1 MADTNDIQKR
11 RAALLTSFGVNPDE
25 VAEINRKAAS
35 LKVPVGVVKEMPQTA
50 NSRLKLDQIEA
61 QIGGLTILP
70 KRLSDPEFSD
80 IAHDDISQ
88 LSEIER
94 KRGVMTAG
102 KEDNFFVDLY
112 RSVARGWYTGKKN
125 LNGLIVRS
133 DLFGLEKQREAAAK
147 AAGTYYNRN
156 LDIAQQQAQH
166 QREIDKYAPDATL
179 QRQQRELGSQ
189 TTLSGSASYLVRN
202 PSLLFNTSA
211 ESLGQNALGLAA
223 GAATGGLA
231 AVGTV
236 GFSSGAQEYAA
247 TMEEVLEKHAHELGG
262 MTPTERYAYA
272 LSREDWMA
280 EAKQKAWK
288 RGISIGLFDAAT
300 AGLAGRLLGG
310 ATGKLSAAARTAGEA
325 GIQAGGGAAGEATAQ
340 ALTGEYKPG
349 DIIMEAFA
357 EIPTGAFE
365 ARSNYKEARAQM
377 ESRQAQAKA
386 AEEARAHLKEQAM
399 AVTSSRMT
407 QRDPD
412 KQAAFVNDVYG
423 EDQKIYFDGGALMQS
438 GRAAAVAQAMPD
450 MAAKIQEAAETG
462 GMVEMTRGDFHARLT
477 QEDQNALAEIA
488 METPDSITAAE
499 AEEIRKSGFDAMMD
513 EAYQAD
519 LTRHQEE
526 QAQAEQDRRV
536 AEFEAFKEEAKAQL
550 TATGIMDGAQAEA
563 NATLYARAVET
574 LAGRLNMGIRDFD
587 AAYGGLNVVGES
599 LIDDGV
605 LNQAL
610 ASNPPRGWVHSENPQ
625 DAADLWNGNNK
636 AEAVFWTNGNP
647 RLAGEFPA
655 LEGYS
660 HSVSKADINHI
671 KKEHGDA
678 QAEAARGQIA
688 ITDKDIARIPDI
700 VSDYGAIRDDL
711 VSEQG
716 SKRIMFAKSFDDG
729 TVVYL
734 GQVSRKKKDIKT
746 VSMWKYP
753 SAIDEQRAIEI
764 AVTSNQTFGTEAG
777 ISHKETVPDNS
788 TPNADT
794 NQDILFQSATEEQ
807 RQFSETATQY
817 GGKAA
822 YDQAKADGK
831 TELTYRQWIQV
842 RTPAFKAWF
851 GDWENDPNNAS
862 KVVNPETGE
871 PLVVYH
877 GTDAEFNVFDRSKA
891 GSNTDNGM
899 RGKGFYMAT
908 DRRTAE
914 GYGNRLIESFTD
926 LKNPF
931 YPSDFESAEA
941 IAQYL
946 TEKLEAK
953 GFDEYTVDEA
963 MFKIRDGR
971 FTVGQSY
978 SGTFAGILKD
988 AGFDGVVYQK
998 AEEVIAFRPN
1008 QIKSATDNTGAFS
1021 PENDSILYQGGT
1033 DRGMFSREHNLIALL
1048 KNADA
1053 STFVHELGH
1062 FFLETNTRI
1071 ARDLTAK
1078 PAENLTGQERQF
1090 LSDVQTTL
1098 DWFGVKDLAAW
1109 DAMSLNE
1116 QRENHEKWARGF
1128 EAYLYEG
1135 KAPSEELRG
1144 VFRRFCSWLKQVYQS
1159 LKNLNVEL
1167 TDEVRSVFDRMFA
1180 SDEQIQQTQ
1189 YINGMTPMFE
1199 DAAQAGMDDT
1209 DYAQYRHNTER
1220 ATAEAQDD
1228 LTARALRDMAFIRNL
1243 RARKIR
1249 EMRKQHKADFQRAE
1263 MAARG
1268 SIMSQPVYRA
1278 WQLLTSRMTEEN
1290 RIGDGKP
1297 KFDKQV
1303 DAAHDSL
1310 FEAIAKLGGVN
1321 KDEMISQFGLDPKDK
1336 IPAVHIGYPVLRKTN
1351 GRSIDGMIEALTEEG
1366 YLPVDDTGK
1375 ADPRD
1380 FEERFFDEMRGTKRY
1395 SSAYVPHEQKAG
1407 DHVANPYALTAVRFD
1422 HDSLVAMGVGGQT
1435 LERLIDFDMT
1445 RKNGGMHPDLVSDL
1459 ILNEEGEPVFSGG
1472 EDLIRALTEAQPPQE
1487 AIEETAYLNIL
1498 AEKGEVPTQA
1508 DFEEAADLAAH
1519 SEIRQRIIAAEFKAL
1534 SKATG
1539 AASLIRKAASVYAK
1553 EKVEQIKVRDLRPS
1567 VYTRAEAKAAKA
1579 SMEAF
1584 RKGDIPTAATQ
1595 KRNQLL
1601 QNSMAREVLKAREEM
1616 ESARKY
1622 LGKFNRVVKSID
1634 IEYREQIEA
1643 LLESVELSNAPSL
1656 KDLDK
1661 RTSLLQFVKKMEEQG
1676 RTHNIDAEY
1685 IAEIQAKRNY
1695 REMTVEE
1702 MRVLVDT
1709 VKGIEHLGRLKNKM
1723 LTARDKRTYQ
1733 EIRDK
1738 IVESIRDNARDHD
1751 KRTST
1756 AANNIERVEDGF
1768 SGFVWGHIKISSI
1781 ARILDG
1787 GKDAGAFWNYFIR
1800 PINEAADRE
1809 ATMTAETAQK
1819 LEEILKPLNDNL
1831 THREYWRNAEYQIG
1845 GQKFTR
1851 RQLFAIALNLGNEGN
1866 IQRLLSGGH
1875 GSVRNWNMAEV
1886 MDAMQNLTSKEWQA
1900 VQKVW
1905 DLFESFRPQIAEL
1918 ERKVVGIEP
1927 QWVEAKPLTVRTAD
1941 GEMLTLRGGYY
1952 PAKYDP
1958 ASTQAAESG
1967 NALSDIEDIKSAV
1980 KMAANTRHSFTKDR
1994 AAAVKNR
2001 PLLLDLSVTYNGLNE
2016 IIHDL
2021 THREAVIDA
2030 ARLLKSSSID
2040 KAIRETLGAQA
2051 KQQLNKALEDIARGN
2066 TAPVK
2071 GFDKFS
2077 GLLRQNVSMT
2087 GLGFNV
2093 VSAAVQLTGFI
2104 PAVARLGGKY
2114 AWAGLSQYTTHP
2126 IKATQSAM
2134 EQSEFMRNRGNTRLR
2149 EIREVAA
2156 TINGAGKIRKFLNKY
2171 SYWLM
2176 MKMQQVV
2183 DTAIWHGALAKAMD
2197 SGKDLDTAIKLAD
2210 QTVLDTQGGGQI
2222 KDLSEFERGSNTQK
2236 LFTVFYAYMNTA
2248 LNQGFVEAK
2257 TQKSKAKLTADLM
2270 MIYVVPTALTAL
2282 MKSALIPGDDD
2293 DDLAKK
2299 LAKEQISFL
2308 LGLFV
2313 GGRELTQLANI
2324 ATGDRFYGYTGPSGL
2339 RPIDDTFKLAQQA
2352 VQGEF
2357 DSAFV
2362 RASVNLLGDAFG
2374 LPSAQINRTIKGAQA
2389 LQDDETDNPAAL
2401 LFGYQSN

>member
-25 VAEINRKAAS
+25 VAEINRKAAG
-35 LKVPVGVVKEMPQTA
+35 LKVPVGVVKAMPQTA
-50 NSRLKLDQIEA
+50 NSRLKLNQIEA
-61 QIGGLTILP
+61 QIGGLSILP
-70 KRLSDPEFSD
+70 QRLSDPEFSD

-125 LNGLIVRS
+125 LNGLIARS
-133 DLFGLEKQREAAAK
+133 DFFGLEKQREAAAK
-147 AAGTYYNRN
+147 ANGTYYNRN

-189 TTLSGSASYLVRN
+189 NTLSGSASYLVRN
-202 PSLLFNTSA
+202 PSLLFNTTA

-223 GAATGGLA
+223 GAATGGWA

-236 GFSSGAQEYAA
+236 GLSSGAQEYSA
-247 TMEEVLEKHAHELGG
+247 TMEEVLEKHAGELGG

-272 LSREDWMA
+272 LSREDWME
-280 EAKQKAWK
+280 EARSKAWK
-288 RGISIGLFDAAT
+288 RGISVGAFDAAT
-300 AGLAGRLLGG
+300 AGVAGRLLGG

-340 ALTGEYKPG
+340 ALTGEYNPSA
-349 DIIMEAFA
+349 IVMEAFA

-365 ARSNYKEARAQM
+365 ARSNYKEARAKM

-399 AVTSSRMT
+399 AVTRSRMT
-407 QRDPD
+407 KRDPD

-423 EDQKIYFDGGALMQS
+423 EDQKIYFDVGALMQS

-488 METPDSITAAE
+488 METPDSMTAAE

-519 LTRHQEE
+519 LARHQEE
-526 QAQAEQDRRV
+526 QSQAEQDRRV

-550 TATGIMDGAQAEA
+550 TAAGTMDAAQAEA

-777 ISHKETVPDNS
+777 ISHKETVSDNS
-788 TPNADT
+788 TPNADA

-807 RQFSETATQY
+807 RQFGETATQY

-877 GTDAEFNVFDRSKA
+877 GTQRRNN
-891 GSNTDNGM
+891 GSNDFSTF
-899 RGKGFYMAT
+899 KKIEEESTAGFYFSDDPNVVNEFTGRYEDTGGTVYPAFINIRLPLDVEANGERWNNVPWKGT
-908 DRRTAE
+908 GISTNSIASFAE
-914 GYGNRLIESFTD
+914 NMHIMGGN
-926 LKNPF
+926 KNLDIPAYNGIIF
-931 YPSDFESAEA
+931 RNIKEGGSDIVANDYVA
-941 IAQYL
+941 
-946 TEKLEAK
+946 
-953 GFDEYTVDEA
+953 FD
-963 MFKIRDGR
+963 
-971 FTVGQSY
+971 S
-978 SGTFAGILKD
+978 
-988 AGFDGVVYQK
+988 
-998 AEEVIAFRPN
+998 N
-1008 QIKSATDNTGAFS
+1008 QIKSAIGNTGAFS
-1021 PENDSILYQGGT
+1021 SENDSILFQGGA

-1078 PAENLTGQERQF
+1078 PAENLTEQERQF

-1144 VFRRFCSWLKQVYQS
+1144 VFRRFRSWLKQVYQS

-1209 DYAQYRHNTER
+1209 DYAQYRHNAER

-1249 EMRKQHKADFQRAE
+1249 EMRKQYKADFQRAE

-1268 SIMSQPVYRA
+1268 SIMRQPVYRA
-1278 WQLLTSRMTEEN
+1278 WQLLTARMTEEN
-1290 RIGDGKP
+1290 HIGDGKP

-1321 KDEMISQFGLDPKDK
+1321 KDEMVSQFGLDPKDK

-1351 GRSIDGMIEALTEEG
+1351 GRSIDRMIEALTEEG

-1487 AIEETAYLNIL
+1487 AIEETAYLNVL

-1539 AASLIRKAASVYAK
+1539 SANLIRKAASVYAQ

-1616 ESARKY
+1616 EKARKY

-1656 KDLDK
+1656 KDLDR
-1661 RTSLLQFVKKMEEQG
+1661 RTSLLQFIKKMEEQG
-1676 RTHNIDAEY
+1676 RAHNIDAEY

-1768 SGFVWGHIKISSI
+1768 SGFMWGHIKISSI

-1819 LEEILKPLNDNL
+1819 LEEILKPLNDKL
-1831 THREYWRNAEYQIG
+1831 GFKEYWNKGKDYIG
-1845 GQKFTR
+1845 LGRLNR
-1851 RQLFAIALNLGNEGN
+1851 RQLFAIALNMGNEGN

-1875 GSVRNWNMAEV
+1875 GNVRNWKQDHVLGALQDLTKAEW
-1886 MDAMQNLTSKEWQA
+1886 EA

-1941 GEMLTLRGGYY
+1941 GEILTLRGGYY

-1967 NALSDIEDIKSAV
+1967 NALTDIEDIKSAA

-1994 AAAVKNR
+1994 AAAVENR

-2126 IKATQSAM
+2126 IKATKAAM

-2149 EIREVAA
+2149 EIREIAA

-2257 TQKSKAKLTADLM
+2257 TQKSKAKLAADLM
-2270 MIYVVPTALTAL
+2270 MIYVVPTALTTL

-2299 LAKEQISFL
+2299 LAKEQISFV

-2313 GGRELTQLANI
+2313 FGRELTQLANI
-2324 ATGDRFYGYTGPSGL
+2324 ATGDRFYGYAGPSGL
-2339 RPIDDTFKLAQQA
+2339 RPIDDTFKFVQQA

-2357 DSAFV
+2357 DSTFV

-2401 LFGYQSN
+2401 LFGYQGN

>member
-25 VAEINRKAAS
+25 VAEINRKAAG
-35 LKVPVGVVKEMPQTA
+35 LNVPAGVVKAMPETA
-50 NSRLKLDQIEA
+50 NSRLKLNQIEA
-61 QIGGLTILP
+61 QIGGLSILP
-70 KRLSDPEFSD
+70 QRLSDPEFSD

-125 LNGLIVRS
+125 LNGLIERN
-133 DLFGLEKQREAAAK
+133 DIFGIGKKMEEAAK
-147 AAGTYYNRN
+147 IGGTYYNRN
-156 LDIAQQQAQH
+156 LDIAQQQAEL
-166 QREIDKYAPDATL
+166 QRDIDRYAPDATL

-189 TTLSGSASYLVRN
+189 KTLSGSASYLVRN
-202 PSLLFNTSA
+202 PSLLLNITA

-223 GAATGGLA
+223 GAATGGWA

-236 GFSSGAQEYAA
+236 GLSSGAQEYSA
-247 TMEEVLEKHAHELGG
+247 TMEEVLEKHAGELGG

-272 LSREDWMA
+272 LTREDWME
-280 EAKQKAWK
+280 EARSKAWK
-288 RGISIGLFDAAT
+288 RGISVGAFDAAT
-300 AGLAGRLLGG
+300 AGVAGRLLGG

-325 GIQAGGGAAGEATAQ
+325 GIQAGGGAAGEAVAQ
-340 ALTGEYKPG
+340 AATGEYNPSA
-349 DIIMEAFA
+349 IIMEAFA

-365 ARSNYKEARAQM
+365 ARSNYKEARAKM

-399 AVTSSRMT
+399 AVTRSRMT

-438 GRAAAVAQAMPD
+438 GRAAAIAQAMPD

-488 METPDSITAAE
+488 METPDSMTAAE
-499 AEEIRKSGFDAMMD
+499 AEEIRKAGFDAMMD

-519 LTRHQEE
+519 LARHQEE
-526 QAQAEQDRRV
+526 QVQAEQDRRV

-550 TATGIMDGAQAEA
+550 TAAGTMDAAQAEA
-563 NATLYARAVET
+563 NATLYARAIET

-587 AAYGGLNVVGES
+587 ATYGGLNVVGES

-625 DAADLWNGNNK
+625 DAINIWTTDGREAAKN
-636 AEAVFWTNGNP
+636 EAVFWTLDNAADTGI
-647 RLAGEFPA
+647 ADTQ
-655 LEGYS
+655 GYS
-660 HSVSKADINHI
+660 HSISRFAAHHI
-671 KKEHGDA
+671 YKEHGNA
-678 QAEAARGQIA
+678 KTEEERGQIA
-688 ITDKDIARIPDI
+688 VTAEDLTRIPDMVTSPDKI
-700 VSDYGAIRDDL
+700 VTGFQ
-711 VSEQG
+711 SEQG
-716 SKRIMFAKSFDDG
+716 AERVAYLKRFDDG
-729 TVVYL
+729 LMVYIAEA
-734 GQVSRKKKDIKT
+734 SRKKKDFRAI
-746 VSMWKYP
+746 SMRKYP
-753 SAIDEQRAIEI
+753 PTAISENVIK
-764 AVTSNQTFGTEAG
+764 N
-777 ISHKETVPDNS
+777 ISSQSLNVRNGEGAYDNS
-788 TPNADT
+788 TPNTDT
-794 NQDILFQSATEEQ
+794 NQDIL
-807 RQFSETATQY
+807 
-817 GGKAA
+817 
-822 YDQAKADGK
+822 
-831 TELTYRQWIQV
+831 
-842 RTPAFKAWF
+842 
-851 GDWENDPNNAS
+851 
-862 KVVNPETGE
+862 
-871 PLVVYH
+871 
-877 GTDAEFNVFDRSKA
+877 
-891 GSNTDNGM
+891 
-899 RGKGFYMAT
+899 
-908 DRRTAE
+908 
-914 GYGNRLIESFTD
+914 
-926 LKNPF
+926 
-931 YPSDFESAEA
+931 
-941 IAQYL
+941 
-946 TEKLEAK
+946 
-953 GFDEYTVDEA
+953 
-963 MFKIRDGR
+963 
-971 FTVGQSY
+971 
-978 SGTFAGILKD
+978 
-988 AGFDGVVYQK
+988 
-998 AEEVIAFRPN
+998 
-1008 QIKSATDNTGAFS
+1008 
-1021 PENDSILYQGGT
+1021 YQGGA

-1109 DAMSLNE
+1109 DAMSLDE

-1144 VFRRFCSWLKQVYQS
+1144 VFRRFRSWLKQVYQS
-1159 LKNLNVEL
+1159 LKSLNVEL

-1199 DAAQAGMDDT
+1199 DAAQAGMDDA
-1209 DYAQYRHNTER
+1209 DYAQYRHNAER
-1220 ATAEAQDD
+1220 ATAEAQDE

-1278 WQLLTSRMTEEN
+1278 WQLLTARMTEEN

-1297 KFDKQV
+1297 KFSKQV

-1351 GRSIDGMIEALTEEG
+1351 GRSIDRMIEALTEEG

-1395 SSAYVPHEQKAG
+1395 SSAHVPHEQKAG
-1407 DHVANPYALTAVRFD
+1407 DHVANPYALTAVRFN
-1422 HDSLVAMGVGGQT
+1422 HDSLVEMGVDGQT

-1445 RKNGGMHPDLVSDL
+1445 RKKGGMHPDLVSDL
-1459 ILNEEGEPVFSGG
+1459 ILNEDGEPVFTGG

-1487 AIEETAYLNIL
+1487 AIEETAYLNVL

-1539 AASLIRKAASVYAK
+1539 SANLIRKAASVYAQ

-1579 SMEAF
+1579 SQDAF

-1616 ESARKY
+1616 EKARKY

-1656 KDLDK
+1656 KDLDR
-1661 RTSLLQFVKKMEEQG
+1661 RTSLLQFVRKMEEQG
-1676 RTHNIDAEY
+1676 RAHNIDAEY

-1756 AANNIERVEDGF
+1756 AANNIERMEDGF
-1768 SGFVWGHIKISSI
+1768 SGFMWGHIKISSI

-1809 ATMTAETAQK
+1809 ATMMAETAQK

-1875 GSVRNWNMAEV
+1875 GSVRNWNMPEV
-1886 MDAMQNLTSKEWQA
+1886 MDAMQHLTSKEWQA

-1994 AAAVKNR
+1994 AAAVENR

-2051 KQQLNKALEDIARGN
+2051 KQKLNKALEDIARGN
-2066 TAPVK
+2066 TAPVN
-2071 GFDKFS
+2071 GLDKYS

-2093 VSAAVQLTGFI
+2093 VSAAVQITGFI

-2114 AWAGLSQYTTHP
+2114 AWVGLSQYTTHP
-2126 IKATQSAM
+2126 IKATRTAM

-2176 MKMQQVV
+2176 MKIQQVV

-2222 KDLSEFERGSNTQK
+2222 KDLSEFERGSNTHK

-2248 LNQGFVEAK
+2248 LNQGFVEVK
-2257 TQKSKAKLTADLM
+2257 TQKSKAKLAADLM

-2313 GGRELTQLANI
+2313 FGREMTQLANI
-2324 ATGDRFYGYTGPSGL
+2324 ATGDRFYGYAGPSGL
-2339 RPIDDTFKLAQQA
+2339 RPFDDAFKFVQQA

-2401 LFGYQSN
+2401 LFGHQGN

>member
-1 MADTNDIQKR
+1 MADLNKLIQDTSAKAEELR
-11 RAALLTSFGVNPDE
+11 QAKIRFDAAHGGNPDE
-25 VAEINRKAAS
+25 TAEQIRTARQFA
-35 LKVPVGVVKEMPQTA
+35 VPVGVVQAMPEEMKRRKRAAQLNGILGNNSALLKHMSSTPHFPLLSKDDLEKLNEIGTIAQDRKQGTEGYATQLDRDFVNWAQRNFGDAGGDVARVTVQAPATVMKGVAGGIIGMNAGFNQFLSDWTPLGAIPFMRDYLNNQARQGMIDSAVMQSGAQANYRTTLAKDFGSGLNSAGATLPGLAGTVATGNPVFMMGYGGIQTGLTEYNNA
-50 NSRLKLDQIEA
+50 RQAGLDRSSAFSYGLGQGGIEAATEILPSKAMSKMFSGGSMGKAALRYLGSDVLGEQIATHAQDYNQAATIDSRKNKNWQQDYENSRWDAARGTFVSSLA
-61 QIGGLTILP
+61 
-70 KRLSDPEFSD
+70 
-80 IAHDDISQ
+80 IAGVNTGAGRITHQ
-88 LSEIER
+88 ASELAKAYIAER
-94 KRGVMTAG
+94 KA
-102 KEDNFFVDLY
+102 
-112 RSVARGWYTGKKN
+112 
-125 LNGLIVRS
+125 
-133 DLFGLEKQREAAAK
+133 REAAAFK
-147 AAGTYYNRN
+147 QN
-156 LDIAQQQAQH
+156 LNIQS
-166 QREIDKYAPDATL
+166 DA
-179 QRQQRELGSQ
+179 
-189 TTLSGSASYLVRN
+189 V
-202 PSLLFNTSA
+202 
-211 ESLGQNALGLAA
+211 
-223 GAATGGLA
+223 
-231 AVGTV
+231 
-236 GFSSGAQEYAA
+236 SS
-247 TMEEVLEKHAHELGG
+247 
-262 MTPTERYAYA
+262 
-272 LSREDWMA
+272 S
-280 EAKQKAWK
+280 
-288 RGISIGLFDAAT
+288 
-300 AGLAGRLLGG
+300 
-310 ATGKLSAAARTAGEA
+310 KLT
-325 GIQAGGGAAGEATAQ
+325 
-340 ALTGEYKPG
+340 
-349 DIIMEAFA
+349 
-357 EIPTGAFE
+357 
-365 ARSNYKEARAQM
+365 ARSPE
-377 ESRQAQAKA
+377 
-386 AEEARAHLKEQAM
+386 L
-399 AVTSSRMT
+399 
-407 QRDPD
+407 
-412 KQAAFVNDVYG
+412 QAAYINDVYAG
-423 EDQKIYFDGGALMQS
+423 NQKIYFDGGALMQS

-488 METPDSITAAE
+488 METPDSMTAAE
-499 AEEIRKSGFDAMMD
+499 AEEIRKSGFEAMMD

-536 AEFEAFKEEAKAQL
+536 AEFEAFKEEVKEQL
-550 TATGIMDGAQAEA
+550 TATGMIDTAQAEA
-563 NATLYARAVET
+563 NATLYARAIET

-605 LNQAL
+605 LNQS
-610 ASNPPRGWVHSENPQ
+610 ASAMKSTEANLQRGR
-625 DAADLWNGNNK
+625 DAMNK
-636 AEAVFWTNGNP
+636 ALIE
-647 RLAGEFPA
+647 
-655 LEGYS
+655 
-660 HSVSKADINHI
+660 KADQKRAMYRSDTGWIDFVWGSEGVLKANGKTKGAMGLAHI
-671 KKEHGDA
+671 IESRMRKDGMSYQDV
-678 QAEAARGQIA
+678 AEMLTMQ
-688 ITDKDIARIPDI
+688 ITDTIAKGGSSRIYSNGKSESMFIEHNGYRATLVRNKGSNGWLMNAFELHQSGDTGKSNDSKVPTHDQTTRHRSEVGAPD
-700 VSDYGAIRDDL
+700 VL
-711 VSEQG
+711 
-716 SKRIMFAKSFDDG
+716 
-729 TVVYL
+729 
-734 GQVSRKKKDIKT
+734 
-746 VSMWKYP
+746 
-753 SAIDEQRAIEI
+753 
-764 AVTSNQTFGTEAG
+764 N
-777 ISHKETVPDNS
+777 NS
-788 TPNADT
+788 TPNADA
-794 NQDILFQSATEEQ
+794 NQD
-807 RQFSETATQY
+807 
-817 GGKAA
+817 
-822 YDQAKADGK
+822 
-831 TELTYRQWIQV
+831 
-842 RTPAFKAWF
+842 
-851 GDWENDPNNAS
+851 
-862 KVVNPETGE
+862 
-871 PLVVYH
+871 
-877 GTDAEFNVFDRSKA
+877 
-891 GSNTDNGM
+891 
-899 RGKGFYMAT
+899 
-908 DRRTAE
+908 
-914 GYGNRLIESFTD
+914 
-926 LKNPF
+926 
-931 YPSDFESAEA
+931 
-941 IAQYL
+941 
-946 TEKLEAK
+946 
-953 GFDEYTVDEA
+953 
-963 MFKIRDGR
+963 
-971 FTVGQSY
+971 
-978 SGTFAGILKD
+978 
-988 AGFDGVVYQK
+988 
-998 AEEVIAFRPN
+998 
-1008 QIKSATDNTGAFS
+1008 
-1021 PENDSILYQGGT
+1021 ILYQGGA
-1033 DRGMFSREHNLIALL
+1033 DRGMFSRGHNLIALL

-1078 PAENLTGQERQF
+1078 PAENLTEQERQF

-1144 VFRRFCSWLKQVYQS
+1144 VFRRFRSWLKQVYQS
-1159 LKNLNVEL
+1159 LKSLNVEL

-1189 YINGMTPMFE
+1189 YINGMAPMFE

-1209 DYAQYRHNTER
+1209 DYAQYRHNAER

-1249 EMRKQHKADFQRAE
+1249 EMRKQYKADFQRAE

-1278 WQLLTSRMTEEN
+1278 WQLLTARMTEEN

-1321 KDEMISQFGLDPKDK
+1321 KDEMISRFGLDPKDK

-1351 GRSIDGMIEALTEEG
+1351 GHSIDRMIEALTEEG
-1366 YLPVDDTGK
+1366 YLPIDDTGK

-1395 SSAYVPHEQKAG
+1395 SSAYVPHEKKAG

-1422 HDSLVAMGVGGQT
+1422 HDSLVAMGVDGQT

-1459 ILNEEGEPVFSGG
+1459 ILNEDGEPVFSGG

-1487 AIEETAYLNIL
+1487 AIEETAYLNVL

-1539 AASLIRKAASVYAK
+1539 AANLIRKAASVYAQ

-1601 QNSMAREVLKAREEM
+1601 QNSMAREVLKTREEM

-1622 LGKFNRVVKSID
+1622 LSKFNRVVKSID

-1676 RTHNIDAEY
+1676 RAHNIDAEY

-1733 EIRDK
+1733 EIRDN
-1738 IVESIRDNARDHD
+1738 IVESIRENARTHD

-1768 SGFVWGHIKISSI
+1768 SGFMWGHIKISSI

-1851 RQLFAIALNLGNEGN
+1851 RQLFAIALNMGNEGN

-1875 GSVRNWNMAEV
+1875 GSVRNWNMPEV

-1918 ERKVVGIEP
+1918 ERKVVGTEP

-1994 AAAVKNR
+1994 AEAVKNR

-2016 IIHDL
+2016 IIHDI

-2066 TAPVK
+2066 TAPVE
-2071 GFDKFS
+2071 GLDKYA

-2093 VSAAVQLTGFI
+2093 VSAAVQITGFI

-2126 IKATQSAM
+2126 IKATKSAM

-2197 SGKDLDTAIKLAD
+2197 SGKDLDTAVKLAD

-2222 KDLSEFERGSNTQK
+2222 KDLSAFERGSNTQK

-2257 TQKSKAKLTADLM
+2257 TQKSKAKLAADLM

-2299 LAKEQISFL
+2299 LAKEQISFV

-2313 GGRELTQLANI
+2313 FGRELTQLANI
-2324 ATGDRFYGYTGPSGL
+2324 ATGDRFYGYAGPSGL
-2339 RPIDDTFKLAQQA
+2339 RPIDDGFKFVQQA

-2374 LPSAQINRTIKGAQA
+2374 LPSAQINRTIKGAEA

-2401 LFGYQSN
+2401 LLGHQGN

>member
-1 MADTNDIQKR
+1 MADLNKLIQDTSAKAEELR
-11 RAALLTSFGVNPDE
+11 QAKIRFDAAHGGNPDE
-25 VAEINRKAAS
+25 TAEQIRTARQFA
-35 LKVPVGVVKEMPQTA
+35 VPVGVVQAMPEEMNRRKRAAQLNSILGNNSALLKHMSNTPHFPLLSKDDLEKLNEIGTIAQDRKQGTEGYATQLDRDFVNWAQRNFGDAGGDVARVTVQAPATVMKGVAGGIVGMNAGFNQFLSDWTPLGAIPFVRDYLNNQARQGMIDSAVMQSGAQANYRTTLAKDFGSGLNSAGATLPGLVGTVATGNPVFMMGYGGMQTGLTEYNNA
-50 NSRLKLDQIEA
+50 RQAGLDRSSAFSYGLGQGGIEAATEILPSKAMSKMFSGGSMGKAALRYLGSDVLGEQIATHAQDYNQAATIDSRKNKNWQQDYENSRWDAARGTFVSSLA
-61 QIGGLTILP
+61 
-70 KRLSDPEFSD
+70 
-80 IAHDDISQ
+80 IAGVNTGAGRITHQ
-88 LSEIER
+88 TSELAKAYIAER
-94 KRGVMTAG
+94 KA
-102 KEDNFFVDLY
+102 
-112 RSVARGWYTGKKN
+112 
-125 LNGLIVRS
+125 
-133 DLFGLEKQREAAAK
+133 REAAAFK
-147 AAGTYYNRN
+147 QN
-156 LDIAQQQAQH
+156 LNIQS
-166 QREIDKYAPDATL
+166 DA
-179 QRQQRELGSQ
+179 
-189 TTLSGSASYLVRN
+189 V
-202 PSLLFNTSA
+202 
-211 ESLGQNALGLAA
+211 
-223 GAATGGLA
+223 
-231 AVGTV
+231 
-236 GFSSGAQEYAA
+236 SS
-247 TMEEVLEKHAHELGG
+247 
-262 MTPTERYAYA
+262 
-272 LSREDWMA
+272 S
-280 EAKQKAWK
+280 
-288 RGISIGLFDAAT
+288 
-300 AGLAGRLLGG
+300 
-310 ATGKLSAAARTAGEA
+310 KLT
-325 GIQAGGGAAGEATAQ
+325 
-340 ALTGEYKPG
+340 
-349 DIIMEAFA
+349 
-357 EIPTGAFE
+357 
-365 ARSNYKEARAQM
+365 ARSPE
-377 ESRQAQAKA
+377 
-386 AEEARAHLKEQAM
+386 L
-399 AVTSSRMT
+399 
-407 QRDPD
+407 
-412 KQAAFVNDVYG
+412 QAAYINDVYAG
-423 EDQKIYFDGGALMQS
+423 NQKIYFDGSALMQS

-462 GMVEMTRGDFHARLT
+462 GMVEITRGDFHARLT

-488 METPDSITAAE
+488 METPDSMTAAE

-519 LTRHQEE
+519 LARHQEE

-550 TATGIMDGAQAEA
+550 AATGVMDANQAEA
-563 NATLYARAVET
+563 NATLYARAIEA

-605 LNQAL
+605 LNQS
-610 ASNPPRGWVHSENPQ
+610 ASAMKSTEANLQRGR
-625 DAADLWNGNNK
+625 DAMNK
-636 AEAVFWTNGNP
+636 ALIE
-647 RLAGEFPA
+647 
-655 LEGYS
+655 
-660 HSVSKADINHI
+660 KADQKRAMYRSDTGWIDFVWGSEGVLKANGKTKGAMGLAHI
-671 KKEHGDA
+671 IESRMRKDEMSYQDV
-678 QAEAARGQIA
+678 AEMLTMQ
-688 ITDKDIARIPDI
+688 ITDTIAKGGSSRIYSNGKSESMFIEHNGYRATLVRNKGSNGWLMNAFELHQGGDTGKSNDSKVSTHDQTTRHRSEVGAPD
-700 VSDYGAIRDDL
+700 VL
-711 VSEQG
+711 
-716 SKRIMFAKSFDDG
+716 
-729 TVVYL
+729 
-734 GQVSRKKKDIKT
+734 
-746 VSMWKYP
+746 
-753 SAIDEQRAIEI
+753 
-764 AVTSNQTFGTEAG
+764 N
-777 ISHKETVPDNS
+777 NS

-807 RQFSETATQY
+807 RQFDETAAQY
-817 GGKAA
+817 GGEEVYNK
-822 YDQAKADGK
+822 AKANGE
-831 TELTYRQWIQV
+831 TELTYRQWVQV

-851 GDWENDPNNAS
+851 GDWENDPDNAS
-862 KVVNPETGE
+862 KVVNPKTGE

-877 GTDAEFNVFDRSKA
+877 NTEEQFHTFELSKA
-891 GSNTDNGM
+891 RQNVDIPA
-899 RGKGFYMAT
+899 FFFAT
-908 DRRTAE
+908 NPETAE
-914 GYGNRLIESFTD
+914 GYGSRSMQVFLNIRHPTRKPVIQTGQLGYALRE
-926 LKNPF
+926 
-931 YPSDFESAEA
+931 E
-941 IAQYL
+941 
-946 TEKLEAK
+946 LER
-953 GFDEYTVDEA
+953 E
-963 MFKIRDGR
+963 
-971 FTVGQSY
+971 
-978 SGTFAGILKD
+978 
-988 AGFDGVVYQK
+988 GFDGTIVDDSYEDYIDIEY
-998 AEEVIAFRPN
+998 AAFRPN

-1021 PENDSILYQGGT
+1021 PENDSILYQGGA
-1033 DRGMFSREHNLIALL
+1033 DRGMFSRDHNLIALL

-1062 FFLETNTRI
+1062 FFLETNTSI

-1078 PAENLTGQERQF
+1078 PAENLTEQERQF

-1144 VFRRFCSWLKQVYQS
+1144 VFRRFRSWLKQVYQS
-1159 LKNLNVEL
+1159 LKSLNVEL

-1189 YINGMTPMFE
+1189 YINGMDPLFD
-1199 DAAQAGMDDT
+1199 DAAQAGMDDAEYT
-1209 DYAQYRHNTER
+1209 QYRHNTER
-1220 ATAEAQDD
+1220 ATAEAQDN

-1249 EMRKQHKADFQRAE
+1249 EMRKQYKADFQRAE

-1278 WQLLTSRMTEEN
+1278 WQLLTARMTEEN

-1297 KFDKQV
+1297 KFNKQV

-1351 GRSIDGMIEALTEEG
+1351 GRSIDSMIEALTEEG

-1422 HDSLVAMGVGGQT
+1422 HDSLVAMGMDGHM

-1459 ILNEEGEPVFSGG
+1459 ILNEDGEPVFSGG

-1487 AIEETAYLNIL
+1487 AIEETAYLNVL

-1519 SEIRQRIIAAEFKAL
+1519 SEIRQRVIAAEFKAL

-1622 LGKFNRVVKSID
+1622 LSKFNRVVKSID

-1676 RTHNIDAEY
+1676 RAHNIDAEY

-1733 EIRDK
+1733 EIRDN
-1738 IVESIRDNARDHD
+1738 IVESIKENARTHD

-1768 SGFVWGHIKISSI
+1768 SGFMWGHIKISSI

-1787 GKDAGAFWNYFIR
+1787 GKDAGAFWIYFIR

-1952 PAKYDP
+1952 PAKYDS

-1967 NALSDIEDIKSAV
+1967 NALTDIEDIKSAA

-2051 KQQLNKALEDIARGN
+2051 KQKLNKALEDIARGN
-2066 TAPVK
+2066 TAPVE
-2071 GFDKFS
+2071 GFDEYS
-2077 GLLRQNVSMT
+2077 GLLRQNVSMA
-2087 GLGFNV
+2087 GLAFNI
-2093 VSAAVQLTGFI
+2093 VSAILQSTGFI

-2114 AWAGLSQYTTHP
+2114 AWVGLSQFTTHP
-2126 IKATQSAM
+2126 IKATRTAM

-2156 TINGAGKIRKFLNKY
+2156 TINGAGKIRKFLTKY

-2176 MKMQQVV
+2176 LKIQQIV
-2183 DTAIWHGALAKAMD
+2183 DTSIWHGALAKAMD

-2248 LNQGFVEAK
+2248 LNQGFVEVK
-2257 TQKSKAKLTADLM
+2257 TQKSKAKLAANLI
-2270 MIYVVPTALTAL
+2270 MIYVIPNALNA
-2282 MKSALIPGDDD
+2282 MIRSALIPGDDD
-2293 DDLAKK
+2293 EDLAKK

-2313 GGRELTQLANI
+2313 GGRELAQLANI
-2324 ATGDRFYGYTGPSGL
+2324 ITGDRFYGYTGPSGL
-2339 RPIDDTFKLAQQA
+2339 RPIDDTYKFAQQA
-2352 VQGEF
+2352 AQGEI
-2357 DSAFV
+2357 DHAFV
-2362 RASVNLLGDAFG
+2362 RASINLLGDVFG
-2374 LPSAQINRTIKGAQA
+2374 IPSAQINRTIKGAEA

-2401 LFGYQSN
+2401 LMGHQGN

>member
-61 QIGGLTILP
+61 QIGGLSILP
-70 KRLSDPEFSD
+70 KRLSDTEFSD
-80 IAHDDISQ
+80 IAHDDIGE

-94 KRGVMTAG
+94 KAGVLRAAPEDGFFTDIG
-102 KEDNFFVDLY
+102 KSLK
-112 RSVARGWYTGKKN
+112 RGWLTAEKN
-125 LNGLIVRS
+125 FNGIFMRS
-133 DLFGLEKQREAAAK
+133 DAFGLNRQREAAAK
-147 AAGTYYNRN
+147 ANGVYYNRE
-156 LDIAQQQAQH
+156 LDIAHSQAKL
-166 QREIDKYAPDATL
+166 QRDIDRYAPDATL
-179 QRQQRELGSQ
+179 QKQQRGLAEQ
-189 TTLSGSASYLVRN
+189 KTLAGAAGYLVKN
-202 PSLLFNTSA
+202 PTLLLNTSA

-223 GAATGGLA
+223 GAATGGWA

-236 GFSSGAQEYAA
+236 GLSSGAQEYAA
-247 TMEEVLEKHAHELGG
+247 TMEEMLNEHAHELGG
-262 MTPTERYAYA
+262 MTETQKYAYA
-272 LSREDWMA
+272 LHREDWMA
-280 EAKQKAWK
+280 EAKKKAWK

-357 EIPTGAFE
+357 ELPTGAFE
-365 ARSNYKEARAQM
+365 ARSNYKEARAKV
-377 ESRQAQAKA
+377 EERAAQVQA
-386 AEEARAHLKEQAM
+386 AEQARARLKEQAQ
-399 AVTSSRMT
+399 AVTNSRLT
-407 QRDPD
+407 KRDPD

-488 METPDSITAAE
+488 METPDSMTAAE

-550 TATGIMDGAQAEA
+550 AATGVMDANQAEA
-563 NATLYARAVET
+563 NATLYARAVEA

-605 LNQAL
+605 LNQS
-610 ASNPPRGWVHSENPQ
+610 ASAMKSTEANLQRGR
-625 DAADLWNGNNK
+625 DAMNK
-636 AEAVFWTNGNP
+636 ALIE
-647 RLAGEFPA
+647 
-655 LEGYS
+655 
-660 HSVSKADINHI
+660 KADQKRAMYRSDTGWIDFVWGSEGVLKANGKTKGAMGLAHI
-671 KKEHGDA
+671 IESRMRKDEMSYQDV
-678 QAEAARGQIA
+678 AEMLTMQ
-688 ITDKDIARIPDI
+688 ITDTIAKGGSSRIYSNGKSESMFIEHNGYRATLVRNKGSNGWLMNAFELHQGGDTGKSNDSKVSTHDQTTRHRSEVGAPD
-700 VSDYGAIRDDL
+700 VL
-711 VSEQG
+711 
-716 SKRIMFAKSFDDG
+716 
-729 TVVYL
+729 
-734 GQVSRKKKDIKT
+734 
-746 VSMWKYP
+746 
-753 SAIDEQRAIEI
+753 
-764 AVTSNQTFGTEAG
+764 N
-777 ISHKETVPDNS
+777 NS

-831 TELTYRQWIQV
+831 TELTYRQWVQV

-1021 PENDSILYQGGT
+1021 PENDSILYQGGA

-1078 PAENLTGQERQF
+1078 PAENLTEQERQF

-1144 VFRRFCSWLKQVYQS
+1144 VFRRFRSWLKQVYQS

-1180 SDEQIQQTQ
+1180 SDEQIQQAQ

-1209 DYAQYRHNTER
+1209 DYAQYRHNAER

-1249 EMRKQHKADFQRAE
+1249 EMRKQYKADFQRAE

-1278 WQLLTSRMTEEN
+1278 WQLLTARMTEEN

-1297 KFDKQV
+1297 KFNKQV

-1407 DHVANPYALTAVRFD
+1407 DHVANPYALTAVRFN
-1422 HDSLVAMGVGGQT
+1422 HDSLVAMGVDGQT

-1445 RKNGGMHPDLVSDL
+1445 RKSGGMHPDLVSDL
-1459 ILNEEGEPVFSGG
+1459 ILNEDGEPVFSGG
-1472 EDLIRALTEAQPPQE
+1472 EDLIRALTEARPPQE
-1487 AIEETAYLNIL
+1487 AIEETAYLNVL

-1539 AASLIRKAASVYAK
+1539 AANLIRKAASVYAQ

-1616 ESARKY
+1616 ETARKY

-1676 RTHNIDAEY
+1676 RAHNIDAEY

-1768 SGFVWGHIKISSI
+1768 SGFMWGHIKISSI

-1831 THREYWRNAEYQIG
+1831 THREYWRSAEYQIG

-1918 ERKVVGIEP
+1918 ERKVVGTEP

-1941 GEMLTLRGGYY
+1941 GELLTLRGGYY
-1952 PAKYDP
+1952 PAKYDS

-1967 NALSDIEDIKSAV
+1967 NALTDIEDIKSAA

-2016 IIHDL
+2016 IIHDI

-2071 GFDKFS
+2071 GFDEYS
-2077 GLLRQNVSMT
+2077 GLLRQNVSMA
-2087 GLGFNV
+2087 GLAFNI
-2093 VSAAVQLTGFI
+2093 VSAILQSTGFI

-2114 AWAGLSQYTTHP
+2114 AWVGLSQFTTHP
-2126 IKATQSAM
+2126 IKATRTAM

-2156 TINGAGKIRKFLNKY
+2156 TINGAGKIRKFLTKY

-2176 MKMQQVV
+2176 LKIQQIV
-2183 DTAIWHGALAKAMD
+2183 DTSIWHGALAKAMD

-2257 TQKSKAKLTADLM
+2257 TQKSKAKLAANLI
-2270 MIYVVPTALTAL
+2270 MIYVIPNALNA
-2282 MKSALIPGDDD
+2282 MIRSALIPGDDD
-2293 DDLAKK
+2293 EDLAKK

-2313 GGRELTQLANI
+2313 GGRELAQLANI
-2324 ATGDRFYGYTGPSGL
+2324 ITGDRFYGYTGPSGL
-2339 RPIDDTFKLAQQA
+2339 RPIDDTYKFAQQA
-2352 VQGEF
+2352 AQGEI
-2357 DSAFV
+2357 DHAFV
-2362 RASVNLLGDAFG
+2362 RASINLLGDVFG
-2374 LPSAQINRTIKGAQA
+2374 LPSAQINRTIKGAEA

-2401 LFGYQSN
+2401 LMGHQGN

>member
-50 NSRLKLDQIEA
+50 NTRLKLDQIEA
-61 QIGGLTILP
+61 QIGGLSILP
-70 KRLSDPEFSD
+70 QRLSDPEFSD

-112 RSVARGWYTGKKN
+112 RSVSRGWYTGKKN
-125 LNGLIVRS
+125 LNGLIARS

-189 TTLSGSASYLVRN
+189 TTLSGSASYLFRN

-223 GAATGGLA
+223 GAATGGWA

-236 GFSSGAQEYAA
+236 GASSGAQEYAA

-357 EIPTGAFE
+357 ELPTGAFE
-365 ARSNYKEARAQM
+365 ARSNYKEARAKV
-377 ESRQAQAKA
+377 EERAAQAQA
-386 AEEARAHLKEQAM
+386 AEQARARLKEQAQ
-399 AVTSSRMT
+399 AVTNSRLT
-407 QRDPD
+407 KRDPD

-488 METPDSITAAE
+488 METPDSMTAAE
-499 AEEIRKSGFDAMMD
+499 AEEIRKSGFEAMMD

-550 TATGIMDGAQAEA
+550 AATGVMDANQAEA

-605 LNQAL
+605 LNQS
-610 ASNPPRGWVHSENPQ
+610 ASAMKSTEANLQRGR
-625 DAADLWNGNNK
+625 DAMNK
-636 AEAVFWTNGNP
+636 ALIE
-647 RLAGEFPA
+647 
-655 LEGYS
+655 
-660 HSVSKADINHI
+660 KADQKRAMYRSDTGWIDFVWGSEGVLKANGKTKGAMGLAHI
-671 KKEHGDA
+671 IESRMRKDEMSYQDV
-678 QAEAARGQIA
+678 AEMLTMQ
-688 ITDKDIARIPDI
+688 ITDTIAKGGSSRIYSNGKSESMFIEHNGYRATLVRNKGSNGWLMNAFELHQGGDTGKSNDSKVPTHDQTTRHRSEVGAPD
-700 VSDYGAIRDDL
+700 VL
-711 VSEQG
+711 
-716 SKRIMFAKSFDDG
+716 
-729 TVVYL
+729 
-734 GQVSRKKKDIKT
+734 
-746 VSMWKYP
+746 
-753 SAIDEQRAIEI
+753 
-764 AVTSNQTFGTEAG
+764 N
-777 ISHKETVPDNS
+777 NS
-788 TPNADT
+788 TPNADA
-794 NQDILFQSATEEQ
+794 NQD
-807 RQFSETATQY
+807 
-817 GGKAA
+817 
-822 YDQAKADGK
+822 
-831 TELTYRQWIQV
+831 
-842 RTPAFKAWF
+842 
-851 GDWENDPNNAS
+851 
-862 KVVNPETGE
+862 
-871 PLVVYH
+871 
-877 GTDAEFNVFDRSKA
+877 
-891 GSNTDNGM
+891 
-899 RGKGFYMAT
+899 
-908 DRRTAE
+908 
-914 GYGNRLIESFTD
+914 
-926 LKNPF
+926 
-931 YPSDFESAEA
+931 
-941 IAQYL
+941 
-946 TEKLEAK
+946 
-953 GFDEYTVDEA
+953 
-963 MFKIRDGR
+963 
-971 FTVGQSY
+971 
-978 SGTFAGILKD
+978 
-988 AGFDGVVYQK
+988 
-998 AEEVIAFRPN
+998 
-1008 QIKSATDNTGAFS
+1008 
-1021 PENDSILYQGGT
+1021 ILYQGGA

-1078 PAENLTGQERQF
+1078 PAENLTEQERQF

-1144 VFRRFCSWLKQVYQS
+1144 AFRRFRLWLKQVYQS
-1159 LKNLNVEL
+1159 LKSLNVEL

-1189 YINGMTPMFE
+1189 YINGMAPLFE
-1199 DAAQAGMDDT
+1199 DAAQAGMDDA
-1209 DYAQYRHNTER
+1209 DYAQYRHNAER

-1249 EMRKQHKADFQRAE
+1249 EMRKQYKADFQRAE
-1263 MAARG
+1263 MTARG

-1278 WQLLTSRMTEEN
+1278 WQLLTARMTEEN

-1297 KFDKQV
+1297 KFNKQV
-1303 DAAHDSL
+1303 DATHDSL

-1351 GRSIDGMIEALTEEG
+1351 GRSIDSMIEALTEEG

-1380 FEERFFDEMRGTKRY
+1380 FEERFFYEMRGTKRY

-1422 HDSLVAMGVGGQT
+1422 HDSLVAMGVDGQK

-1459 ILNEEGEPVFSGG
+1459 ILNEDGEPVFSGG

-1487 AIEETAYLNIL
+1487 AIEETAYLNVL

-1519 SEIRQRIIAAEFKAL
+1519 SEIRQRVIASEFKAL

-1553 EKVEQIKVRDLRPS
+1553 EKVDQIKVRDLRPS

-1616 ESARKY
+1616 ETARKY
-1622 LGKFNRVVKSID
+1622 LSKFNRVVKSID

-1676 RTHNIDAEY
+1676 RAHNIDAEY

-1733 EIRDK
+1733 EIRDN
-1738 IVESIRDNARDHD
+1738 IVESIRENARDHD

-1768 SGFVWGHIKISSI
+1768 SGFMWGHIKISSI

-1831 THREYWRNAEYQIG
+1831 THREYWRSAEYQIG

-1851 RQLFAIALNLGNEGN
+1851 RQLFAIALNMGNEGN
-1866 IQRLLSGGH
+1866 IQRLLSGGN
-1875 GSVRNWNMAEV
+1875 GSVRNWNMPEV
-1886 MDAMQNLTSKEWQA
+1886 MDALQNLTSKEWQA

-1952 PAKYDP
+1952 PAKYDST
-1958 ASTQAAESG
+1958 STQAAESG

-1994 AAAVKNR
+1994 AAAVENR

-2051 KQQLNKALEDIARGN
+2051 KRQLNKALEDIARGN
-2066 TAPVK
+2066 TAPVE
-2071 GFDKFS
+2071 GLDKYS

-2104 PAVARLGGKY
+2104 PAVTRLGGKY

-2126 IKATQSAM
+2126 IKATKSAM

-2176 MKMQQVV
+2176 LKVQQVV

-2222 KDLSEFERGSNTQK
+2222 KDLSAFERGSNTQK

-2257 TQKSKAKLTADLM
+2257 TQKSKAKLAADLM

-2293 DDLAKK
+2293 EDLAKK
-2299 LAKEQISFL
+2299 LAKEQISFV

-2313 GGRELTQLANI
+2313 FGRELTQLANI
-2324 ATGDRFYGYTGPSGL
+2324 ATGDRFYGYAGPSGL
-2339 RPIDDTFKLAQQA
+2339 RPIDDGFKFVQQA

-2374 LPSAQINRTIKGAQA
+2374 LPSAQINRTIKGAEA

-2401 LFGYQSN
+2401 LMGHQGN

>member
-11 RAALLTSFGVNPDE
+11 RAALLASFGVNPDE

-61 QIGGLTILP
+61 QVGGLSILP
-70 KRLSDPEFSD
+70 QRLSDQKFSD
-80 IAHDDISQ
+80 LSHDDIGE

-94 KRGVMTAG
+94 KAGVLRAAPEDGFFTDIG
-102 KEDNFFVDLY
+102 KSLK
-112 RSVARGWYTGKKN
+112 RGWLTAEKN
-125 LNGLIVRS
+125 FNGMFMRS
-133 DLFGLEKQREAAAK
+133 DVFGLNRQREAAAK
-147 AAGTYYNRN
+147 ANGVYYNRE
-156 LDIAQQQAQH
+156 LDIAHSQAKL
-166 QREIDKYAPDATL
+166 QRDIDRYAPDTTL
-179 QRQQRELGSQ
+179 QKQQRGLAEQ
-189 TTLSGSASYLVRN
+189 KTLAGAAGYLVKN
-202 PSLLFNTSA
+202 PTLLLNTSA

-223 GAATGGLA
+223 GAATGGWA

-236 GFSSGAQEYAA
+236 GASSGAQEYAA
-247 TMEEVLEKHAHELGG
+247 TMEEMLNEHAHELGG

-340 ALTGEYKPG
+340 ALTGEYNPG

-357 EIPTGAFE
+357 ELPTGAFE
-365 ARSNYKEARAQM
+365 ARSNYKEARAKV
-377 ESRQAQAKA
+377 EERAAQAQA
-386 AEEARAHLKEQAM
+386 AEQARARLKEQAQ
-399 AVTSSRMT
+399 AVTNSRLT
-407 QRDPD
+407 KRDPD

-462 GMVEMTRGDFHARLT
+462 GMVEITRGDFHARLT

-488 METPDSITAAE
+488 METPDSMTAAE
-499 AEEIRKSGFDAMMD
+499 AEEIRKSGFEAMMD

-550 TATGIMDGAQAEA
+550 AATGVMDANQAEA

-605 LNQAL
+605 LNQS
-610 ASNPPRGWVHSENPQ
+610 ASAMKSTEANLQRGR
-625 DAADLWNGNNK
+625 DAMNK
-636 AEAVFWTNGNP
+636 ALIE
-647 RLAGEFPA
+647 
-655 LEGYS
+655 
-660 HSVSKADINHI
+660 KADQKRAMYRSDTGWIDFVWGSEGVLKANGKTKGAMGLAHI
-671 KKEHGDA
+671 IESRMRKDEMSYQDV
-678 QAEAARGQIA
+678 AEMLTMQ
-688 ITDKDIARIPDI
+688 ITDTIAKGGSSRIYSNGKSESMFIEHNGYRATLVRNKGSNGWLMNAFELHQGGDTGKSNDSKVSTHDQTTRHRSEVGAPD
-700 VSDYGAIRDDL
+700 VL
-711 VSEQG
+711 
-716 SKRIMFAKSFDDG
+716 
-729 TVVYL
+729 
-734 GQVSRKKKDIKT
+734 
-746 VSMWKYP
+746 
-753 SAIDEQRAIEI
+753 
-764 AVTSNQTFGTEAG
+764 N
-777 ISHKETVPDNS
+777 NS
-788 TPNADT
+788 TPNADA
-794 NQDILFQSATEEQ
+794 NQD
-807 RQFSETATQY
+807 
-817 GGKAA
+817 
-822 YDQAKADGK
+822 
-831 TELTYRQWIQV
+831 
-842 RTPAFKAWF
+842 
-851 GDWENDPNNAS
+851 
-862 KVVNPETGE
+862 
-871 PLVVYH
+871 
-877 GTDAEFNVFDRSKA
+877 
-891 GSNTDNGM
+891 
-899 RGKGFYMAT
+899 
-908 DRRTAE
+908 
-914 GYGNRLIESFTD
+914 
-926 LKNPF
+926 
-931 YPSDFESAEA
+931 
-941 IAQYL
+941 
-946 TEKLEAK
+946 
-953 GFDEYTVDEA
+953 
-963 MFKIRDGR
+963 
-971 FTVGQSY
+971 
-978 SGTFAGILKD
+978 
-988 AGFDGVVYQK
+988 
-998 AEEVIAFRPN
+998 
-1008 QIKSATDNTGAFS
+1008 
-1021 PENDSILYQGGT
+1021 ILYQGGA

-1078 PAENLTGQERQF
+1078 PAENLTEQERQF

-1144 VFRRFCSWLKQVYQS
+1144 VFRRFRSWLKQVYQS
-1159 LKNLNVEL
+1159 LKSLNVEL

-1189 YINGMTPMFE
+1189 YINGMTLMFE
-1199 DAAQAGMDDT
+1199 DAAQAGMDDA
-1209 DYAQYRHNTER
+1209 DYVQYRHNAER

-1249 EMRKQHKADFQRAE
+1249 EMRKQYKADFQRAE

-1278 WQLLTSRMTEEN
+1278 WQLLTARMTEEN

-1297 KFDKQV
+1297 KFNKQV

-1422 HDSLVAMGVGGQT
+1422 HDSLVAMGVDGQT

-1459 ILNEEGEPVFSGG
+1459 ILNEDGEPVFSGG

-1519 SEIRQRIIAAEFKAL
+1519 SEIRQRVIAAEFKAL

-1539 AASLIRKAASVYAK
+1539 AASLIRKAASVYAQ

-1616 ESARKY
+1616 ETARKY

-1634 IEYREQIEA
+1634 IEYREQIES

-1676 RTHNIDAEY
+1676 RAHNIDAEY

-1733 EIRDK
+1733 EIRDN

-1768 SGFVWGHIKISSI
+1768 SGFMWGHIKISSI

-1866 IQRLLSGGH
+1866 VQRLLSGGH
-1875 GSVRNWNMAEV
+1875 GSVRNWNMTEV

-1927 QWVEAKPLTVRTAD
+1927 QWVEPKPLTVRTAD
-1941 GEMLTLRGGYY
+1941 GELLTLRGGYY
-1952 PAKYDP
+1952 PAKYDS

-1967 NALSDIEDIKSAV
+1967 NALTDIEDIKSAA

-1994 AAAVKNR
+1994 AEAVKNR

-2016 IIHDL
+2016 IIHDI

-2051 KQQLNKALEDIARGN
+2051 KRQLNKALEDIARGN
-2066 TAPVK
+2066 TAPVE
-2071 GFDKFS
+2071 GLDKYS

-2104 PAVARLGGKY
+2104 PAVTRLGGKY

-2222 KDLSEFERGSNTQK
+2222 KDLSAFERGSNTQK

-2257 TQKSKAKLTADLM
+2257 TQKSKAKLAANLM
-2270 MIYVVPTALTAL
+2270 MIYVVPTALTTL

-2313 GGRELTQLANI
+2313 YGRELTQLANI
-2324 ATGDRFYGYTGPSGL
+2324 ATGDRFYGYAGPSGL
-2339 RPIDDTFKLAQQA
+2339 RPIDDGFKFVQQA

-2374 LPSAQINRTIKGAQA
+2374 LPSAQINRTIKGAEA

-2401 LFGYQSN
+2401 LMGHQGN

>member
-11 RAALLTSFGVNPDE
+11 RATLLNSLGVNPDE
-25 VAEINRKAAS
+25 VAEINRKAAK
-35 LKVPVGVVKEMPQTA
+35 LNVPVGVIKEMPQTA
-50 NSRLKLDQIEA
+50 NTRMKLNEIEA
-61 QIGGLTILP
+61 QVGGLSILP
-70 KRLSDPEFSD
+70 QRLSDQKFSD
-80 IAHDDISQ
+80 LSHDDIGE

-94 KRGVMTAG
+94 KAGVLRAAPEDGFFTDIG
-102 KEDNFFVDLY
+102 KSLK
-112 RSVARGWYTGKKN
+112 RGWLTAEKN
-125 LNGLIVRS
+125 FNGMFMRS
-133 DLFGLEKQREAAAK
+133 DVFGLNRQREAAAK
-147 AAGTYYNRN
+147 ANGVYYNRE
-156 LDIAQQQAQH
+156 LDIAHSQAKL
-166 QREIDKYAPDATL
+166 QRDIDRYAPDATL
-179 QRQQRELGSQ
+179 QNQQRGLAEQ
-189 TTLSGSASYLVRN
+189 KTLAGAAGYLVKN
-202 PSLLFNTSA
+202 PTLLLNTSA
-211 ESLGQNALGLAA
+211 ESLGQNALGLVA
-223 GAATGGLA
+223 GLSTGGVA
-231 AVGTV
+231 TIGTV
-236 GFSSGAQEYAA
+236 GASSGAQEYAA
-247 TMEEVLEKHAHELGG
+247 TMEEMLNEHAHELGG
-262 MTPTERYAYA
+262 MTETQKYAYA
-272 LSREDWMA
+272 LTRQDWMD
-280 EAKQKAWK
+280 EAKKKAWK
-288 RGISIGLFDAAT
+288 RGIAIGLFDAAT
-300 AGLAGRLLGG
+300 AGVAGRLLGG

-357 EIPTGAFE
+357 ELPTGAFE
-365 ARSNYKEARAQM
+365 ARSNYKSARAKV
-377 ESRQAQAKA
+377 EERAAQVQA
-386 AEEARAHLKEQAM
+386 AEQARARLKEQAQ
-399 AVTSSRMT
+399 AVTNSRLT
-407 QRDPD
+407 KRAPD
-412 KQAAFVNDVYG
+412 VQASYVNDVYA
-423 EDQKIYFDGGALMQS
+423 DNQKIYFDGGALMQS

-488 METPDSITAAE
+488 METPDSMTAAE

-536 AEFEAFKEEAKAQL
+536 AEFEAFKEEVKEQL

-563 NATLYARAVET
+563 NATLYARAVEA

-625 DAADLWNGNNK
+625 DAINIWTTDGREAAKN
-636 AEAVFWTNGNP
+636 EAVFWTLDNAADTGI
-647 RLAGEFPA
+647 ADTQ
-655 LEGYS
+655 GYS
-660 HSVSKADINHI
+660 HSISRFAAHHI
-671 KKEHGDA
+671 YKEHGNA
-678 QAEAARGQIA
+678 KTEEERGQIA
-688 ITDKDIARIPDI
+688 VTAEDLTRIPDMVTSPDKI
-700 VSDYGAIRDDL
+700 VTGFQ
-711 VSEQG
+711 SEQG
-716 SKRIMFAKSFDDG
+716 AERVAYLKRFDDG
-729 TVVYL
+729 LMVYIAEA
-734 GQVSRKKKDIKT
+734 SRKKKDFRAI
-746 VSMWKYP
+746 SMRKYP
-753 SAIDEQRAIEI
+753 PTAISENVIK
-764 AVTSNQTFGTEAG
+764 N
-777 ISHKETVPDNS
+777 ISSQSLNVRNGEGAYDNS
-788 TPNADT
+788 TPNTDA

-807 RQFSETATQY
+807 RQFDETAMQY
-817 GGKAA
+817 GGEEVYNK
-822 YDQAKADGK
+822 AKANGE
-831 TELTYRQWIQV
+831 TELTYRQWVQV

-877 GTDAEFNVFDRSKA
+877 GTDAEFNVFDRSKV

-1021 PENDSILYQGGT
+1021 PENDSILYQGGA

-1078 PAENLTGQERQF
+1078 PAENLTEQERQF
-1090 LSDVQTTL
+1090 LSDVQTAL

-1144 VFRRFCSWLKQVYQS
+1144 LFRRFRSWLKQVYQS

-1180 SDEQIQQTQ
+1180 SDEQIQQAQ

-1199 DAAQAGMDDT
+1199 DAAQAGMDDA

-1249 EMRKQHKADFQRAE
+1249 EMRKQYKADFQRAE

-1278 WQLLTSRMTEEN
+1278 WQLLTARMTEEN

-1297 KFDKQV
+1297 KFNKQV

-1351 GRSIDGMIEALTEEG
+1351 GRSIDRMIEALTEEG

-1395 SSAYVPHEQKAG
+1395 SSAYVPHEKKAG

-1422 HDSLVAMGVGGQT
+1422 HDSLVAMGVDGQT

-1459 ILNEEGEPVFSGG
+1459 ILNEDGEPVFSGG

-1487 AIEETAYLNIL
+1487 AIEETAYLNVL

-1519 SEIRQRIIAAEFKAL
+1519 SEIRQRIISAEFKAL

-1539 AASLIRKAASVYAK
+1539 AANLIRKAASVYAQ

-1616 ESARKY
+1616 ETARKY
-1622 LGKFNRVVKSID
+1622 LSKFNRVVKSID

-1656 KDLDK
+1656 KDLDR
-1661 RTSLLQFVKKMEEQG
+1661 RTSLLEFVKKMEEQG
-1676 RTHNIDAEY
+1676 RAHNIDAEY

-1733 EIRDK
+1733 EIRDN
-1738 IVESIRDNARDHD
+1738 IVESIKENARTHD

-1768 SGFVWGHIKISSI
+1768 SGFMWGHIKISSI

-1787 GKDAGAFWNYFIR
+1787 GKDGGAFWNYFIR

-1809 ATMTAETAQK
+1809 ATMTAEAAEK
-1819 LEEILKPLNDNL
+1819 LEEILKPLNDKL
-1831 THREYWRNAEYQIG
+1831 GFKEYWSKGKEYIG
-1845 GQKFTR
+1845 LGRLNR
-1851 RQLFAIALNLGNEGN
+1851 RQLFAIALNMGNDGN

-1875 GSVRNWNMAEV
+1875 GNMRDWKLDHVLGALQDLTKAEW
-1886 MDAMQNLTSKEWQA
+1886 EA

-1905 DLFESFRPQIAEL
+1905 DMFESYRPQIAEL
-1918 ERKVVGIEP
+1918 ERKVVGTEP
-1927 QWVEAKPLTVRTAD
+1927 QWVEPKPLTIRASD

-1952 PAKYDP
+1952 PAKYDST
-1958 ASTQAAESG
+1958 STQAAESG
-1967 NALSDIEDIKSAV
+1967 NALADIEDIKSAA
-1980 KMAANTRHSFTKDR
+1980 KMAANTRHNFTKDR
-1994 AAAVKNR
+1994 AEAVKNR
-2001 PLLLDLSVTYNGLNE
+2001 PLLLDLSVTYNGMNE

-2051 KQQLNKALEDIARGN
+2051 KRQLNKALEDIARGN
-2066 TAPVK
+2066 TAPVE
-2071 GFDKFS
+2071 GLDKYS

-2104 PAVARLGGKY
+2104 PAVTRLGGKY

-2222 KDLSEFERGSNTQK
+2222 KDLSAFERGSNTKK

-2257 TQKSKAKLTADLM
+2257 TQKSKAKLAANLM

-2313 GGRELTQLANI
+2313 YGRELTQLANI
-2324 ATGDRFYGYTGPSGL
+2324 VTGDRFYGYAGPSGL
-2339 RPIDDTFKLAQQA
+2339 RPIDDGFKFVQQA

-2374 LPSAQINRTIKGAQA
+2374 LPSAQINRTIKGAEA
-2389 LQDDETDNPAAL
+2389 LQNDETDNPAAL
-2401 LFGYQSN
+2401 LFGYQGN

>member
-11 RAALLTSFGVNPDE
+11 RATLLNSLGVNPDE

-35 LKVPVGVVKEMPQTA
+35 LKVPIGVVKEMPQTA
-50 NSRLKLDQIEA
+50 NTRMKLNQIEA
-61 QIGGLTILP
+61 QIGGLSILP
-70 KRLSDPEFSD
+70 QRLSDQKFSD
-80 IAHDDISQ
+80 LSHDDIGE

-94 KRGVMTAG
+94 KAGVLRAAPEDGFFTDIG
-102 KEDNFFVDLY
+102 KSLK
-112 RSVARGWYTGKKN
+112 RGWLTAEKN
-125 LNGLIVRS
+125 FNGMFMRS
-133 DLFGLEKQREAAAK
+133 DAFGLNRQREAAAK
-147 AAGTYYNRN
+147 ANGVYYNRE
-156 LDIAQQQAQH
+156 LDIAHSQAKL
-166 QREIDKYAPDATL
+166 QRDIDRYAPDATL
-179 QRQQRELGSQ
+179 QKQQRGLAEQ
-189 TTLSGSASYLVRN
+189 KTLAGAAGYLVKN
-202 PSLLFNTSA
+202 PTLLLNTSA

-223 GAATGGLA
+223 GAATGGWA

-236 GFSSGAQEYAA
+236 GASSGAQEYAA
-247 TMEEVLEKHAHELGG
+247 TMEEMLNEHAHELGG

-357 EIPTGAFE
+357 ELPTGAFE
-365 ARSNYKEARAQM
+365 ARSNYKEARAKV
-377 ESRQAQAKA
+377 EERAAQAQA
-386 AEEARAHLKEQAM
+386 AEQARARLKEQAQ
-399 AVTSSRMT
+399 AVTNSRLT
-407 QRDPD
+407 KRDPD

-423 EDQKIYFDGGALMQS
+423 KDQKIYFDGGALMQS

-462 GMVEMTRGDFHARLT
+462 GMVEITRGDFHARLT

-488 METPDSITAAE
+488 METPDSMTAAE

-550 TATGIMDGAQAEA
+550 AATGMMDTAQAEA
-563 NATLYARAVET
+563 NATLYARAVEA

-605 LNQAL
+605 LNQS
-610 ASNPPRGWVHSENPQ
+610 ASAMKSTEANLQRGR
-625 DAADLWNGNNK
+625 DAMNK
-636 AEAVFWTNGNP
+636 ALIE
-647 RLAGEFPA
+647 
-655 LEGYS
+655 
-660 HSVSKADINHI
+660 KADQKRAMYRSDTGWIDFVWGSEGVLKANGKTKGAMGLAHI
-671 KKEHGDA
+671 IESRMRKDGMSYQDV
-678 QAEAARGQIA
+678 AEMLTMQ
-688 ITDKDIARIPDI
+688 ITDTIAKGGSSRIYSNGKSESMFIEHNGYRATLVRNKGSNGWLMNAFELHQGGDTGKSNDSKVSTHDQTTRHRSEVGAPD
-700 VSDYGAIRDDL
+700 VL
-711 VSEQG
+711 
-716 SKRIMFAKSFDDG
+716 
-729 TVVYL
+729 
-734 GQVSRKKKDIKT
+734 
-746 VSMWKYP
+746 
-753 SAIDEQRAIEI
+753 
-764 AVTSNQTFGTEAG
+764 N
-777 ISHKETVPDNS
+777 NS

-807 RQFSETATQY
+807 RQFDETAAQY
-817 GGKAA
+817 GGEEVYNK
-822 YDQAKADGK
+822 AKANGE
-831 TELTYRQWIQV
+831 TELTYRQWVQV
-842 RTPAFKAWF
+842 RTPAFKQWF
-851 GDWENDPNNAS
+851 GDWENDPANAS
-862 KVVNPETGE
+862 KVVNEKTGE

-877 GTDAEFNVFDRSKA
+877 GTTTVDKILDDGFKSNTGKLWVHLTDSKEVADSYQQWKRGNSAGTLELFVRSMHPAVFDAQGNKYSEIGNKVFGA
-891 GSNTDNGM
+891 TYDAQ
-899 RGKGFYMAT
+899 RG
-908 DRRTAE
+908 
-914 GYGNRLIESFTD
+914 GNDSILIKD
-926 LKNPF
+926 
-931 YPSDFESAEA
+931 
-941 IAQYL
+941 
-946 TEKLEAK
+946 
-953 GFDEYTVDEA
+953 
-963 MFKIRDGR
+963 IRDN
-971 FTVGQSY
+971 FDSSVPTKPHLTV
-978 SGTFAGILKD
+978 
-988 AGFDGVVYQK
+988 VV
-998 AEEVIAFRPN
+998 FNSN

-1021 PENDSILYQGGT
+1021 PENDSILYQGGA

-1078 PAENLTGQERQF
+1078 PAENLTEQERQF

-1144 VFRRFCSWLKQVYQS
+1144 VFRRFRSWLKQVYQS

-1180 SDEQIQQTQ
+1180 SDEQIQQAQ

-1209 DYAQYRHNTER
+1209 DYAQYRHNAER
-1220 ATAEAQDD
+1220 ATAEAQDN

-1249 EMRKQHKADFQRAE
+1249 EMRKQYKADFQRAE

-1278 WQLLTSRMTEEN
+1278 WQLLTARMTEEN

-1297 KFDKQV
+1297 KFNKQV
-1303 DAAHDSL
+1303 NAAHDSL

-1422 HDSLVAMGVGGQT
+1422 HDSLVAMGVDGQT

-1459 ILNEEGEPVFSGG
+1459 ILNEDGEPVFSGG

-1487 AIEETAYLNIL
+1487 AIEETAYLNVL

-1519 SEIRQRIIAAEFKAL
+1519 SEIRQRVIASEFKAL

-1539 AASLIRKAASVYAK
+1539 AASLIRKAASVYAQ

-1584 RKGDIPTAATQ
+1584 RKDDIPTAATQ

-1616 ESARKY
+1616 ETARKY

-1676 RTHNIDAEY
+1676 RAHNIDAEY

-1768 SGFVWGHIKISSI
+1768 SGFMWGHIKISSI

-1787 GKDAGAFWNYFIR
+1787 GKDGGAFWNYFIR

-1831 THREYWRNAEYQIG
+1831 THREYWRSAEYQIG

-1918 ERKVVGIEP
+1918 ERKVVGVEP

-1941 GEMLTLRGGYY
+1941 GELLTLRGGYY

-1967 NALSDIEDIKSAV
+1967 NALSDIEDIKSAA
-1980 KMAANTRHSFTKDR
+1980 KMAANTRHNFTKDR
-1994 AAAVKNR
+1994 AEAVKNR

-2071 GFDKFS
+2071 GFDEYS
-2077 GLLRQNVSMT
+2077 GLLRQNVSMA
-2087 GLGFNV
+2087 GLAFNI
-2093 VSAAVQLTGFI
+2093 VSAILQSTGFV

-2114 AWAGLSQYTTHP
+2114 AWVGLSQYTTHP

-2156 TINGAGKIRKFLNKY
+2156 TINGAGEIRKFLTKY

-2176 MKMQQVV
+2176 LKIQQIV

-2197 SGKDLDTAIKLAD
+2197 NGKDLDTAIKLAD
-2210 QTVLDTQGGGQI
+2210 QTVLDTQGGGQV

-2248 LNQGFVEAK
+2248 LNQGFVEVK
-2257 TQKSKAKLTADLM
+2257 TQKSKAKLAANLI
-2270 MIYVVPTALTAL
+2270 MIYVIPNALNA
-2282 MKSALIPGDDD
+2282 MIRSALIPGDDD
-2293 DDLAKK
+2293 EDLAKK

-2313 GGRELTQLANI
+2313 GGRELAQLANI
-2324 ATGDRFYGYTGPSGL
+2324 ITGDRFYGYTGPSGL
-2339 RPIDDTFKLAQQA
+2339 RPIDDTYKFAQQA
-2352 VQGEF
+2352 EQGEI
-2357 DSAFV
+2357 DHAFV
-2362 RASVNLLGDAFG
+2362 RASINLLGDVFG
-2374 LPSAQINRTIKGAQA
+2374 IPSAQINRTIKGAEA

-2401 LFGYQSN
+2401 LMGHQGN

>member
-11 RAALLTSFGVNPDE
+11 RAALLASFGVNPDE

-61 QIGGLTILP
+61 QIGGLSILP
-70 KRLSDPEFSD
+70 QRLSDPEFSD

-94 KRGVMTAG
+94 KAGVLRAAPEDGFFTDIG
-102 KEDNFFVDLY
+102 KSLK
-112 RSVARGWYTGKKN
+112 RGWLTAEKN
-125 LNGLIVRS
+125 FNGMFMRS
-133 DLFGLEKQREAAAK
+133 DVFGLNRQREAAAK
-147 AAGTYYNRN
+147 ANGVYYNRE
-156 LDIAQQQAQH
+156 LDIAHSQAKL
-166 QREIDKYAPDATL
+166 QRDIDRYAPDATL
-179 QRQQRELGSQ
+179 QKQQRGLAEQ
-189 TTLSGSASYLVRN
+189 KTLAGAAGYLVKN
-202 PSLLFNTSA
+202 PTLLLNTSA

-288 RGISIGLFDAAT
+288 RGISIGLFDAAN

-357 EIPTGAFE
+357 ELPTGAFE
-365 ARSNYKEARAQM
+365 ARSNYKEARAKV
-377 ESRQAQAKA
+377 EERAAQAQA
-386 AEEARAHLKEQAM
+386 AEQARARLKEQAQ
-399 AVTSSRMT
+399 AVTNSRLT
-407 QRDPD
+407 KRDPD

-450 MAAKIQEAAETG
+450 VAAKIQEAAETG

-488 METPDSITAAE
+488 METPDSMTAAE

-550 TATGIMDGAQAEA
+550 AATGVMDANQAEA
-563 NATLYARAVET
+563 NATLYARAVEA

-605 LNQAL
+605 LNQS
-610 ASNPPRGWVHSENPQ
+610 ASAMKSTEANLQRGR
-625 DAADLWNGNNK
+625 DAMNK
-636 AEAVFWTNGNP
+636 ALIE
-647 RLAGEFPA
+647 
-655 LEGYS
+655 
-660 HSVSKADINHI
+660 KADQKRAMYRSDTGWIDFVWGSEGVLKANGKTKGAMGLAHI
-671 KKEHGDA
+671 IESRMRKDEMSYQDV
-678 QAEAARGQIA
+678 AEMLTMQ
-688 ITDKDIARIPDI
+688 ITDTIAKGGSSRIYSNGKSESMFIEHNGYRATLVRNKGSNGWLMNAFELHQGGDTGKSNDSKVSTHDQTTRHRSEVGAPD
-700 VSDYGAIRDDL
+700 VL
-711 VSEQG
+711 NN
-716 SKRIMFAKSFDDG
+716 F
-729 TVVYL
+729 
-734 GQVSRKKKDIKT
+734 
-746 VSMWKYP
+746 
-753 SAIDEQRAIEI
+753 
-764 AVTSNQTFGTEAG
+764 
-777 ISHKETVPDNS
+777 

-807 RQFSETATQY
+807 RQFDETAAQY
-817 GGKAA
+817 GGEEVYNK
-822 YDQAKADGK
+822 AKANGE
-831 TELTYRQWIQV
+831 TELTYRQWVQV
-842 RTPAFKAWF
+842 RTPAFKQWF
-851 GDWENDPNNAS
+851 GDWENDPANAS
-862 KVVNPETGE
+862 KVVNEKTGE

-877 GTDAEFNVFDRSKA
+877 GTTAVDKILDDGFKSNTGKLWVHLTDSKEVADSYQQWKRGNSAGTLELFVRSMHPAVFDAQGNKYSEIGNKVFGA
-891 GSNTDNGM
+891 TYDAQ
-899 RGKGFYMAT
+899 RG
-908 DRRTAE
+908 
-914 GYGNRLIESFTD
+914 GNDSILIKD
-926 LKNPF
+926 
-931 YPSDFESAEA
+931 
-941 IAQYL
+941 
-946 TEKLEAK
+946 
-953 GFDEYTVDEA
+953 
-963 MFKIRDGR
+963 IRDN
-971 FTVGQSY
+971 FDSSVPTEPHLTV
-978 SGTFAGILKD
+978 
-988 AGFDGVVYQK
+988 VV
-998 AEEVIAFRPN
+998 FNSN

-1021 PENDSILYQGGT
+1021 PENDSILYQGGA

-1078 PAENLTGQERQF
+1078 PAENLTEQERQF

-1144 VFRRFCSWLKQVYQS
+1144 VFRRFRSWLKQVYQS
-1159 LKNLNVEL
+1159 LKSLNVEL

-1189 YINGMTPMFE
+1189 YINGMTLMFE
-1199 DAAQAGMDDT
+1199 DAAQAGMDDA
-1209 DYAQYRHNTER
+1209 DYVQYRHNAER
-1220 ATAEAQDD
+1220 ATAKAQDN

-1249 EMRKQHKADFQRAE
+1249 EMRKQYKADFQRAE
-1263 MAARG
+1263 MAVRG

-1278 WQLLTSRMTEEN
+1278 WQLLTARMTEEN
-1290 RIGDGKP
+1290 RIGDGKS
-1297 KFDKQV
+1297 KFNKQV

-1351 GRSIDGMIEALTEEG
+1351 GRSIDSMIEALTEEG

-1422 HDSLVAMGVGGQT
+1422 HDSLVAMGVDGQT

-1445 RKNGGMHPDLVSDL
+1445 RKNDGMHPDLVSDL
-1459 ILNEEGEPVFSGG
+1459 ILNEDGEPVFSGG

-1487 AIEETAYLNIL
+1487 AIEETAYLNVL

-1519 SEIRQRIIAAEFKAL
+1519 SEIRQRVIASEFKAL

-1584 RKGDIPTAATQ
+1584 RKGDIQAAATQ

-1622 LGKFNRVVKSID
+1622 LSKFNRVVKSID

-1656 KDLDK
+1656 KDLNR

-1676 RTHNIDAEY
+1676 RAHNIDAEY

-1733 EIRDK
+1733 EIRDN
-1738 IVESIRDNARDHD
+1738 IVESIQENARTHD

-1768 SGFVWGHIKISSI
+1768 SGFMWGHIKISSI

-1875 GSVRNWNMAEV
+1875 GSVRNWNMPEV
-1886 MDAMQNLTSKEWQA
+1886 MDAMQHLTSKEWQA

-1967 NALSDIEDIKSAV
+1967 NALSDIEDIKNAV

-1994 AAAVKNR
+1994 AEAVKNR

-2051 KQQLNKALEDIARGN
+2051 KQKLNKALEDIARGN

-2071 GFDKFS
+2071 GFDEYS

-2093 VSAAVQLTGFI
+2093 VSAAVQITGFI

-2114 AWAGLSQYTTHP
+2114 AWVGLSQYTTHP
-2126 IKATQSAM
+2126 IKATRTAM

-2156 TINGAGKIRKFLNKY
+2156 TINGAGKIRKFLTKY

-2176 MKMQQVV
+2176 LKVQQIV

-2197 SGKDLDTAIKLAD
+2197 NGKDLDTAIKLAD

-2257 TQKSKAKLTADLM
+2257 TQKSKAKLAANLI
-2270 MIYVVPTALTAL
+2270 MIYVIPNALNA
-2282 MKSALIPGDDD
+2282 MIRSALIPGDDD
-2293 DDLAKK
+2293 EDLAKK

-2324 ATGDRFYGYTGPSGL
+2324 ITGDRFYGYTGPSGL
-2339 RPIDDTFKLAQQA
+2339 RPIDDTYKFAQQA
-2352 VQGEF
+2352 AQGEI
-2357 DSAFV
+2357 DHAFV
-2362 RASVNLLGDAFG
+2362 RASINLLGDVFG
-2374 LPSAQINRTIKGAQA
+2374 IPSAQINRTIKGAEA

-2401 LFGYQSN
+2401 LMGHQGN

>member
-1 MADTNDIQKR
+1 MADLNKLIQDTSAKAEELR
-11 RAALLTSFGVNPDE
+11 QAKIRFDAAHGGNPDE
-25 VAEINRKAAS
+25 TAEQIRTARQFA
-35 LKVPVGVVKEMPQTA
+35 VPVGVVQAMPEEMKRRKRAAQLNGILGNNSVLLKHMSSTPHFPLLSKDDLEKLNEISTIAQDRKQGTEGYATQLDRDFVNWAQRNFGDAGGDVARVTVQAPGTVMKGVAGGIVGMNAGFNKLLSDWTPLGAIPFLRDYLNNQAKQGMIDSAVMQSGAQANYRTTLAKDFGSGLNSAGATLPGLVGTAATGNPGFMMGYGGIQTGLTEYNNA
-50 NSRLKLDQIEA
+50 RQAGLDQSSAFSYGLGQGGIEAATEILPSKAMSKMFSGGSMGKAALRYLGSDVLGEQIATHAQDYNQAATIDSLKNKNWQQDYENSRWDAARGTFVSSLA
-61 QIGGLTILP
+61 
-70 KRLSDPEFSD
+70 
-80 IAHDDISQ
+80 IAGVNTGAGRITHQ
-88 LSEIER
+88 ASELAKAYIAER
-94 KRGVMTAG
+94 KA
-102 KEDNFFVDLY
+102 
-112 RSVARGWYTGKKN
+112 
-125 LNGLIVRS
+125 
-133 DLFGLEKQREAAAK
+133 REAAAFK
-147 AAGTYYNRN
+147 QN
-156 LDIAQQQAQH
+156 LNIQS
-166 QREIDKYAPDATL
+166 DA
-179 QRQQRELGSQ
+179 
-189 TTLSGSASYLVRN
+189 V
-202 PSLLFNTSA
+202 
-211 ESLGQNALGLAA
+211 
-223 GAATGGLA
+223 
-231 AVGTV
+231 
-236 GFSSGAQEYAA
+236 SS
-247 TMEEVLEKHAHELGG
+247 
-262 MTPTERYAYA
+262 
-272 LSREDWMA
+272 S
-280 EAKQKAWK
+280 
-288 RGISIGLFDAAT
+288 
-300 AGLAGRLLGG
+300 
-310 ATGKLSAAARTAGEA
+310 KLT
-325 GIQAGGGAAGEATAQ
+325 
-340 ALTGEYKPG
+340 
-349 DIIMEAFA
+349 
-357 EIPTGAFE
+357 
-365 ARSNYKEARAQM
+365 ARSPE
-377 ESRQAQAKA
+377 
-386 AEEARAHLKEQAM
+386 L
-399 AVTSSRMT
+399 
-407 QRDPD
+407 
-412 KQAAFVNDVYG
+412 QAAYINDVYA
-423 EDQKIYFDGGALMQS
+423 DNQKIYFDGVALMQS

-450 MAAKIQEAAETG
+450 MAARIQEAAETG

-488 METPDSITAAE
+488 METPDSMTAAE

-550 TATGIMDGAQAEA
+550 TAAGTMDAAQAEA
-563 NATLYARAVET
+563 NATLYARAIET

-625 DAADLWNGNNK
+625 DAADLWNGTSN
-636 AEAVFWTNGNP
+636 AHAVFTEMNGSKTEN
-647 RLAGEFPA
+647 AFPE
-655 LEGYS
+655 LHGYS
-660 HSVSKADINHI
+660 YSIDRSAVKHI
-671 KKEHGDA
+671 KNQHGNA
-678 QAEAARGQIA
+678 QTEANRGQIA
-688 ITDKDIARIPDI
+688 ITEKDIQKIGDILRDYDDVAYEDIP
-700 VSDYGAIRDDL
+700 GTNNRRFA
-711 VSEQG
+711 
-716 SKRIMFAKSFDDG
+716 FAKQFDDG
-729 TVVYL
+729 LIVYL
-734 GQVSRKKKDIKT
+734 ADSSKKRRDLRT

-753 SAIDEQRAIEI
+753 QSANAQDVLQH
-764 AVTSNQTFGTEAG
+764 AVSLSNLTPEAEGG
-777 ISHKETVPDNS
+777 ISHNSNS
-788 TPNADT
+788 TPNADA
-794 NQDILFQSATEEQ
+794 NQD
-807 RQFSETATQY
+807 
-817 GGKAA
+817 
-822 YDQAKADGK
+822 
-831 TELTYRQWIQV
+831 
-842 RTPAFKAWF
+842 
-851 GDWENDPNNAS
+851 
-862 KVVNPETGE
+862 
-871 PLVVYH
+871 
-877 GTDAEFNVFDRSKA
+877 
-891 GSNTDNGM
+891 
-899 RGKGFYMAT
+899 
-908 DRRTAE
+908 
-914 GYGNRLIESFTD
+914 
-926 LKNPF
+926 
-931 YPSDFESAEA
+931 
-941 IAQYL
+941 
-946 TEKLEAK
+946 
-953 GFDEYTVDEA
+953 
-963 MFKIRDGR
+963 
-971 FTVGQSY
+971 
-978 SGTFAGILKD
+978 
-988 AGFDGVVYQK
+988 
-998 AEEVIAFRPN
+998 
-1008 QIKSATDNTGAFS
+1008 
-1021 PENDSILYQGGT
+1021 ILYQGGA

-1071 ARDLTAK
+1071 ARDLIAK

-1144 VFRRFCSWLKQVYQS
+1144 VFRRFRSWLKQVYQS

-1180 SDEQIQQTQ
+1180 GDEQIQQTQ

-1199 DAAQAGMDDT
+1199 DAAQAGMDDA
-1209 DYAQYRHNTER
+1209 DYAQYQHNAER
-1220 ATAEAQDD
+1220 ATAEAQDE

-1249 EMRKQHKADFQRAE
+1249 EMRKQYKADFQRAE

-1278 WQLLTSRMTEEN
+1278 WQLLTARMTEEN

-1297 KFDKQV
+1297 KFSKQV

-1321 KDEMISQFGLDPKDK
+1321 KDEMISQLGLDPKDK

-1351 GRSIDGMIEALTEEG
+1351 GRSIDRMIEALTEEG

-1395 SSAYVPHEQKAG
+1395 SSAHVPHEQKAG

-1422 HDSLVAMGVGGQT
+1422 HDSLVAMGVDGQT

-1459 ILNEEGEPVFSGG
+1459 ILNEDGEPVFTGG

-1487 AIEETAYLNIL
+1487 AIEETAYLNVL

-1508 DFEEAADLAAH
+1508 DFEEAADLAVH

-1539 AASLIRKAASVYAK
+1539 SANLILKAASVYAQ

-1579 SMEAF
+1579 SQDAF

-1616 ESARKY
+1616 EKARKY

-1676 RTHNIDAEY
+1676 RAHNIDAEY

-1756 AANNIERVEDGF
+1756 AANNIERAEDGF
-1768 SGFVWGHIKISSI
+1768 SGFMWGHIKISSI

-1875 GSVRNWNMAEV
+1875 GSVRNWNMPEV
-1886 MDAMQNLTSKEWQA
+1886 MDAMQHLTSKEWQA

-1918 ERKVVGIEP
+1918 ERKVVGVEP

-1994 AAAVKNR
+1994 AAAVENR

-2051 KQQLNKALEDIARGN
+2051 KQKLNKALEDIARGN
-2066 TAPVK
+2066 TAPVN
-2071 GFDKFS
+2071 GFDAYS

-2087 GLGFNV
+2087 GLGFNI
-2093 VSAAVQLTGFI
+2093 VSSILQSTGFI

-2114 AWAGLSQYTTHP
+2114 AWVGLSQYTTHP
-2126 IKATQSAM
+2126 IKATRTAM

-2156 TINGAGKIRKFLNKY
+2156 TINGAGKIRKFLTQY

-2176 MKMQQVV
+2176 LKIQQIV

-2248 LNQGFVEAK
+2248 LNQGFVEVK
-2257 TQKSKAKLTADLM
+2257 TQKSKAKLAANLI
-2270 MIYVVPTALTAL
+2270 MIYVIPNALNAML
-2282 MKSALIPGDDD
+2282 KSALIPGDDD

-2313 GGRELTQLANI
+2313 YGREMTQLANI

-2339 RPIDDTFKLAQQA
+2339 RPIDDTFKLAQQSA
-2352 VQGEF
+2352 QGDF

-2374 LPSAQINRTIKGAQA
+2374 LPSAQINRTIKGAKA

-2401 LFGYQSN
+2401 LFGYQGN

>member
-1 MADTNDIQKR
+1 MADLNKLIQD
-11 RAALLTSFGVNPDE
+11 TSAKAEELRQAKIRFDVAHGGNPDE
-25 VAEINRKAAS
+25 TAEQIRTARQFA
-35 LKVPVGVVKEMPQTA
+35 VPVGVVQAMPEEMNRRKRAAQLNSILGNNSALLKHMSSTPHFPLLSKDDLEKLNEIGTIAQDRKQGTEGYATQLDRDFVNWAQRNFGDAGGDTARVSVQAPATVMKGVMGGIVGMNAGFNRFLSDWTPLGAIPFVRDYLNNQARQGMIDSAVMQSGAQANYRTTLAKDFGSGLNSAGATLPGLAGTVATGNPVFMMGYGGMQTGLTEYNNA
-50 NSRLKLDQIEA
+50 RQAGLDRSSAFSYGLGQGGIEAATEILPSKAMSKMFSGGSMGKAALRYLGSDVLGEQIATHAQDYNQAATIDSRKNKNWQQDYENSRWDAARGTFVSSLA
-61 QIGGLTILP
+61 
-70 KRLSDPEFSD
+70 
-80 IAHDDISQ
+80 IAGVNTGAGRITHQ
-88 LSEIER
+88 ASELAKAYIAER
-94 KRGVMTAG
+94 KA
-102 KEDNFFVDLY
+102 
-112 RSVARGWYTGKKN
+112 
-125 LNGLIVRS
+125 
-133 DLFGLEKQREAAAK
+133 REAATFK
-147 AAGTYYNRN
+147 QN
-156 LDIAQQQAQH
+156 LNIQS
-166 QREIDKYAPDATL
+166 DA
-179 QRQQRELGSQ
+179 
-189 TTLSGSASYLVRN
+189 V
-202 PSLLFNTSA
+202 
-211 ESLGQNALGLAA
+211 
-223 GAATGGLA
+223 
-231 AVGTV
+231 
-236 GFSSGAQEYAA
+236 SS
-247 TMEEVLEKHAHELGG
+247 
-262 MTPTERYAYA
+262 
-272 LSREDWMA
+272 S
-280 EAKQKAWK
+280 
-288 RGISIGLFDAAT
+288 
-300 AGLAGRLLGG
+300 
-310 ATGKLSAAARTAGEA
+310 KLT
-325 GIQAGGGAAGEATAQ
+325 
-340 ALTGEYKPG
+340 
-349 DIIMEAFA
+349 
-357 EIPTGAFE
+357 
-365 ARSNYKEARAQM
+365 ARSPE
-377 ESRQAQAKA
+377 
-386 AEEARAHLKEQAM
+386 L
-399 AVTSSRMT
+399 
-407 QRDPD
+407 
-412 KQAAFVNDVYG
+412 QAAYINDVYG

-488 METPDSITAAE
+488 METPDSMTAAE

-550 TATGIMDGAQAEA
+550 AATGVMDANQAEV
-563 NATLYARAVET
+563 NATLYARAVEA
-574 LAGRLNMGIRDFD
+574 LAGRLNMRIRDFD

-605 LNQAL
+605 LNQS
-610 ASNPPRGWVHSENPQ
+610 ASAMKSTEANLQRGR
-625 DAADLWNGNNK
+625 DAMNK
-636 AEAVFWTNGNP
+636 ALIE
-647 RLAGEFPA
+647 
-655 LEGYS
+655 
-660 HSVSKADINHI
+660 KADQKRAMYRSDTGWIDFVWGSEGVLKANGKTKGAMGLAHI
-671 KKEHGDA
+671 IESRMRKDEMSYQDV
-678 QAEAARGQIA
+678 AEMLTMQ
-688 ITDKDIARIPDI
+688 ITDTIAKGGSSRIYSNGKSESMFIEHNGYRATLVRNKGSNGWLMNAFELHQGGDTGKSNDSKVPTHDQTTRHRSEVGAPD
-700 VSDYGAIRDDL
+700 VL
-711 VSEQG
+711 
-716 SKRIMFAKSFDDG
+716 
-729 TVVYL
+729 
-734 GQVSRKKKDIKT
+734 
-746 VSMWKYP
+746 
-753 SAIDEQRAIEI
+753 
-764 AVTSNQTFGTEAG
+764 N
-777 ISHKETVPDNS
+777 NS

-794 NQDILFQSATEEQ
+794 NQDIL
-807 RQFSETATQY
+807 
-817 GGKAA
+817 
-822 YDQAKADGK
+822 
-831 TELTYRQWIQV
+831 
-842 RTPAFKAWF
+842 
-851 GDWENDPNNAS
+851 
-862 KVVNPETGE
+862 
-871 PLVVYH
+871 
-877 GTDAEFNVFDRSKA
+877 
-891 GSNTDNGM
+891 
-899 RGKGFYMAT
+899 
-908 DRRTAE
+908 
-914 GYGNRLIESFTD
+914 
-926 LKNPF
+926 
-931 YPSDFESAEA
+931 
-941 IAQYL
+941 
-946 TEKLEAK
+946 
-953 GFDEYTVDEA
+953 
-963 MFKIRDGR
+963 
-971 FTVGQSY
+971 
-978 SGTFAGILKD
+978 
-988 AGFDGVVYQK
+988 
-998 AEEVIAFRPN
+998 
-1008 QIKSATDNTGAFS
+1008 
-1021 PENDSILYQGGT
+1021 YQGGA

-1078 PAENLTGQERQF
+1078 PAENLTEQERQF

-1144 VFRRFCSWLKQVYQS
+1144 VFRRFRSWLKQVYQS

-1180 SDEQIQQTQ
+1180 SDEQIQQAQ

-1209 DYAQYRHNTER
+1209 DYAQYRHNAER

-1228 LTARALRDMAFIRNL
+1228 LTVRALRDMAFIRNL

-1249 EMRKQHKADFQRAE
+1249 EMRKQYKADFQRAE

-1278 WQLLTSRMTEEN
+1278 WQLLTARMTEEN

-1297 KFDKQV
+1297 KFNKQV
-1303 DAAHDSL
+1303 DATHDSL

-1351 GRSIDGMIEALTEEG
+1351 GRSIDSMIEALTEEG

-1422 HDSLVAMGVGGQT
+1422 HDSLVAMGVDGQT

-1459 ILNEEGEPVFSGG
+1459 ILNEDGEPVFSGG

-1487 AIEETAYLNIL
+1487 AIEETAYLNVL

-1519 SEIRQRIIAAEFKAL
+1519 SEIRQRIISAEFKAL

-1539 AASLIRKAASVYAK
+1539 SASLIRKAASVYAQ

-1656 KDLDK
+1656 KDLDR
-1661 RTSLLQFVKKMEEQG
+1661 RTSLLQFVRKMEEQG
-1676 RTHNIDAEY
+1676 RAHNIDAEY

-1709 VKGIEHLGRLKNKM
+1709 IKGIEHLGRLKNKM

-1733 EIRDK
+1733 EIRDN

-1768 SGFVWGHIKISSI
+1768 SGFMWGHIKISSI

-1831 THREYWRNAEYQIG
+1831 THREYWRSAEYQIG

-1875 GSVRNWNMAEV
+1875 GSVRNWNMPEV

-1918 ERKVVGIEP
+1918 ERKVVGTEP

-1941 GEMLTLRGGYY
+1941 GELLTLRGGYY
-1952 PAKYDP
+1952 PAKYDS

-1967 NALSDIEDIKSAV
+1967 NALTDIEDIKSAA

-1994 AAAVKNR
+1994 AEAVKNR

-2071 GFDKFS
+2071 GFDEYS
-2077 GLLRQNVSMT
+2077 GLLRQNVSMA
-2087 GLGFNV
+2087 GLAFNI
-2093 VSAAVQLTGFI
+2093 VSAILQSTGFI
-2104 PAVARLGGKY
+2104 PAIARLGGKY
-2114 AWAGLSQYTTHP
+2114 AWVGLSQFTTHP
-2126 IKATQSAM
+2126 IKATRTAM

-2156 TINGAGKIRKFLNKY
+2156 TINGAGKIRKFLTKF

-2176 MKMQQVV
+2176 LKIQQIV
-2183 DTAIWHGALAKAMD
+2183 DTSIWHGALAKAMD

-2257 TQKSKAKLTADLM
+2257 TQKSKAKLAANLI
-2270 MIYVVPTALTAL
+2270 MIYVIPNALNA
-2282 MKSALIPGDDD
+2282 MIRSALIPGDDD
-2293 DDLAKK
+2293 EDLAKK

-2313 GGRELTQLANI
+2313 GGREMAQLANI
-2324 ATGDRFYGYTGPSGL
+2324 MTGDRFYGYAGPSGL
-2339 RPIDDTFKLAQQA
+2339 RPIDDTYKFAQQA
-2352 VQGEF
+2352 AQGEF

-2374 LPSAQINRTIKGAQA
+2374 LPSAQINRTIKGAES

-2401 LFGYQSN
+2401 LMGHQGN

>member
-1 MADTNDIQKR
+1 MADLNKLIQDTSAKAEELR
-11 RAALLTSFGVNPDE
+11 QAKIRFDAAHGGNPDE
-25 VAEINRKAAS
+25 TAEQIRTARQFA
-35 LKVPVGVVKEMPQTA
+35 VPVGVVQAMPEEMKRRKRAAQLNGILGNNSALLKHMSSTPHFPLLSKDDLEKLNEIGTIAQDRKQGTEGYATQLDRDFVNWAQRNFGDAGGDVARVTVQAPATVMKGVAGGIVGMNAGFNQFLSDWTPLGAIPFVRDYLNNQARQGMIDSAVMQSGAQANYRTTLAKDIGSGLNSSGATLPGLAGTVATGNPVFMMGYGGIQTGLTEYNNA
-50 NSRLKLDQIEA
+50 RQAGLNHSSAFVYGLGQGGIEAATEILPSKAMSKMFSGGSMGKAALRYLGSDVLGEQIATHAQDYNQAATIDSLTNKNWQQDYENSRWDAARGTFVSSLA
-61 QIGGLTILP
+61 
-70 KRLSDPEFSD
+70 
-80 IAHDDISQ
+80 IAGVNTGAGRITHQ
-88 LSEIER
+88 ASELAKAYIAER
-94 KRGVMTAG
+94 KA
-102 KEDNFFVDLY
+102 
-112 RSVARGWYTGKKN
+112 
-125 LNGLIVRS
+125 
-133 DLFGLEKQREAAAK
+133 REAAVFK
-147 AAGTYYNRN
+147 QN
-156 LDIAQQQAQH
+156 LNIQS
-166 QREIDKYAPDATL
+166 DA
-179 QRQQRELGSQ
+179 
-189 TTLSGSASYLVRN
+189 V
-202 PSLLFNTSA
+202 
-211 ESLGQNALGLAA
+211 
-223 GAATGGLA
+223 
-231 AVGTV
+231 
-236 GFSSGAQEYAA
+236 SS
-247 TMEEVLEKHAHELGG
+247 
-262 MTPTERYAYA
+262 
-272 LSREDWMA
+272 S
-280 EAKQKAWK
+280 
-288 RGISIGLFDAAT
+288 
-300 AGLAGRLLGG
+300 
-310 ATGKLSAAARTAGEA
+310 KLT
-325 GIQAGGGAAGEATAQ
+325 
-340 ALTGEYKPG
+340 
-349 DIIMEAFA
+349 
-357 EIPTGAFE
+357 
-365 ARSNYKEARAQM
+365 ARSPE
-377 ESRQAQAKA
+377 
-386 AEEARAHLKEQAM
+386 L
-399 AVTSSRMT
+399 
-407 QRDPD
+407 
-412 KQAAFVNDVYG
+412 QAAYINDVYAG
-423 EDQKIYFDGGALMQS
+423 NQKIYFDGGALMQS

-513 EAYQAD
+513 EAYQSD
-519 LTRHQEE
+519 LARHQEE

-550 TATGIMDGAQAEA
+550 AATGIMDGAQAEA
-563 NATLYARAVET
+563 NATLYARAVEA

-605 LNQAL
+605 LNQSASAMKSTEANLQRGRDAMNKAL
-610 ASNPPRGWVHSENPQ
+610 VEKADQKRAMYRSDTGWIDFVWGSEGVLKANGKTKGAMGLAHIIESRMRKDKMSYQDVAEMLTMQITDTIAKGGSSRIYSNGKSESMFIEHNGYRATLVRNKGSNGWLMNAFELHQGGDTRKSNDSKVPTHDQTTRHHSEVGAPDVLNNFTQ
-625 DAADLWNGNNK
+625 D
-636 AEAVFWTNGNP
+636 T
-647 RLAGEFPA
+647 
-655 LEGYS
+655 
-660 HSVSKADINHI
+660 
-671 KKEHGDA
+671 DA
-678 QAEAARGQIA
+678 
-688 ITDKDIARIPDI
+688 
-700 VSDYGAIRDDL
+700 
-711 VSEQG
+711 
-716 SKRIMFAKSFDDG
+716 
-729 TVVYL
+729 
-734 GQVSRKKKDIKT
+734 
-746 VSMWKYP
+746 
-753 SAIDEQRAIEI
+753 
-764 AVTSNQTFGTEAG
+764 
-777 ISHKETVPDNS
+777 
-788 TPNADT
+788 
-794 NQDILFQSATEEQ
+794 NQD
-807 RQFSETATQY
+807 
-817 GGKAA
+817 
-822 YDQAKADGK
+822 
-831 TELTYRQWIQV
+831 
-842 RTPAFKAWF
+842 
-851 GDWENDPNNAS
+851 
-862 KVVNPETGE
+862 
-871 PLVVYH
+871 
-877 GTDAEFNVFDRSKA
+877 
-891 GSNTDNGM
+891 
-899 RGKGFYMAT
+899 
-908 DRRTAE
+908 
-914 GYGNRLIESFTD
+914 
-926 LKNPF
+926 
-931 YPSDFESAEA
+931 
-941 IAQYL
+941 
-946 TEKLEAK
+946 
-953 GFDEYTVDEA
+953 
-963 MFKIRDGR
+963 
-971 FTVGQSY
+971 
-978 SGTFAGILKD
+978 
-988 AGFDGVVYQK
+988 
-998 AEEVIAFRPN
+998 
-1008 QIKSATDNTGAFS
+1008 
-1021 PENDSILYQGGT
+1021 ILYQGGA
-1033 DRGMFSREHNLIALL
+1033 DRGMFSRENNLIALL

-1071 ARDLTAK
+1071 ARDLIAK
-1078 PAENLTGQERQF
+1078 PAENLTEQERQF

-1144 VFRRFCSWLKQVYQS
+1144 VFRRFRSWLKQVYQS
-1159 LKNLNVEL
+1159 LKSLNVEL

-1278 WQLLTSRMTEEN
+1278 WQLLTARMTEEN

-1297 KFDKQV
+1297 KFNKQV
-1303 DAAHDSL
+1303 DATHDSL

-1351 GRSIDGMIEALTEEG
+1351 GRSIDSMIEALTEEG

-1422 HDSLVAMGVGGQT
+1422 HDSLVAMGVDGQK

-1459 ILNEEGEPVFSGG
+1459 ILNEDGEPVFSGG

-1487 AIEETAYLNIL
+1487 AIEETAYLNVL

-1539 AASLIRKAASVYAK
+1539 AANLIRKAASVYAQ

-1616 ESARKY
+1616 ETARKY
-1622 LGKFNRVVKSID
+1622 LSKFNRVVKSID

-1676 RTHNIDAEY
+1676 RAHNIDAEY

-1733 EIRDK
+1733 EIRDN
-1738 IVESIRDNARDHD
+1738 IVESIRENARTHD

-1768 SGFVWGHIKISSI
+1768 SGFMWGHIKISSI

-1875 GSVRNWNMAEV
+1875 GSVRNWNMTEV
-1886 MDAMQNLTSKEWQA
+1886 MDAMQNLTNKEWQA

-1918 ERKVVGIEP
+1918 ERKVVGTEP

-1994 AAAVKNR
+1994 AEAVKNR

-2051 KQQLNKALEDIARGN
+2051 KQQLNKSLEDIARGN

-2071 GFDKFS
+2071 GFDEYS
-2077 GLLRQNVSMT
+2077 GLLRQNVSMA
-2087 GLGFNV
+2087 GLAFNIA
-2093 VSAAVQLTGFI
+2093 SAILQSTGFV

-2114 AWAGLSQYTTHP
+2114 AWVGLSQYTTHP
-2126 IKATQSAM
+2126 IKATRTAM

-2156 TINGAGKIRKFLNKY
+2156 TINGAGEIRKFLTKY

-2176 MKMQQVV
+2176 LKIQQIV
-2183 DTAIWHGALAKAMD
+2183 DTSIWHGALAKAMD
-2197 SGKDLDTAIKLAD
+2197 SGEDLDTAIKLAD
-2210 QTVLDTQGGGQI
+2210 QAVLDTQGGGQI

-2248 LNQGFVEAK
+2248 LNQGFVEVK
-2257 TQKSKAKLTADLM
+2257 TQKSKAKLAANLM
-2270 MIYVVPTALTAL
+2270 MIYVVPNALNAL

-2308 LGLFV
+2308 FGLFV
-2313 GGRELTQLANI
+2313 GGREMAQLANI
-2324 ATGDRFYGYTGPSGL
+2324 ITGDRFYGYAGPSGL
-2339 RPIDDTFKLAQQA
+2339 RPIDDTYKFAQQA
-2352 VQGEF
+2352 EQGEI
-2357 DSAFV
+2357 DHAFV
-2362 RASVNLLGDAFG
+2362 RASINLLGDVFG
-2374 LPSAQINRTIKGAQA
+2374 IPSAQINRTIKGAEA

-2401 LFGYQSN
+2401 LMGHQGN

>member
-11 RAALLTSFGVNPDE
+11 RATLLNSLGVNPDE

-50 NSRLKLDQIEA
+50 NTRIKLNEIEA
-61 QIGGLTILP
+61 QVGGLSILP
-70 KRLSDPEFSD
+70 QRLSDQKFSD
-80 IAHDDISQ
+80 LSHDDIGE

-94 KRGVMTAG
+94 KAGVLRAAPEDGFFTDIG
-102 KEDNFFVDLY
+102 KSLK
-112 RSVARGWYTGKKN
+112 RGWLTAEKN
-125 LNGLIVRS
+125 FNGMFMRS
-133 DLFGLEKQREAAAK
+133 DVFGLNRQREAAAK
-147 AAGTYYNRN
+147 ANGVYYNRE
-156 LDIAQQQAQH
+156 LDIAHSQAKL
-166 QREIDKYAPDATL
+166 QRDIDRYAPDATL
-179 QRQQRELGSQ
+179 QNQQRGLAEQ
-189 TTLSGSASYLVRN
+189 KTLAGAALHLVKN
-202 PSLLFNTSA
+202 PTLLLNTSA
-211 ESLGQNALGLAA
+211 ESLGQNALGLVA
-223 GAATGGLA
+223 GLSTGGIA
-231 AVGTV
+231 TIGTV
-236 GFSSGAQEYAA
+236 GASSGAQEYAA
-247 TMEEVLEKHAHELGG
+247 TMEEMLNEHAQELGG
-262 MTPTERYAYA
+262 MTETQKYAYA
-272 LSREDWMA
+272 LTREDWMA
-280 EAKQKAWK
+280 EAKKKAWK
-288 RGISIGLFDAAT
+288 RGIAIGLFDAAT

-357 EIPTGAFE
+357 ELPTGAFE
-365 ARSNYKEARAQM
+365 ARSNYKSARAKV
-377 ESRQAQAKA
+377 EERAAQVQA
-386 AEEARAHLKEQAM
+386 AEQARARLKEQAQ
-399 AVTSSRMT
+399 AVTNSRLT
-407 QRDPD
+407 KRAPD
-412 KQAAFVNDVYG
+412 VQASYVNDVYAG
-423 EDQKIYFDGGALMQS
+423 NQKIYFDGGALMQS

-477 QEDQNALAEIA
+477 QEDQNALTEIV
-488 METPDSITAAE
+488 METPDSMTAAE
-499 AEEIRKSGFDAMMD
+499 AEEIRKAGFDAMMD

-519 LTRHQEE
+519 LARHQEE
-526 QAQAEQDRRV
+526 QAQAEQDRRA

-550 TATGIMDGAQAEA
+550 AATGIMDGAQAEA
-563 NATLYARAVET
+563 NATLYARAVEA

-605 LNQAL
+605 LNQS
-610 ASNPPRGWVHSENPQ
+610 ASAMKSTEANLQRGR
-625 DAADLWNGNNK
+625 DAMNK
-636 AEAVFWTNGNP
+636 ALVE
-647 RLAGEFPA
+647 
-655 LEGYS
+655 
-660 HSVSKADINHI
+660 KADQKRAMYRSDTGWIDFVWGSEGVLKANGKTKGAMGLAHI
-671 KKEHGDA
+671 IESRMRKDEMSYQDV
-678 QAEAARGQIA
+678 AEMLTMQ
-688 ITDKDIARIPDI
+688 ITDTIAKGGSSRIYSNGKSESMFIEHNGYRATLVRNKGSNGWLMNAFELHQGGDTGKSNDSKVPTHDQTTRHRSEVGAPD
-700 VSDYGAIRDDL
+700 VL
-711 VSEQG
+711 NNFTQ
-716 SKRIMFAKSFDDG
+716 
-729 TVVYL
+729 
-734 GQVSRKKKDIKT
+734 
-746 VSMWKYP
+746 
-753 SAIDEQRAIEI
+753 
-764 AVTSNQTFGTEAG
+764 
-777 ISHKETVPDNS
+777 
-788 TPNADT
+788 DT
-794 NQDILFQSATEEQ
+794 DANQD
-807 RQFSETATQY
+807 
-817 GGKAA
+817 
-822 YDQAKADGK
+822 
-831 TELTYRQWIQV
+831 
-842 RTPAFKAWF
+842 
-851 GDWENDPNNAS
+851 
-862 KVVNPETGE
+862 
-871 PLVVYH
+871 
-877 GTDAEFNVFDRSKA
+877 
-891 GSNTDNGM
+891 
-899 RGKGFYMAT
+899 
-908 DRRTAE
+908 
-914 GYGNRLIESFTD
+914 
-926 LKNPF
+926 
-931 YPSDFESAEA
+931 
-941 IAQYL
+941 
-946 TEKLEAK
+946 
-953 GFDEYTVDEA
+953 
-963 MFKIRDGR
+963 
-971 FTVGQSY
+971 
-978 SGTFAGILKD
+978 
-988 AGFDGVVYQK
+988 
-998 AEEVIAFRPN
+998 
-1008 QIKSATDNTGAFS
+1008 
-1021 PENDSILYQGGT
+1021 ILYQGGA

-1078 PAENLTGQERQF
+1078 PTENLTEQERQF

-1144 VFRRFCSWLKQVYQS
+1144 VFRRFRSWLKQVYQS
-1159 LKNLNVEL
+1159 LKSLNVEL

-1189 YINGMTPMFE
+1189 YINGMAPMFE

-1209 DYAQYRHNTER
+1209 DYAQYRHNAER

-1249 EMRKQHKADFQRAE
+1249 EMRKQYKADFQRAE

-1278 WQLLTSRMTEEN
+1278 WQLLTARMTEEN

-1351 GRSIDGMIEALTEEG
+1351 GRSIDSMIEVLTEEG

-1395 SSAYVPHEQKAG
+1395 SSAYVPHEKKAV

-1422 HDSLVAMGVGGQT
+1422 HDSLVEMGVDGQT

-1487 AIEETAYLNIL
+1487 AIEETAYLNVL

-1539 AASLIRKAASVYAK
+1539 SANLIRKAASVYAQ

-1616 ESARKY
+1616 ETARKY
-1622 LGKFNRVVKSID
+1622 LSKFNRVVKSID

-1656 KDLDK
+1656 KDLDR
-1661 RTSLLQFVKKMEEQG
+1661 RTSLLEFVKKMEEQG
-1676 RTHNIDAEY
+1676 RAHNIDAEY

-1733 EIRDK
+1733 EIRDN
-1738 IVESIRDNARDHD
+1738 IVESIRENARTHD

-1768 SGFVWGHIKISSI
+1768 SGFMWGHIKISSI

-1851 RQLFAIALNLGNEGN
+1851 RQLFAIALNMGNEGN

-1875 GSVRNWNMAEV
+1875 GSVRNWNMTEV

-1980 KMAANTRHSFTKDR
+1980 KMAANTRHNFTKDR
-1994 AAAVKNR
+1994 AEAVKNR

-2066 TAPVK
+2066 SAPVN
-2071 GFDKFS
+2071 GLDKYS

-2093 VSAAVQLTGFI
+2093 VSAAVQITGFI

-2114 AWAGLSQYTTHP
+2114 AWAGLSQYTTNP

-2156 TINGAGKIRKFLNKY
+2156 TINGAGKVRKFLNKY

-2197 SGKDLDTAIKLAD
+2197 SGKDLNTAIKLAD

-2222 KDLSEFERGSNTQK
+2222 KDLSGFERGSNTHK

-2257 TQKSKAKLTADLM
+2257 TQKSKAKLAADLM
-2270 MIYVVPTALTAL
+2270 MIYVVPTALTAM

-2313 GGRELTQLANI
+2313 YGRELTQLANI
-2324 ATGDRFYGYTGPSGL
+2324 VTGDRFYGYAGPSGL
-2339 RPIDDTFKLAQQA
+2339 RPIDDGFKFVQQA
-2352 VQGEF
+2352 VQGEI
-2357 DSAFV
+2357 DHAFV
-2362 RASVNLLGDAFG
+2362 RASINLLGDVFG
-2374 LPSAQINRTIKGAQA
+2374 IPSAQINRTIKGAEA

-2401 LFGYQSN
+2401 LMGHQGN

>member
-11 RAALLTSFGVNPDE
+11 RATLLNSLGVNPDE

-50 NSRLKLDQIEA
+50 NTRMKLNQIEA
-61 QIGGLTILP
+61 QIGGLSILP
-70 KRLSDPEFSD
+70 KRLSDTEFSD

-94 KRGVMTAG
+94 KAGVLRAAPEDGFFTDIG
-102 KEDNFFVDLY
+102 KSLK
-112 RSVARGWYTGKKN
+112 RGWLTAEKN
-125 LNGLIVRS
+125 FNGMFMRS
-133 DLFGLEKQREAAAK
+133 DVFGLNRQREAAAK
-147 AAGTYYNRN
+147 ANGVYYNRE
-156 LDIAQQQAQH
+156 LDIAHSQAKL
-166 QREIDKYAPDATL
+166 QRDIDRYAPDATL
-179 QRQQRELGSQ
+179 QKQQRGLAEQ
-189 TTLSGSASYLVRN
+189 KTLAGAAGYLVKN
-202 PSLLFNTSA
+202 PTLLLNTSA
-211 ESLGQNALGLAA
+211 ESLGQNALGLVA
-223 GAATGGLA
+223 GAATGGWA

-236 GFSSGAQEYAA
+236 GLSSGAQEYSA
-247 TMEEVLEKHAHELGG
+247 TMEEMLNEHAHELGG
-262 MTPTERYAYA
+262 MTETQKYAYA
-272 LSREDWMA
+272 LHREDWMA
-280 EAKQKAWK
+280 EAKKKAWK

-357 EIPTGAFE
+357 ELPTGAFE
-365 ARSNYKEARAQM
+365 ARSNYKEARAKV
-377 ESRQAQAKA
+377 EERAAQAQA
-386 AEEARAHLKEQAM
+386 AEQARARLKEQAQ
-399 AVTSSRMT
+399 AVTNSRLT
-407 QRDPD
+407 KRDPD

-488 METPDSITAAE
+488 METPDSMTAAE

-526 QAQAEQDRRV
+526 QAQEEQDRRV

-550 TATGIMDGAQAEA
+550 AATGVMDANQAEA
-563 NATLYARAVET
+563 NATLYARAVEA

-605 LNQAL
+605 LNQS
-610 ASNPPRGWVHSENPQ
+610 ASAMKSTEANLQRGR
-625 DAADLWNGNNK
+625 DAMNK
-636 AEAVFWTNGNP
+636 ALIE
-647 RLAGEFPA
+647 
-655 LEGYS
+655 
-660 HSVSKADINHI
+660 KADQKRAMYRSDTGWIDFVWGSEGVLKANGKTKGAMGLAHI
-671 KKEHGDA
+671 IESRMRKDEMSYQDV
-678 QAEAARGQIA
+678 AEMLTMQ
-688 ITDKDIARIPDI
+688 ITDTIAKGGSSRIYSNGKSESMFIEHNGYRATLVRNKGSNGWLMNAFELHQGGDTGKSNDSKVSTHDQTTRHRSEVGAPD
-700 VSDYGAIRDDL
+700 VL
-711 VSEQG
+711 NN
-716 SKRIMFAKSFDDG
+716 F
-729 TVVYL
+729 
-734 GQVSRKKKDIKT
+734 
-746 VSMWKYP
+746 
-753 SAIDEQRAIEI
+753 
-764 AVTSNQTFGTEAG
+764 
-777 ISHKETVPDNS
+777 

-794 NQDILFQSATEEQ
+794 NQDIL
-807 RQFSETATQY
+807 
-817 GGKAA
+817 
-822 YDQAKADGK
+822 
-831 TELTYRQWIQV
+831 
-842 RTPAFKAWF
+842 
-851 GDWENDPNNAS
+851 
-862 KVVNPETGE
+862 
-871 PLVVYH
+871 
-877 GTDAEFNVFDRSKA
+877 
-891 GSNTDNGM
+891 
-899 RGKGFYMAT
+899 
-908 DRRTAE
+908 
-914 GYGNRLIESFTD
+914 
-926 LKNPF
+926 
-931 YPSDFESAEA
+931 
-941 IAQYL
+941 
-946 TEKLEAK
+946 
-953 GFDEYTVDEA
+953 
-963 MFKIRDGR
+963 
-971 FTVGQSY
+971 
-978 SGTFAGILKD
+978 
-988 AGFDGVVYQK
+988 
-998 AEEVIAFRPN
+998 
-1008 QIKSATDNTGAFS
+1008 
-1021 PENDSILYQGGT
+1021 YQGGA

-1078 PAENLTGQERQF
+1078 PAENLTEQERQF

-1144 VFRRFCSWLKQVYQS
+1144 VFRRFRSWLKQVYQS

-1189 YINGMTPMFE
+1189 YINGMAPMFE
-1199 DAAQAGMDDT
+1199 DAAQAGMDDA
-1209 DYAQYRHNTER
+1209 DYAQYRHNAER

-1249 EMRKQHKADFQRAE
+1249 EMRKQYKADFQRAE

-1278 WQLLTSRMTEEN
+1278 WQLLTARMTEEN
-1290 RIGDGKP
+1290 RIGDSKP
-1297 KFDKQV
+1297 KFSKQV

-1321 KDEMISQFGLDPKDK
+1321 KAEMIRQFGLDPKDK

-1351 GRSIDGMIEALTEEG
+1351 GRSIDRMIEALTEEG

-1395 SSAYVPHEQKAG
+1395 SSAHVPYEQKAG
-1407 DHVANPYALTAVRFD
+1407 DHVVNPYALTAVRFD
-1422 HDSLVAMGVGGQT
+1422 HDSLVAMGVDGQT

-1459 ILNEEGEPVFSGG
+1459 ILNEDGEPVFTGG

-1487 AIEETAYLNIL
+1487 AIEETAYLNVL

-1539 AASLIRKAASVYAK
+1539 SANLIRKAASVYAQ

-1579 SMEAF
+1579 SQDAF

-1616 ESARKY
+1616 EKARKY

-1656 KDLDK
+1656 KDLDR

-1676 RTHNIDAEY
+1676 RAHNIDAEY

-1768 SGFVWGHIKISSI
+1768 SGFMWGHIKISSI

-1875 GSVRNWNMAEV
+1875 GSVRNWNMTEV

-1952 PAKYDP
+1952 PAKYDS

-1967 NALSDIEDIKSAV
+1967 NALTDIEDIKSAA

-1994 AAAVKNR
+1994 AEAVKNR

-2066 TAPVK
+2066 TAPVE
-2071 GFDKFS
+2071 GFDEYS

-2114 AWAGLSQYTTHP
+2114 AWTGLSQYTTHP
-2126 IKATQSAM
+2126 IKATKAAM

-2176 MKMQQVV
+2176 LKVQQVV

-2222 KDLSEFERGSNTQK
+2222 KDLSAFERGSNTQK

-2257 TQKSKAKLTADLM
+2257 TQKSKAKLAANLM

-2293 DDLAKK
+2293 EDLAKK
-2299 LAKEQISFL
+2299 LAKEQISFV

-2313 GGRELTQLANI
+2313 FGRELTQLANI
-2324 ATGDRFYGYTGPSGL
+2324 ATGDRFYGYAGPSGL
-2339 RPIDDTFKLAQQA
+2339 RPIDDGFKFVQQA

-2374 LPSAQINRTIKGAQA
+2374 LPSAQINRTIKGAEA

-2401 LFGYQSN
+2401 LMGHQGN

>member
-25 VAEINRKAAS
+25 VAEINRKAAG
-35 LKVPVGVVKEMPQTA
+35 LKVPVGVVKAMPETA
-50 NSRLKLDQIEA
+50 NSHLKLNQIEA
-61 QIGGLTILP
+61 QIGGLSILP
-70 KRLSDPEFSD
+70 NRLSDPEFSD

-125 LNGLIVRS
+125 LNGLIARS
-133 DLFGLEKQREAAAK
+133 DFFGLEKQREAAAK
-147 AAGTYYNRN
+147 ANGTYYNRN
-156 LDIAQQQAQH
+156 LDIAQQQAEL
-166 QREIDKYAPDATL
+166 QRDIDRYAPDATL

-189 TTLSGSASYLVRN
+189 KTLSGSASYLVRN
-202 PSLLFNTSA
+202 PSLLLNTTA

-223 GAATGGLA
+223 GAATGGWA
-231 AVGTV
+231 TVGTV
-236 GFSSGAQEYAA
+236 GLSSGAQEYSA
-247 TMEEVLEKHAHELGG
+247 TMEEVLEKHAGELGG

-272 LSREDWMA
+272 LSREDWME
-280 EAKQKAWK
+280 EARSKAWK
-288 RGISIGLFDAAT
+288 RGISVGAFDAAT
-300 AGLAGRLLGG
+300 AGVAGRLLGG

-325 GIQAGGGAAGEATAQ
+325 GIQAGGGAAGEAVAQ
-340 ALTGEYKPG
+340 AATGEYNPSA
-349 DIIMEAFA
+349 IIMEAFA

-365 ARSNYKEARAQM
+365 ARSNYKEARAKM

-386 AEEARAHLKEQAM
+386 AEKARAHLKEQAM
-399 AVTSSRMT
+399 AVTRSRMT

-438 GRAAAVAQAMPD
+438 GRAAAIAQAMPD

-488 METPDSITAAE
+488 METPDSMTAAE
-499 AEEIRKSGFDAMMD
+499 AEEIRKAGFDAMMD

-519 LTRHQEE
+519 LARHQEE
-526 QAQAEQDRRV
+526 QARAEQDRRV

-550 TATGIMDGAQAEA
+550 TAAGTMDAAQAEA

-777 ISHKETVPDNS
+777 ISHKETVSDNS

-831 TELTYRQWIQV
+831 TELTYRQWVQV

-851 GDWENDPNNAS
+851 GDWENDAPNAS
-862 KVVNPETGE
+862 KVIHPETGE

-877 GTDAEFNVFDRSKA
+877 YTEAQFDTFNLSKA
-891 GSNTDNGM
+891 RQSSDVPAFFFTTDPEMGMEYGSNEMQVFLD
-899 RGKGFYMAT
+899 
-908 DRRTAE
+908 
-914 GYGNRLIESFTD
+914 I
-926 LKNPF
+926 KNPTNK
-931 YPSDFESAEA
+931 PSISS
-941 IAQYL
+941 
-946 TEKLEAK
+946 EK
-953 GFDEYTVDEA
+953 
-963 MFKIRDGR
+963 DGKALR
-971 FTVGQSY
+971 EELLQNN
-978 SGTFAGILKD
+978 
-988 AGFDGVVYQK
+988 FDGTVVDDSYDGHLSIEY
-998 AEEVIAFRPN
+998 AALSPN

-1078 PAENLTGQERQF
+1078 PAENLTEQERQF

-1144 VFRRFCSWLKQVYQS
+1144 VFRRFRSWLKQVYQS

-1189 YINGMTPMFE
+1189 YINGMAPMFE
-1199 DAAQAGMDDT
+1199 DAAQAGMDDA
-1209 DYAQYRHNTER
+1209 DYAQYRHNAER
-1220 ATAEAQDD
+1220 ATAEAQDE

-1268 SIMSQPVYRA
+1268 SIMRQPVYRA
-1278 WQLLTSRMTEEN
+1278 WQLLTARMTEEN
-1290 RIGDGKP
+1290 RIGDSKP

-1351 GRSIDGMIEALTEEG
+1351 GRSIDRMIEALTEEG

-1422 HDSLVAMGVGGQT
+1422 HDSLVAMGVDGQT

-1459 ILNEEGEPVFSGG
+1459 ILNEDGEPVFTGG

-1487 AIEETAYLNIL
+1487 AIEETAYLNVL

-1539 AASLIRKAASVYAK
+1539 SANLIRKAASVYAQ

-1579 SMEAF
+1579 SQDAF

-1616 ESARKY
+1616 EKARKY

-1634 IEYREQIEA
+1634 TEYREQIEA

-1656 KDLDK
+1656 KDLDR

-1676 RTHNIDAEY
+1676 RAHNIDAEY

-1756 AANNIERVEDGF
+1756 AANNIERMEDGF
-1768 SGFVWGHIKISSI
+1768 SGFMWGHIKISSI

-1875 GSVRNWNMAEV
+1875 GSVRNWNMPEV
-1886 MDAMQNLTSKEWQA
+1886 MDAMQHLTSKEWQA

-1941 GEMLTLRGGYY
+1941 GEVLTLRGGYY

-1994 AAAVKNR
+1994 AAAVENR

-2051 KQQLNKALEDIARGN
+2051 KQKLNKALEDIARGN
-2066 TAPVK
+2066 TAPVN
-2071 GFDKFS
+2071 GLDKVS

-2093 VSAAVQLTGFI
+2093 VSAAVQITGFI

-2114 AWAGLSQYTTHP
+2114 AWVGLSQYTTHP
-2126 IKATQSAM
+2126 IKATQTAM

-2176 MKMQQVV
+2176 MKIQQVV

-2248 LNQGFVEAK
+2248 LNQGFVEVK
-2257 TQKSKAKLTADLM
+2257 TQKSKAKLAADLM

-2313 GGRELTQLANI
+2313 FGREMTQLANI
-2324 ATGDRFYGYTGPSGL
+2324 ATGDRFYGYAGPSGL
-2339 RPIDDTFKLAQQA
+2339 RPFDDAFKFVQQA
-2352 VQGEF
+2352 IQGEF

-2374 LPSAQINRTIKGAQA
+2374 IPSAQMNRTIKGAQA

-2401 LFGYQSN
+2401 LFGHQGN

>member
-25 VAEINRKAAS
+25 VAEINRKAAG
-35 LKVPVGVVKEMPQTA
+35 LNVPAGVVKAMPETA
-50 NSRLKLDQIEA
+50 NSRLKLNQIEA
-61 QIGGLTILP
+61 QIGGLSILP
-70 KRLSDPEFSD
+70 QRLSDPEFSD

-102 KEDNFFVDLY
+102 REDNFFVDLY

-125 LNGLIVRS
+125 LNGLIARS
-133 DLFGLEKQREAAAK
+133 DFFGLEKQREAAAK
-147 AAGTYYNRN
+147 ANGTYYNRN
-156 LDIAQQQAQH
+156 LDIAQQQAEL
-166 QREIDKYAPDATL
+166 QRDIDRYAPDATL

-189 TTLSGSASYLVRN
+189 KTLSGSASYLVRN
-202 PSLLFNTSA
+202 PSLLLNTTA
-211 ESLGQNALGLAA
+211 ESLGQNALGLVA
-223 GAATGGLA
+223 GAATGGWA

-236 GFSSGAQEYAA
+236 GLSSGAQEYSA
-247 TMEEVLEKHAHELGG
+247 TMEEVLEKHAGELGG

-272 LSREDWMA
+272 LSREDWME
-280 EAKQKAWK
+280 EARSKAWK
-288 RGISIGLFDAAT
+288 RGISVGAFDAAT
-300 AGLAGRLLGG
+300 AGVAGRLLGG

-325 GIQAGGGAAGEATAQ
+325 GIQAGGGAAGEAVAQ
-340 ALTGEYKPG
+340 AATGEYNPSA
-349 DIIMEAFA
+349 IIMEAFA

-377 ESRQAQAKA
+377 ESRQAQVKA

-399 AVTSSRMT
+399 AVTRSRMT

-488 METPDSITAAE
+488 METPDSMTAAE

-519 LTRHQEE
+519 LARHQEE
-526 QAQAEQDRRV
+526 QAQVEQDRRV

-550 TATGIMDGAQAEA
+550 TAAGTMDANQAEA

-777 ISHKETVPDNS
+777 ISHKETVSDNS
-788 TPNADT
+788 TPNTDA
-794 NQDILFQSATEEQ
+794 NQD
-807 RQFSETATQY
+807 
-817 GGKAA
+817 
-822 YDQAKADGK
+822 
-831 TELTYRQWIQV
+831 
-842 RTPAFKAWF
+842 
-851 GDWENDPNNAS
+851 
-862 KVVNPETGE
+862 
-871 PLVVYH
+871 
-877 GTDAEFNVFDRSKA
+877 
-891 GSNTDNGM
+891 
-899 RGKGFYMAT
+899 
-908 DRRTAE
+908 
-914 GYGNRLIESFTD
+914 
-926 LKNPF
+926 
-931 YPSDFESAEA
+931 
-941 IAQYL
+941 
-946 TEKLEAK
+946 
-953 GFDEYTVDEA
+953 
-963 MFKIRDGR
+963 
-971 FTVGQSY
+971 
-978 SGTFAGILKD
+978 
-988 AGFDGVVYQK
+988 
-998 AEEVIAFRPN
+998 
-1008 QIKSATDNTGAFS
+1008 
-1021 PENDSILYQGGT
+1021 ILYQGGA

-1090 LSDVQTTL
+1090 LSDIQTTL

-1144 VFRRFCSWLKQVYQS
+1144 VFRRFRSWLKQVYQS
-1159 LKNLNVEL
+1159 LKSLNVEL

-1278 WQLLTSRMTEEN
+1278 WQLLTARMTEEN

-1297 KFDKQV
+1297 KFSKQV

-1321 KDEMISQFGLDPKDK
+1321 KDEMIRQFGLDPKDK

-1395 SSAYVPHEQKAG
+1395 SSAHVPHEQKAG

-1422 HDSLVAMGVGGQT
+1422 HDSLVEMGVDGQT

-1459 ILNEEGEPVFSGG
+1459 ILNEDGEPVFTGG

-1487 AIEETAYLNIL
+1487 AIEETAYLNVL

-1539 AASLIRKAASVYAK
+1539 AANLIRKAASVYAQ

-1579 SMEAF
+1579 SQDAF

-1616 ESARKY
+1616 EKARKY

-1656 KDLDK
+1656 KDLDR
-1661 RTSLLQFVKKMEEQG
+1661 RTSLLQFIKKMEEQG
-1676 RTHNIDAEY
+1676 RAHNIDAEY

-1768 SGFVWGHIKISSI
+1768 SGFMWGHIKISSI

-1875 GSVRNWNMAEV
+1875 GSVRNWNMPEV
-1886 MDAMQNLTSKEWQA
+1886 MDAMQHLTSKEWEA

-1941 GEMLTLRGGYY
+1941 GEVLTLRGGYY

-1994 AAAVKNR
+1994 AAAVENR

-2051 KQQLNKALEDIARGN
+2051 KRQLNKALEDIARGN
-2066 TAPVK
+2066 TAPVE
-2071 GFDKFS
+2071 GLDKYS

-2126 IKATQSAM
+2126 IKATKAAM

-2222 KDLSEFERGSNTQK
+2222 KDLSEFERGSNTHK

-2257 TQKSKAKLTADLM
+2257 TQKSKAKLAADLM

-2313 GGRELTQLANI
+2313 FGREMTQLANI

-2339 RPIDDTFKLAQQA
+2339 RPFDDAFKFVQQA
-2352 VQGEF
+2352 IQGEF

-2362 RASVNLLGDAFG
+2362 RTSVNLLGDAFG

-2401 LFGYQSN
+2401 LFGHQGN

>member
-25 VAEINRKAAS
+25 VAEINRKAAK
-35 LKVPVGVVKEMPQTA
+35 LNVPVGVVKEMPQTA
-50 NSRLKLDQIEA
+50 NTRMKLNEIEA
-61 QIGGLTILP
+61 QVGGLSILP
-70 KRLSDPEFSD
+70 QRLSDQKFSD
-80 IAHDDISQ
+80 LSHDDIGE

-94 KRGVMTAG
+94 KAGVLRAAPEDGFFTDIG
-102 KEDNFFVDLY
+102 KSLK
-112 RSVARGWYTGKKN
+112 RGWLTAEKN
-125 LNGLIVRS
+125 FNGMFMRS
-133 DLFGLEKQREAAAK
+133 DVFGLNRQREAAAK
-147 AAGTYYNRN
+147 ANGVYYNRE
-156 LDIAQQQAQH
+156 LDIAHSQAKL
-166 QREIDKYAPDATL
+166 QRDIDRYAPDATL
-179 QRQQRELGSQ
+179 QKQQRGLAEQ
-189 TTLSGSASYLVRN
+189 KTLAGAAGYLVKN
-202 PSLLFNTSA
+202 PTLLLNTSA
-211 ESLGQNALGLAA
+211 ESLGQNALGLVA
-223 GAATGGLA
+223 GLSTGGVA
-231 AVGTV
+231 TIGTV
-236 GFSSGAQEYAA
+236 GASSGAQEYAA
-247 TMEEVLEKHAHELGG
+247 TMEEMLNEHAHELGG
-262 MTPTERYAYA
+262 MTETQKYAYA
-272 LSREDWMA
+272 LTRQDWMD
-280 EAKQKAWK
+280 EAKKKAWK
-288 RGISIGLFDAAT
+288 RGIAIGLFDAAT
-300 AGLAGRLLGG
+300 AGVAGRLLGG

-357 EIPTGAFE
+357 ELPTGAFE
-365 ARSNYKEARAQM
+365 ARSNYKSARAKV
-377 ESRQAQAKA
+377 EERAAQVQA
-386 AEEARAHLKEQAM
+386 AEQARARLKEQAQ
-399 AVTSSRMT
+399 AVTNSRLT
-407 QRDPD
+407 KRAPD
-412 KQAAFVNDVYG
+412 VQASYVNDVYA
-423 EDQKIYFDGGALMQS
+423 DNQKIYFDGGALMQS

-488 METPDSITAAE
+488 METPDSMTAAE

-519 LTRHQEE
+519 LARHQEE

-563 NATLYARAVET
+563 NATLYARAVEA

-605 LNQAL
+605 LNQSASAMKSIEANLQRGRDAMNKAL
-610 ASNPPRGWVHSENPQ
+610 IEKADQKRAMYRSDTGWIDFVWGSEGVLKANGKTKGAMGLAHIIESRMRKDEMSYQDVAEMLTMQITDTIAKGGSSRIYSNGKSESMFIEHNGYRATLVRNKGSNGWLMNAFELHQGGDTGKSNDSKVPTHDQTTRHRSEVGAPDVLNNFTQ
-625 DAADLWNGNNK
+625 DA
-636 AEAVFWTNGNP
+636 
-647 RLAGEFPA
+647 
-655 LEGYS
+655 
-660 HSVSKADINHI
+660 
-671 KKEHGDA
+671 DA
-678 QAEAARGQIA
+678 
-688 ITDKDIARIPDI
+688 
-700 VSDYGAIRDDL
+700 
-711 VSEQG
+711 
-716 SKRIMFAKSFDDG
+716 
-729 TVVYL
+729 
-734 GQVSRKKKDIKT
+734 
-746 VSMWKYP
+746 
-753 SAIDEQRAIEI
+753 
-764 AVTSNQTFGTEAG
+764 
-777 ISHKETVPDNS
+777 
-788 TPNADT
+788 
-794 NQDILFQSATEEQ
+794 NQD
-807 RQFSETATQY
+807 
-817 GGKAA
+817 
-822 YDQAKADGK
+822 
-831 TELTYRQWIQV
+831 
-842 RTPAFKAWF
+842 
-851 GDWENDPNNAS
+851 
-862 KVVNPETGE
+862 
-871 PLVVYH
+871 
-877 GTDAEFNVFDRSKA
+877 
-891 GSNTDNGM
+891 
-899 RGKGFYMAT
+899 
-908 DRRTAE
+908 
-914 GYGNRLIESFTD
+914 
-926 LKNPF
+926 
-931 YPSDFESAEA
+931 
-941 IAQYL
+941 
-946 TEKLEAK
+946 
-953 GFDEYTVDEA
+953 
-963 MFKIRDGR
+963 
-971 FTVGQSY
+971 
-978 SGTFAGILKD
+978 
-988 AGFDGVVYQK
+988 
-998 AEEVIAFRPN
+998 
-1008 QIKSATDNTGAFS
+1008 
-1021 PENDSILYQGGT
+1021 ILYQGGA

-1071 ARDLTAK
+1071 ARDLAAK
-1078 PAENLTGQERQF
+1078 PTENLTEQERQF

-1109 DAMSLNE
+1109 DAMSLDE

-1144 VFRRFCSWLKQVYQS
+1144 VFRRFRSWLKQVYQS

-1209 DYAQYRHNTER
+1209 DYAKYRHNAER

-1249 EMRKQHKADFQRAE
+1249 EMRKQYKADFQRAE

-1278 WQLLTSRMTEEN
+1278 WQLLTARMTEEN

-1351 GRSIDGMIEALTEEG
+1351 GRSIDRMIEALTEEG

-1407 DHVANPYALTAVRFD
+1407 DHVTNPYALTAVRFD
-1422 HDSLVAMGVGGQT
+1422 HDSLVAMGVDGQT

-1459 ILNEEGEPVFSGG
+1459 ILNEDGEPVFSGG

-1487 AIEETAYLNIL
+1487 AIEETAYLNVL

-1508 DFEEAADLAAH
+1508 DFEEAADLTAH

-1539 AASLIRKAASVYAK
+1539 AANLIRKAASVYAQ

-1622 LGKFNRVVKSID
+1622 LSKFNRVVKSID

-1656 KDLDK
+1656 KDLDR
-1661 RTSLLQFVKKMEEQG
+1661 RTSLLEFVKKMEEQG
-1676 RTHNIDAEY
+1676 RAHNIDAEY

-1709 VKGIEHLGRLKNKM
+1709 VKGIEHLGRLKNKL

-1733 EIRDK
+1733 EIRDN
-1738 IVESIRDNARDHD
+1738 IVESIKENARTHD

-1756 AANNIERVEDGF
+1756 AANNIERLEDTG
-1768 SGFVWGHIKISSI
+1768 SGILWGHIKISSI

-1787 GKDAGAFWNYFIR
+1787 GKDGGAFWNYFIR

-1809 ATMTAETAQK
+1809 ATMTAEAAEK
-1819 LEEILKPLNDNL
+1819 LKEILKPLNDKL
-1831 THREYWRNAEYQIG
+1831 GFKEYWSKGKEYIG
-1845 GQKFTR
+1845 LGRLNR
-1851 RQLFAIALNLGNEGN
+1851 RQLFAIALNMGNDGN

-1875 GSVRNWNMAEV
+1875 GNIRDWKIDHVLGALQ
-1886 MDAMQNLTSKEWQA
+1886 DLTKEEWEA

-1905 DLFESFRPQIAEL
+1905 DMFESYRPQIAEL
-1918 ERKVVGIEP
+1918 ERKVVGTEP

-1967 NALSDIEDIKSAV
+1967 NALADIEDIKSAA

-2051 KQQLNKALEDIARGN
+2051 KRQLNAALEDIARGN
-2066 TAPVK
+2066 SAPVK
-2071 GFDKFS
+2071 GSDKWT
-2077 GLLRQNVSMT
+2077 GILRQNVSMT
-2087 GLGFNV
+2087 GLGFNI
-2093 VSAAVQLTGFI
+2093 VSAAVQITGFI

-2126 IKATQSAM
+2126 IKATKSAM

-2197 SGKDLDTAIKLAD
+2197 NGKDLDTAIKLAD

-2248 LNQGFVEAK
+2248 LNQGFVEVK
-2257 TQKSKAKLTADLM
+2257 TQKSKAKLAADLM

-2313 GGRELTQLANI
+2313 GGREMAQLANI
-2324 ATGDRFYGYTGPSGL
+2324 ITGDRFYGYTGPSGL
-2339 RPIDDTFKLAQQA
+2339 RPIDDTYKFAQQA
-2352 VQGEF
+2352 AQGEI
-2357 DSAFV
+2357 DHAFV
-2362 RASVNLLGDAFG
+2362 RASINLLGDVFG
-2374 LPSAQINRTIKGAQA
+2374 IPSAQINRAIKGAEA

-2401 LFGYQSN
+2401 LFGYQGN

>member
-11 RAALLTSFGVNPDE
+11 RATLLNSLGVNPDE
-25 VAEINRKAAS
+25 VAEINRKAAK
-35 LKVPVGVVKEMPQTA
+35 LNVPVGVVKEMPQTA
-50 NSRLKLDQIEA
+50 NTRMKLNEIEA
-61 QIGGLTILP
+61 QVGGLTILP
-70 KRLSDPEFSD
+70 QRLSDQKFSD
-80 IAHDDISQ
+80 LSHDDIGE

-94 KRGVMTAG
+94 KAGVLRAATEDGFFTDIG
-102 KEDNFFVDLY
+102 KSLK
-112 RSVARGWYTGKKN
+112 RGWYTGKKN
-125 LNGLIVRS
+125 LNGLIARS
-133 DLFGLEKQREAAAK
+133 DFFGLEKQREAAAK
-147 AAGTYYNRN
+147 ANGVYYNRE
-156 LDIAQQQAQH
+156 LDIAHSQARL
-166 QREIDKYAPDATL
+166 QRDIDRYAPDATL
-179 QRQQRELGSQ
+179 QNQQRGLAEQ
-189 TTLSGSASYLVRN
+189 KTLAGAAGYLVKN
-202 PSLLFNTSA
+202 PTLLLNTSA

-223 GAATGGLA
+223 GLATGGIA
-231 AVGTV
+231 TIGTV
-236 GFSSGAQEYAA
+236 GASSGVQEYAA
-247 TMEEVLEKHAHELGG
+247 TMEEMLNEHANELGG
-262 MTPTERYAYA
+262 MTETQKYAYA
-272 LSREDWMA
+272 LTREDWMA
-280 EAKQKAWK
+280 EAKKKAWK
-288 RGISIGLFDAAT
+288 RGIAIGLFDAAT

-349 DIIMEAFA
+349 DILMEAFA
-357 EIPTGAFE
+357 ELPTGAFE
-365 ARSNYKEARAQM
+365 ARSNYKSARAKV
-377 ESRQAQAKA
+377 EERAAQVQA
-386 AEEARAHLKEQAM
+386 AEQARARLKEQAQ
-399 AVTSSRMT
+399 AVTNSRLT
-407 QRDPD
+407 KRAPD
-412 KQAAFVNDVYG
+412 VQASYVNDVYA
-423 EDQKIYFDGGALMQS
+423 DNQKIYFDGGALMQS

-477 QEDQNALAEIA
+477 QEDQNALAEIV
-488 METPDSITAAE
+488 METPDSMTAAE
-499 AEEIRKSGFDAMMD
+499 AEEIRKAGFDAMMD

-519 LTRHQEE
+519 LARHQEE
-526 QAQAEQDRRV
+526 QAQEEQARRV

-550 TATGIMDGAQAEA
+550 AATGIMDGAQAEA
-563 NATLYARAVET
+563 NATLYARAVEA

-625 DAADLWNGNNK
+625 DAINIWTTDGREAAKN
-636 AEAVFWTNGNP
+636 EAVFWTLDNAADTGI
-647 RLAGEFPA
+647 ADTQ
-655 LEGYS
+655 GYS
-660 HSVSKADINHI
+660 HSISRFAAHHI
-671 KKEHGDA
+671 YKEHSNA
-678 QAEAARGQIA
+678 KTEEERGQIA
-688 ITDKDIARIPDI
+688 VTAEDLTRIPDMVTSPDKI
-700 VSDYGAIRDDL
+700 VTGFQ
-711 VSEQG
+711 SEQG
-716 SKRIMFAKSFDDG
+716 AERVAYLKRFDDG
-729 TVVYL
+729 LMVYIAEA
-734 GQVSRKKKDIKT
+734 SRKKKDFRAI
-746 VSMWKYP
+746 SMRKYP
-753 SAIDEQRAIEI
+753 PTAISENVIK
-764 AVTSNQTFGTEAG
+764 N
-777 ISHKETVPDNS
+777 ISSQSLNVRNGEGAYDNS
-788 TPNADT
+788 TPNTDA
-794 NQDILFQSATEEQ
+794 NQDILFQ
-807 RQFSETATQY
+807 
-817 GGKAA
+817 GGA
-822 YDQAKADGK
+822 
-831 TELTYRQWIQV
+831 
-842 RTPAFKAWF
+842 
-851 GDWENDPNNAS
+851 
-862 KVVNPETGE
+862 
-871 PLVVYH
+871 
-877 GTDAEFNVFDRSKA
+877 
-891 GSNTDNGM
+891 
-899 RGKGFYMAT
+899 
-908 DRRTAE
+908 
-914 GYGNRLIESFTD
+914 
-926 LKNPF
+926 
-931 YPSDFESAEA
+931 
-941 IAQYL
+941 
-946 TEKLEAK
+946 
-953 GFDEYTVDEA
+953 
-963 MFKIRDGR
+963 
-971 FTVGQSY
+971 
-978 SGTFAGILKD
+978 
-988 AGFDGVVYQK
+988 
-998 AEEVIAFRPN
+998 
-1008 QIKSATDNTGAFS
+1008 
-1021 PENDSILYQGGT
+1021 

-1071 ARDLTAK
+1071 ARDLIAK
-1078 PAENLTGQERQF
+1078 PAENLTEQERQF

-1144 VFRRFCSWLKQVYQS
+1144 VFRRFRSWLKQVYQS

-1199 DAAQAGMDDT
+1199 DAAQAGMDDA
-1209 DYAQYRHNTER
+1209 DYAQYRHNAER

-1249 EMRKQHKADFQRAE
+1249 EMRNQYKADFQRAE

-1278 WQLLTSRMTEEN
+1278 WQLLTARMTEEN

-1336 IPAVHIGYPVLRKTN
+1336 ILAVHIGYPVLRKTN
-1351 GRSIDGMIEALTEEG
+1351 GRSIDRMIEALTEEG

-1395 SSAYVPHEQKAG
+1395 SSAHVPHEQKAG

-1422 HDSLVAMGVGGQT
+1422 YDSLVAMGVDGQT

-1459 ILNEEGEPVFSGG
+1459 ILNEDGEPVFSGG

-1487 AIEETAYLNIL
+1487 AIEETAYLNVL
-1498 AEKGEVPTQA
+1498 AEKGEVPTRA

-1539 AASLIRKAASVYAK
+1539 AANLIRKAASVYAQ

-1579 SMEAF
+1579 SQDAF

-1616 ESARKY
+1616 ETARKY
-1622 LGKFNRVVKSID
+1622 LSKFNRVVKSID
-1634 IEYREQIEA
+1634 IEYREQIEV

-1656 KDLDK
+1656 KDLDR
-1661 RTSLLQFVKKMEEQG
+1661 RTSLLEFVKKMEEQG
-1676 RTHNIDAEY
+1676 RAHNIDAEY

-1702 MRVLVDT
+1702 MRVLVDA

-1733 EIRDK
+1733 EIRDN
-1738 IVESIRDNARDHD
+1738 IVESIKENARTHD

-1756 AANNIERVEDGF
+1756 AANNIERLEDTG
-1768 SGFVWGHIKISSI
+1768 SGILWGHIKISSI

-1787 GKDAGAFWNYFIR
+1787 GKDGGAFWNYFIR

-1809 ATMTAETAQK
+1809 ATMTAEAAEK
-1819 LEEILKPLNDNL
+1819 LEEILKPLNDKL
-1831 THREYWRNAEYQIG
+1831 GFKEYWSKGKEYIG
-1845 GQKFTR
+1845 LGRLNR
-1851 RQLFAIALNLGNEGN
+1851 RQLFAIALNMGNDGN

-1875 GSVRNWNMAEV
+1875 GNMRDWKLDHVLGALQDLTKAEW
-1886 MDAMQNLTSKEWQA
+1886 EA

-1905 DLFESFRPQIAEL
+1905 DMFESYRPQIAEL
-1918 ERKVVGIEP
+1918 ERKVVGTEP
-1927 QWVEAKPLTVRTAD
+1927 QWVEPKPLTVRTAD
-1941 GEMLTLRGGYY
+1941 GEQVSLRGGYY
-1952 PAKYDP
+1952 PAKYDS

-1967 NALSDIEDIKSAV
+1967 NALADIEDIKSAA
-1980 KMAANTRHSFTKDR
+1980 KMAANTRHNFTKDR
-1994 AAAVKNR
+1994 AEAVKNR

-2016 IIHDL
+2016 IIHDI

-2051 KQQLNKALEDIARGN
+2051 KRQLNAALEDIARGN
-2066 TAPVK
+2066 SAPVK
-2071 GFDKFS
+2071 GSDKWT
-2077 GLLRQNVSMT
+2077 GILRQNVSMT

-2093 VSAAVQLTGFI
+2093 VSAAVQVTGFI
-2104 PAVARLGGKY
+2104 PAIARLGGKY

-2126 IKATQSAM
+2126 IKATRTAM

-2197 SGKDLDTAIKLAD
+2197 SGKDLDTAVKLAD

-2257 TQKSKAKLTADLM
+2257 TQKSKAKLAADLM
-2270 MIYVVPTALTAL
+2270 MIYVLPTALTAL

-2313 GGRELTQLANI
+2313 GGRELAQLANI
-2324 ATGDRFYGYTGPSGL
+2324 VTGDRFYGYAGPSGL
-2339 RPIDDTFKLAQQA
+2339 RPIDDTYKFAQQA
-2352 VQGEF
+2352 AQGEI
-2357 DSAFV
+2357 DHAFV
-2362 RASVNLLGDAFG
+2362 RASINLLGDVFG
-2374 LPSAQINRTIKGAQA
+2374 IPSAQINRTIKGAEA
-2389 LQDDETDNPAAL
+2389 LQNDDTDNPAAL
-2401 LFGYQSN
+2401 LMGHQGN

>member
-1 MADTNDIQKR
+1 MADLNKLIQDTSAKAEELR
-11 RAALLTSFGVNPDE
+11 QAKIRFDAAHGGNPDE
-25 VAEINRKAAS
+25 TAEQIRTARQFA
-35 LKVPVGVVKEMPQTA
+35 VPVGVVQAMPEEMKRRKRAAQLNGILGNNSALLKHMSSTPHFPLLSKDDLEKLNEISTIAQDRKQGTEGYATQLDRDFVNWAQRNFGDAGGDVARVTVQAPATVMKGVTGGIVGMNAGFNQFLSDWTLLGAIPFMRDYLNNQARQGMIDSAVIQSGAQANYRTTLAKDIGSGLNSAGATLPGLAGTVATGNPVFMMGYGGIQTGLTEYNNA
-50 NSRLKLDQIEA
+50 RQAGLDRSSAFSYGLGQGGIEAATEILPSKAMSKMFSGGSMGKAALRYLGSDVLGEQIATHAQDYNQAATIDSRKNKNWQQDYENSRWDAARGTFVSSLAIAGVNAGAGRITHQASELAKAYIE
-61 QIGGLTILP
+61 
-70 KRLSDPEFSD
+70 
-80 IAHDDISQ
+80 
-88 LSEIER
+88 ER
-94 KRGVMTAG
+94 KA
-102 KEDNFFVDLY
+102 
-112 RSVARGWYTGKKN
+112 
-125 LNGLIVRS
+125 
-133 DLFGLEKQREAAAK
+133 REAAAFK
-147 AAGTYYNRN
+147 QN
-156 LDIAQQQAQH
+156 LNIQS
-166 QREIDKYAPDATL
+166 DA
-179 QRQQRELGSQ
+179 
-189 TTLSGSASYLVRN
+189 V
-202 PSLLFNTSA
+202 
-211 ESLGQNALGLAA
+211 
-223 GAATGGLA
+223 
-231 AVGTV
+231 
-236 GFSSGAQEYAA
+236 SS
-247 TMEEVLEKHAHELGG
+247 
-262 MTPTERYAYA
+262 
-272 LSREDWMA
+272 S
-280 EAKQKAWK
+280 
-288 RGISIGLFDAAT
+288 
-300 AGLAGRLLGG
+300 
-310 ATGKLSAAARTAGEA
+310 KLT
-325 GIQAGGGAAGEATAQ
+325 
-340 ALTGEYKPG
+340 
-349 DIIMEAFA
+349 
-357 EIPTGAFE
+357 
-365 ARSNYKEARAQM
+365 ARSPE
-377 ESRQAQAKA
+377 
-386 AEEARAHLKEQAM
+386 L
-399 AVTSSRMT
+399 
-407 QRDPD
+407 
-412 KQAAFVNDVYG
+412 QAAYINDVYA
-423 EDQKIYFDGGALMQS
+423 DNQKIYFDGGALMQS

-450 MAAKIQEAAETG
+450 MAARIQEAAETG

-477 QEDQNALAEIA
+477 HEDQNALAEIA
-488 METPDSITAAE
+488 METPDSMTAAE

-519 LTRHQEE
+519 LTRHREE

-550 TATGIMDGAQAEA
+550 AATGIMDGAQAEA
-563 NATLYARAVET
+563 NATLYARAIEA

-605 LNQAL
+605 LNQS
-610 ASNPPRGWVHSENPQ
+610 ASAMKSTEANLQRGR
-625 DAADLWNGNNK
+625 DAMNK
-636 AEAVFWTNGNP
+636 ALIE
-647 RLAGEFPA
+647 
-655 LEGYS
+655 
-660 HSVSKADINHI
+660 KADQKRAMYRSDTGWIDFVWGSEGVLKANGKTKGAMGLAHI
-671 KKEHGDA
+671 IESRMRKDEMSYQDV
-678 QAEAARGQIA
+678 AEMLTMQ
-688 ITDKDIARIPDI
+688 ITDTIAKGGSSRIYSNGKSESMFIEHNGYRATLVRNKGSNGWLMNAFELHQGGDTRKSNDSKVSTHDQTTRHRSEVGAPD
-700 VSDYGAIRDDL
+700 VL
-711 VSEQG
+711 NN
-716 SKRIMFAKSFDDG
+716 F
-729 TVVYL
+729 
-734 GQVSRKKKDIKT
+734 
-746 VSMWKYP
+746 
-753 SAIDEQRAIEI
+753 
-764 AVTSNQTFGTEAG
+764 
-777 ISHKETVPDNS
+777 

-807 RQFSETATQY
+807 RQFDETAAQY
-817 GGKAA
+817 GGEEVYNK
-822 YDQAKADGK
+822 AKANGE
-831 TELTYRQWIQV
+831 TELTYRQWVQV
-842 RTPAFKAWF
+842 RTPAFKQWF
-851 GDWENDPNNAS
+851 GDWENDPANAS
-862 KVVNPETGE
+862 KVVNEKTGE

-877 GTDAEFNVFDRSKA
+877 GTTAVDKILDDGFKSNTGKLWVHLTDSKEVADSYQQWKRGNSAGTLELFVRSMHPAVFDAQGNKYSEIGNKVFGA
-891 GSNTDNGM
+891 TYDAQ
-899 RGKGFYMAT
+899 RG
-908 DRRTAE
+908 
-914 GYGNRLIESFTD
+914 GNDSILIKD
-926 LKNPF
+926 
-931 YPSDFESAEA
+931 
-941 IAQYL
+941 
-946 TEKLEAK
+946 
-953 GFDEYTVDEA
+953 
-963 MFKIRDGR
+963 IRDN
-971 FTVGQSY
+971 FDSSVPTEPHLTV
-978 SGTFAGILKD
+978 
-988 AGFDGVVYQK
+988 VV
-998 AEEVIAFRPN
+998 FNSN

-1021 PENDSILYQGGT
+1021 PENDSILYQSGA

-1078 PAENLTGQERQF
+1078 PAENLTEQERQF

-1144 VFRRFCSWLKQVYQS
+1144 VFRRFRSWLKQVYQS

-1180 SDEQIQQTQ
+1180 SDEQIQQAQ

-1209 DYAQYRHNTER
+1209 DYAQYRHNAER

-1249 EMRKQHKADFQRAE
+1249 EMRKQYKADFQRAE

-1278 WQLLTSRMTEEN
+1278 WQLLTARMTEEN

-1297 KFDKQV
+1297 KFNKQV

-1422 HDSLVAMGVGGQT
+1422 HDSLVAMGVDGQT

-1459 ILNEEGEPVFSGG
+1459 ILNEDGEPVFSGG

-1519 SEIRQRIIAAEFKAL
+1519 SEIRQRVIAAEFKAL

-1539 AASLIRKAASVYAK
+1539 AASLIRKAASVYAQ

-1567 VYTRAEAKAAKA
+1567 VYTRTEAKAAKA

-1616 ESARKY
+1616 ETARKY

-1676 RTHNIDAEY
+1676 RAHNIDAEY

-1733 EIRDK
+1733 EIRDN

-1768 SGFVWGHIKISSI
+1768 SGFMWGHIKISSI

-1875 GSVRNWNMAEV
+1875 GSVRNWNMTEV

-1927 QWVEAKPLTVRTAD
+1927 QWVEPKPLTVRTAD
-1941 GEMLTLRGGYY
+1941 GELLTLRGGYY
-1952 PAKYDP
+1952 PAKYDS

-1967 NALSDIEDIKSAV
+1967 NALTDIEDIKSAA

-1994 AAAVKNR
+1994 AEAVKNR

-2016 IIHDL
+2016 IIHDI

-2051 KQQLNKALEDIARGN
+2051 KRQLNKALEDIARGN
-2066 TAPVK
+2066 TAPVE
-2071 GFDKFS
+2071 GLDKYS

-2104 PAVARLGGKY
+2104 PAVTRLGGKY

-2222 KDLSEFERGSNTQK
+2222 KDLSAFERGSNTQK

-2257 TQKSKAKLTADLM
+2257 TQKSKAKLAANLM
-2270 MIYVVPTALTAL
+2270 MIYVVPTALTTL

-2313 GGRELTQLANI
+2313 YGRELTQLANI
-2324 ATGDRFYGYTGPSGL
+2324 ATGDRFYGYAGPSGL
-2339 RPIDDTFKLAQQA
+2339 RPIDDGFKFVQQA

-2374 LPSAQINRTIKGAQA
+2374 LPSAQINRTIKGAEA

-2401 LFGYQSN
+2401 LMGHQGN

>member
-1 MADTNDIQKR
+1 MADLNKLIQDTSAKAEELR
-11 RAALLTSFGVNPDE
+11 QAKIRFDAAHGGNPDE
-25 VAEINRKAAS
+25 TAEQIRTARQFA
-35 LKVPVGVVKEMPQTA
+35 VPVGVVQAMPEEMKRRKRAAQLNGILGNNSALLKHMSSTPHFPLLSKDDLEKLNEIGTIAQDRKQGTEGYATQLDRDFVNWAQRNFGDAGGDVARVTVQAPATVMKGVAGGIVGMNAGFNQFLSDWTPLGAIPFVRDYLNNQARQGMIDSAVMQSGAQANYRTTLAKDIGSGLNSAGATLPGLAGTVATGNPVFMMGYGGIQTGLTEYNNA
-50 NSRLKLDQIEA
+50 RQAGLNRSSAFVYGLGQGGIEAATEILPSKAMSKMFSGGSMGKAALRYLGSDVLGEQIATHAQDYNQAATIDSLKNKNWQQDYENSRWDAARGTFVSSLA
-61 QIGGLTILP
+61 
-70 KRLSDPEFSD
+70 
-80 IAHDDISQ
+80 IAGVNTGAGRITHQ
-88 LSEIER
+88 ASELAKAYITER
-94 KRGVMTAG
+94 KA
-102 KEDNFFVDLY
+102 
-112 RSVARGWYTGKKN
+112 
-125 LNGLIVRS
+125 
-133 DLFGLEKQREAAAK
+133 REAAVFK
-147 AAGTYYNRN
+147 QN
-156 LDIAQQQAQH
+156 LNIQS
-166 QREIDKYAPDATL
+166 DA
-179 QRQQRELGSQ
+179 
-189 TTLSGSASYLVRN
+189 V
-202 PSLLFNTSA
+202 
-211 ESLGQNALGLAA
+211 
-223 GAATGGLA
+223 
-231 AVGTV
+231 
-236 GFSSGAQEYAA
+236 SS
-247 TMEEVLEKHAHELGG
+247 
-262 MTPTERYAYA
+262 
-272 LSREDWMA
+272 S
-280 EAKQKAWK
+280 
-288 RGISIGLFDAAT
+288 
-300 AGLAGRLLGG
+300 
-310 ATGKLSAAARTAGEA
+310 KLT
-325 GIQAGGGAAGEATAQ
+325 
-340 ALTGEYKPG
+340 
-349 DIIMEAFA
+349 
-357 EIPTGAFE
+357 
-365 ARSNYKEARAQM
+365 ARSPE
-377 ESRQAQAKA
+377 
-386 AEEARAHLKEQAM
+386 L
-399 AVTSSRMT
+399 
-407 QRDPD
+407 
-412 KQAAFVNDVYG
+412 QAAYINDVYA
-423 EDQKIYFDGGALMQS
+423 DNQKIYFDGGALMQS

-477 QEDQNALAEIA
+477 QEDQNALAEIV
-488 METPDSITAAE
+488 METPDSMTAAE
-499 AEEIRKSGFDAMMD
+499 AEEIRKAGFDAMMD

-519 LTRHQEE
+519 LARHQEE

-550 TATGIMDGAQAEA
+550 AATGIMDGAQAEA
-563 NATLYARAVET
+563 NATLYARAVES

-605 LNQAL
+605 LNQSASAMKSTEANLQRGREAMNKAL
-610 ASNPPRGWVHSENPQ
+610 IEKADQKRAMYRSDTGWIDFVWGSEGVLKANGKTKGAMGLAHIIESRMRKDEMSYQDVAEMLTMQITDTIAKGGSSRIYSNGKSESMFIEHNGYRATLVRNKGSNGWLMNAFELHQGGDTGKSNDSKVPTHDQTTRHRSEVGAPDVLNNFTQ
-625 DAADLWNGNNK
+625 DA
-636 AEAVFWTNGNP
+636 
-647 RLAGEFPA
+647 
-655 LEGYS
+655 
-660 HSVSKADINHI
+660 
-671 KKEHGDA
+671 DA
-678 QAEAARGQIA
+678 
-688 ITDKDIARIPDI
+688 
-700 VSDYGAIRDDL
+700 
-711 VSEQG
+711 
-716 SKRIMFAKSFDDG
+716 
-729 TVVYL
+729 
-734 GQVSRKKKDIKT
+734 
-746 VSMWKYP
+746 
-753 SAIDEQRAIEI
+753 
-764 AVTSNQTFGTEAG
+764 
-777 ISHKETVPDNS
+777 
-788 TPNADT
+788 

-807 RQFSETATQY
+807 RQFDETAEKY
-817 GGKAA
+817 GGEEA
-822 YDQAKADGK
+822 YDQAKADGE
-831 TELTYRQWIQV
+831 TELTYHQWVQV

-1021 PENDSILYQGGT
+1021 PENDSILYQGGA

-1078 PAENLTGQERQF
+1078 PAENLTEQERQF
-1090 LSDVQTTL
+1090 LSDVQTAL

-1144 VFRRFCSWLKQVYQS
+1144 VFRRFRSWLKQVYQS

-1180 SDEQIQQTQ
+1180 SDEQIQQAQ

-1199 DAAQAGMDDT
+1199 DAAQAGMDDA

-1249 EMRKQHKADFQRAE
+1249 EMRKQYKADFQRAE

-1278 WQLLTSRMTEEN
+1278 WQLLTARMTEEN

-1297 KFDKQV
+1297 KFNKQV

-1351 GRSIDGMIEALTEEG
+1351 GRSIDRMIEALTEEG

-1395 SSAYVPHEQKAG
+1395 SSAYVPHEKKAG

-1422 HDSLVAMGVGGQT
+1422 HDSLVAMGVDGQT

-1459 ILNEEGEPVFSGG
+1459 ILNEDGEPVFSGG

-1487 AIEETAYLNIL
+1487 AIEETAYLNVL

-1519 SEIRQRIIAAEFKAL
+1519 SEIRQRIISAEFKAL

-1539 AASLIRKAASVYAK
+1539 AANLIRKAASVYAQ

-1616 ESARKY
+1616 ETARKY
-1622 LGKFNRVVKSID
+1622 LSKFNRVVKSID

-1656 KDLDK
+1656 KDLDR
-1661 RTSLLQFVKKMEEQG
+1661 RTSLLEFVKKMEEQG
-1676 RTHNIDAEY
+1676 RAHNIDAEY

-1733 EIRDK
+1733 EIRDN
-1738 IVESIRDNARDHD
+1738 IVESIKENARTHD

-1768 SGFVWGHIKISSI
+1768 SGFMWGHIKISSI

-1787 GKDAGAFWNYFIR
+1787 GKDGGAFWNYFIR

-1809 ATMTAETAQK
+1809 ATMTAEAAEK
-1819 LEEILKPLNDNL
+1819 LEEILKPLNDKL
-1831 THREYWRNAEYQIG
+1831 GFKEYWSKGKEYIG
-1845 GQKFTR
+1845 LGRLNR
-1851 RQLFAIALNLGNEGN
+1851 RQLFAIALNMGNDGN

-1875 GSVRNWNMAEV
+1875 GNMRDWKLDHVLGALQDLTKAEW
-1886 MDAMQNLTSKEWQA
+1886 EA

-1905 DLFESFRPQIAEL
+1905 DMFESYRPQIAEL
-1918 ERKVVGIEP
+1918 ERKVVGTEP
-1927 QWVEAKPLTVRTAD
+1927 QWVEPKPLTIRASD

-1952 PAKYDP
+1952 PAKYDST
-1958 ASTQAAESG
+1958 STQAAESG
-1967 NALSDIEDIKSAV
+1967 NALADIEDIKSAA
-1980 KMAANTRHSFTKDR
+1980 KMAANTRHNFTKDR
-1994 AAAVKNR
+1994 AEAVKNR

-2016 IIHDL
+2016 IIHDI

-2051 KQQLNKALEDIARGN
+2051 KRQLNAALEDIARGN
-2066 TAPVK
+2066 SAPAK
-2071 GFDKFS
+2071 GSDKWT
-2077 GLLRQNVSMT
+2077 GILRQNVSMT
-2087 GLGFNV
+2087 GLGFNI
-2093 VSAAVQLTGFI
+2093 VSAAVQVTGFI

-2114 AWAGLSQYTTHP
+2114 AWAGLSQYTTNP
-2126 IKATQSAM
+2126 IKATRTAM

-2222 KDLSEFERGSNTQK
+2222 KDLSGFERGSNTQK

-2257 TQKSKAKLTADLM
+2257 TQKSKAKLAADLM

-2293 DDLAKK
+2293 EDLAKK

-2313 GGRELTQLANI
+2313 GGREMAQLANI
-2324 ATGDRFYGYTGPSGL
+2324 ITGDRFYGYAGPSGL
-2339 RPIDDTFKLAQQA
+2339 RPIDDTYKFAQQA
-2352 VQGEF
+2352 AQGEF

-2374 LPSAQINRTIKGAQA
+2374 LPSAQINRTIKGAEA
-2389 LQDDETDNPAAL
+2389 LQDDETDNPAVL
-2401 LFGYQSN
+2401 LMGHQGN

>member
-1 MADTNDIQKR
+1 MADLNKLIQDTSAKAEELR
-11 RAALLTSFGVNPDE
+11 QAKIRFDAAHGGNPDE
-25 VAEINRKAAS
+25 TAEQIRTARQFA
-35 LKVPVGVVKEMPQTA
+35 VPVGVVQAMPEEMKRRKRAAQLNGILGNNSALLKHMSSTPHFPLLSKDDLEKLNEIGTIAQDRKQGTEGYATQLDRDFVNWAQRNFGDAGGDVVRVSVQAPATVMKGVAGGIVGMNAGFNQFLSDWTPLGAIPFVRDYLNNQARQGMIDSAVMQSGGQANYRTTLAKDIGSGLNSAGATLPGLVGTVATGNPVFMMGYGGIQTGLTEYNNA
-50 NSRLKLDQIEA
+50 RQAGLDRSSAFSYGLGQGGIEAATEILPSKAMSKMFSGGSMGKAALRYLGSDVLGEQIATHAQDYNQAATIDSLKNKNWQQDYENSRWDAARGTFVSSLA
-61 QIGGLTILP
+61 
-70 KRLSDPEFSD
+70 
-80 IAHDDISQ
+80 IAGVNTGAGRITHQ
-88 LSEIER
+88 ASELAKAYIAER
-94 KRGVMTAG
+94 KA
-102 KEDNFFVDLY
+102 
-112 RSVARGWYTGKKN
+112 
-125 LNGLIVRS
+125 
-133 DLFGLEKQREAAAK
+133 REAAAFK
-147 AAGTYYNRN
+147 QN
-156 LDIAQQQAQH
+156 LNIQS
-166 QREIDKYAPDATL
+166 DA
-179 QRQQRELGSQ
+179 
-189 TTLSGSASYLVRN
+189 V
-202 PSLLFNTSA
+202 
-211 ESLGQNALGLAA
+211 
-223 GAATGGLA
+223 
-231 AVGTV
+231 
-236 GFSSGAQEYAA
+236 SS
-247 TMEEVLEKHAHELGG
+247 
-262 MTPTERYAYA
+262 
-272 LSREDWMA
+272 S
-280 EAKQKAWK
+280 
-288 RGISIGLFDAAT
+288 
-300 AGLAGRLLGG
+300 
-310 ATGKLSAAARTAGEA
+310 KLT
-325 GIQAGGGAAGEATAQ
+325 
-340 ALTGEYKPG
+340 
-349 DIIMEAFA
+349 
-357 EIPTGAFE
+357 
-365 ARSNYKEARAQM
+365 ARSPE
-377 ESRQAQAKA
+377 
-386 AEEARAHLKEQAM
+386 L
-399 AVTSSRMT
+399 
-407 QRDPD
+407 
-412 KQAAFVNDVYG
+412 QAAYINDVYAG
-423 EDQKIYFDGGALMQS
+423 NHKIYFDGGALMQS

-488 METPDSITAAE
+488 METPDSMTAAE
-499 AEEIRKSGFDAMMD
+499 AEEIRKAGFDAMMD

-519 LTRHQEE
+519 LARHQEE
-526 QAQAEQDRRV
+526 QAQAEQDRRA

-550 TATGIMDGAQAEA
+550 AATGIMDGAQAEA
-563 NATLYARAVET
+563 NATLYARAVEA

-605 LNQAL
+605 LNQS
-610 ASNPPRGWVHSENPQ
+610 ASAMKSTEANLQRGR
-625 DAADLWNGNNK
+625 DAMNK
-636 AEAVFWTNGNP
+636 ALVE
-647 RLAGEFPA
+647 
-655 LEGYS
+655 
-660 HSVSKADINHI
+660 KADQ
-671 KKEHGDA
+671 KRA
-678 QAEAARGQIA
+678 MYR
-688 ITDKDIARIPDI
+688 
-700 VSDYGAIRDDL
+700 SDTGWIDF
-711 VSEQG
+711 VWGSE
-716 SKRIMFAKSFDDG
+716 
-729 TVVYL
+729 
-734 GQVSRKKKDIKT
+734 
-746 VSMWKYP
+746 
-753 SAIDEQRAIEI
+753 
-764 AVTSNQTFGTEAG
+764 
-777 ISHKETVPDNS
+777 
-788 TPNADT
+788 
-794 NQDILFQSATEEQ
+794 
-807 RQFSETATQY
+807 
-817 GGKAA
+817 
-822 YDQAKADGK
+822 
-831 TELTYRQWIQV
+831 
-842 RTPAFKAWF
+842 
-851 GDWENDPNNAS
+851 
-862 KVVNPETGE
+862 
-871 PLVVYH
+871 
-877 GTDAEFNVFDRSKA
+877 
-891 GSNTDNGM
+891 
-899 RGKGFYMAT
+899 
-908 DRRTAE
+908 
-914 GYGNRLIESFTD
+914 
-926 LKNPF
+926 
-931 YPSDFESAEA
+931 
-941 IAQYL
+941 
-946 TEKLEAK
+946 
-953 GFDEYTVDEA
+953 
-963 MFKIRDGR
+963 
-971 FTVGQSY
+971 
-978 SGTFAGILKD
+978 GILKANGKTKGAMGLAHIIESRMRKD
-988 AGFDGVVYQK
+988 EMSYQDV
-998 AEEVIAFRPN
+998 AEMLTMQITDTIAKGGSSRIYSN
-1008 QIKSATDNTGAFS
+1008 GKSESMFIEHNGYRATLVRNKGSNGWLMNAFELHQGGDTGKS
-1021 PENDSILYQGGT
+1021 NDSKVPTHDQTTRHRSEVGAPDVLNNFTQDTDANQDILYQGGA

-1078 PAENLTGQERQF
+1078 PAENLTEQERQF

-1144 VFRRFCSWLKQVYQS
+1144 VFRRFRSWLKQVYQS
-1159 LKNLNVEL
+1159 LKSLNVEL

-1180 SDEQIQQTQ
+1180 SDEQIQQAQ

-1199 DAAQAGMDDT
+1199 DSAQAGMDDA
-1209 DYAQYRHNTER
+1209 DYAQYRHNAER

-1249 EMRKQHKADFQRAE
+1249 EMRKQYKADFQRAE

-1278 WQLLTSRMTEEN
+1278 WQLLTARMTEEN

-1297 KFDKQV
+1297 KFSKQV

-1351 GRSIDGMIEALTEEG
+1351 GRSIDSMIEALTEEG

-1395 SSAYVPHEQKAG
+1395 SSAHVPHEQKAG
-1407 DHVANPYALTAVRFD
+1407 DHIANPYALTAVRFD
-1422 HDSLVAMGVGGQT
+1422 HDSLVAMGVDGQT

-1487 AIEETAYLNIL
+1487 AIEETAYLNVL

-1539 AASLIRKAASVYAK
+1539 AANLIRKAASVYAQ

-1616 ESARKY
+1616 ETARKY
-1622 LGKFNRVVKSID
+1622 LSKFNRVVKSID

-1656 KDLDK
+1656 KDLDR
-1661 RTSLLQFVKKMEEQG
+1661 RTSLLEFVKKMEEQG
-1676 RTHNIDAEY
+1676 RAHNIDAEY

-1709 VKGIEHLGRLKNKM
+1709 AKGIEHLGRLKNKM

-1733 EIRDK
+1733 EIREN
-1738 IVESIRDNARDHD
+1738 IVESIRENARDHD

-1768 SGFVWGHIKISSI
+1768 SGFMWGHIKISSI

-1831 THREYWRNAEYQIG
+1831 THREYWRSAEYQIG

-1875 GSVRNWNMAEV
+1875 GSVRNWNMPEV

-1918 ERKVVGIEP
+1918 ERKVVGTEP
-1927 QWVEAKPLTVRTAD
+1927 QWVEPKPLTVRTAD

-1994 AAAVKNR
+1994 AEAVKNR

-2040 KAIRETLGAQA
+2040 KAIRETLGTQA
-2051 KQQLNKALEDIARGN
+2051 KRQLNAALEDIARGN
-2066 TAPVK
+2066 SAPVK
-2071 GFDKFS
+2071 GFDEYS
-2077 GLLRQNVSMT
+2077 GLLRQNVSMA
-2087 GLGFNV
+2087 GLAFNI
-2093 VSAAVQLTGFI
+2093 VSAILQSTGFV
-2104 PAVARLGGKY
+2104 PAIARLGGKY
-2114 AWAGLSQYTTHP
+2114 AWVGLSQFTTHP
-2126 IKATQSAM
+2126 IKATRTAM

-2156 TINGAGKIRKFLNKY
+2156 TINGAGKIRKFLTKY

-2176 MKMQQVV
+2176 LKIQQIV
-2183 DTAIWHGALAKAMD
+2183 DTSIWHGALAKAMD
-2197 SGKDLDTAIKLAD
+2197 GGNDLDTAVKLAD

-2248 LNQGFVEAK
+2248 LNQGFVEVK
-2257 TQKSKAKLTADLM
+2257 TQKSKAKLAANLI
-2270 MIYVVPTALTAL
+2270 MIYIIPNALNAIL
-2282 MKSALIPGDDD
+2282 KSALIPGDDD
-2293 DDLAKK
+2293 EDLAKK

-2313 GGRELTQLANI
+2313 GGREMAQLANI
-2324 ATGDRFYGYTGPSGL
+2324 ITGDKFYGYTGPSGL
-2339 RPIDDTFKLAQQA
+2339 RPIDDTYKFAQQA
-2352 VQGEF
+2352 EQGEI
-2357 DSAFV
+2357 DHAFV
-2362 RASVNLLGDAFG
+2362 RASINLLGDVFG
-2374 LPSAQINRTIKGAQA
+2374 IPSAQINRAIKGAEA

-2401 LFGYQSN
+2401 LMGHQGN

>member
-50 NSRLKLDQIEA
+50 NSRLKLNEIEA
-61 QIGGLTILP
+61 QVGGLSILP
-70 KRLSDPEFSD
+70 QRLSDQKFSD
-80 IAHDDISQ
+80 LSHDDIGE

-94 KRGVMTAG
+94 KAGVLRAAPEDGFFTDIG
-102 KEDNFFVDLY
+102 KSLK
-112 RSVARGWYTGKKN
+112 RGWLTAEKN
-125 LNGLIVRS
+125 FNGMFMRS
-133 DLFGLEKQREAAAK
+133 DAFGLNRQREAAAK
-147 AAGTYYNRN
+147 ANGVYYNRE
-156 LDIAQQQAQH
+156 LDIAHSQAKL
-166 QREIDKYAPDATL
+166 QRDIDRYAPDATL
-179 QRQQRELGSQ
+179 QKQQRGLAEQ
-189 TTLSGSASYLVRN
+189 KTLAGAAGYLVKN
-202 PSLLFNTSA
+202 PTLLLNTSA

-223 GAATGGLA
+223 GAATGGWA

-236 GFSSGAQEYAA
+236 GLSSGTQEYAA
-247 TMEEVLEKHAHELGG
+247 TMEEMLNEHAHELGG

-272 LSREDWMA
+272 LHREDWMA
-280 EAKQKAWK
+280 EAKKKAWK
-288 RGISIGLFDAAT
+288 RGISIGLFDAVT

-357 EIPTGAFE
+357 ELPTGAFE
-365 ARSNYKEARAQM
+365 ARSNYKEARAKV
-377 ESRQAQAKA
+377 EERAAQAQA
-386 AEEARAHLKEQAM
+386 AEQARARLKEQAQ
-399 AVTSSRMT
+399 AVTNSRLT
-407 QRDPD
+407 KRDPD

-450 MAAKIQEAAETG
+450 MAAKIQEAAEIG
-462 GMVEMTRGDFHARLT
+462 GMVEITRGDFHARLT

-488 METPDSITAAE
+488 METPDSMTAAE

-550 TATGIMDGAQAEA
+550 AATGVMDANQAEA
-563 NATLYARAVET
+563 NATLYARAVEA

-605 LNQAL
+605 LNQS
-610 ASNPPRGWVHSENPQ
+610 ASAMKSTEANLQRGR
-625 DAADLWNGNNK
+625 DAMNK
-636 AEAVFWTNGNP
+636 ALIE
-647 RLAGEFPA
+647 
-655 LEGYS
+655 
-660 HSVSKADINHI
+660 KADQKRAMYRSDTGWIDFVWGSEGVLKANGKTKGAMGLAHI
-671 KKEHGDA
+671 IESRMRKDEMSYQDV
-678 QAEAARGQIA
+678 AEMLTMQ
-688 ITDKDIARIPDI
+688 ITDTIAKGGSSRIYSNGKSESMFIEHNGYRATLVRNKGSNGWLMNAFELHQGGDTGKSNDSKVSTHDQTTRHRSEVGAPD
-700 VSDYGAIRDDL
+700 VL
-711 VSEQG
+711 NN
-716 SKRIMFAKSFDDG
+716 F
-729 TVVYL
+729 
-734 GQVSRKKKDIKT
+734 
-746 VSMWKYP
+746 
-753 SAIDEQRAIEI
+753 
-764 AVTSNQTFGTEAG
+764 
-777 ISHKETVPDNS
+777 

-807 RQFSETATQY
+807 RQFDETAAQY
-817 GGKAA
+817 GGEEVYNK
-822 YDQAKADGK
+822 AKANGE
-831 TELTYRQWIQV
+831 TELTYRQWVQV
-842 RTPAFKAWF
+842 RTPAFKQWF
-851 GDWENDPNNAS
+851 GDWENDPANAS
-862 KVVNPETGE
+862 KVVNEKTGE

-877 GTDAEFNVFDRSKA
+877 GTTAVDKILDDGFKSNTGKLWVHLTDSKEVADSYQQWKRGNSAGTLELFVRSMHPAVFDAQGNKYSEIGNKVFGA
-891 GSNTDNGM
+891 TYDAQ
-899 RGKGFYMAT
+899 RG
-908 DRRTAE
+908 
-914 GYGNRLIESFTD
+914 GNDSILIKD
-926 LKNPF
+926 
-931 YPSDFESAEA
+931 
-941 IAQYL
+941 
-946 TEKLEAK
+946 
-953 GFDEYTVDEA
+953 
-963 MFKIRDGR
+963 IRDN
-971 FTVGQSY
+971 FDSSVPTEPHLTV
-978 SGTFAGILKD
+978 
-988 AGFDGVVYQK
+988 VV
-998 AEEVIAFRPN
+998 FNSN

-1021 PENDSILYQGGT
+1021 PENDSILYQGGA

-1078 PAENLTGQERQF
+1078 PAENLTEQERQF

-1144 VFRRFCSWLKQVYQS
+1144 VFRRFRSWLKQVYQS

-1180 SDEQIQQTQ
+1180 SDEQIQQAQ

-1209 DYAQYRHNTER
+1209 DYAQYRHNAER

-1249 EMRKQHKADFQRAE
+1249 EMRKQYKADFQRAE

-1278 WQLLTSRMTEEN
+1278 WQLLTARMTEEN

-1297 KFDKQV
+1297 KFNKQV

-1422 HDSLVAMGVGGQT
+1422 HDSLVAMGVDGQT

-1459 ILNEEGEPVFSGG
+1459 ILNEDGEPVFSGG

-1519 SEIRQRIIAAEFKAL
+1519 SEIRQRVIAAEFKAL

-1616 ESARKY
+1616 ETARKY

-1676 RTHNIDAEY
+1676 RALNIDAEY

-1768 SGFVWGHIKISSI
+1768 SGFMWGHIKISSI

-1819 LEEILKPLNDNL
+1819 LEEILKPLNDKL
-1831 THREYWRNAEYQIG
+1831 GFKEYWNKGKDYIG
-1845 GQKFTR
+1845 LGRLNR
-1851 RQLFAIALNLGNEGN
+1851 RQLFAIALNMGNEGN

-1875 GSVRNWNMAEV
+1875 GNVRNWKQDHVLGALQDLTKAEW
-1886 MDAMQNLTSKEWQA
+1886 EA

-1905 DLFESFRPQIAEL
+1905 DLFESFRPQVAEL

-1941 GEMLTLRGGYY
+1941 GELLTLRGGYY
-1952 PAKYDP
+1952 PAKYDS

-1967 NALSDIEDIKSAV
+1967 NALTDIEDIKSAA

-2071 GFDKFS
+2071 GFDEYS
-2077 GLLRQNVSMT
+2077 GLLRQNVSMA
-2087 GLGFNV
+2087 GLAFNI
-2093 VSAAVQLTGFI
+2093 VSAILQSTGFI

-2114 AWAGLSQYTTHP
+2114 AWVGLSQFTTHP
-2126 IKATQSAM
+2126 IKATRTAM

-2156 TINGAGKIRKFLNKY
+2156 TINGAGKIRKFLTKY

-2176 MKMQQVV
+2176 LKIQQIV

-2257 TQKSKAKLTADLM
+2257 TQKSKAKLAANLI
-2270 MIYVVPTALTAL
+2270 MIYVIPNALNA
-2282 MKSALIPGDDD
+2282 MIRSALIPGDDD
-2293 DDLAKK
+2293 EDLAKK

-2313 GGRELTQLANI
+2313 GGREMAQLANI
-2324 ATGDRFYGYTGPSGL
+2324 MTGDRFYGYAGPSGL
-2339 RPIDDTFKLAQQA
+2339 RPIDDTYKFAQQA
-2352 VQGEF
+2352 AQGEI
-2357 DSAFV
+2357 DHAFV
-2362 RASVNLLGDAFG
+2362 RASINLLGDVFG
-2374 LPSAQINRTIKGAQA
+2374 IPSAQINRTIKGAEA

-2401 LFGYQSN
+2401 LFGHQGN

>member
-25 VAEINRKAAS
+25 IAEINRKAAS

-70 KRLSDPEFSD
+70 NRLSDPEFSD

-112 RSVARGWYTGKKN
+112 RSVSRGWYTGKKN
-125 LNGLIVRS
+125 LNGLIARS

-189 TTLSGSASYLVRN
+189 TTLSGSASYLFRN

-211 ESLGQNALGLAA
+211 ESLGQNALGLVA
-223 GAATGGLA
+223 GAATGGWA

-236 GFSSGAQEYAA
+236 GLSSGAQEYAA
-247 TMEEVLEKHAHELGG
+247 TMEEMLNEHAHELGG

-272 LSREDWMA
+272 MHREDWMA
-280 EAKQKAWK
+280 EAKKKAWK

-310 ATGKLSAAARTAGEA
+310 TTGKLSAAARTAGEA

-357 EIPTGAFE
+357 ELPTGAFE
-365 ARSNYKEARAQM
+365 ARSNYKEARAKV
-377 ESRQAQAKA
+377 EERAAQAQA
-386 AEEARAHLKEQAM
+386 AEQAHARLKEQAQ
-399 AVTSSRMT
+399 AVTNSRLT
-407 QRDPD
+407 KRDPD

-438 GRAAAVAQAMPD
+438 GRAATVAQAMPD
-450 MAAKIQEAAETG
+450 MAAKIQEAVETG

-488 METPDSITAAE
+488 METPDSMTAAE

-526 QAQAEQDRRV
+526 QAQEEQDRRV

-550 TATGIMDGAQAEA
+550 AATGVMDANQAEA
-563 NATLYARAVET
+563 NATLYARAVEA

-599 LIDDGV
+599 LIEDGV
-605 LNQAL
+605 LNQS
-610 ASNPPRGWVHSENPQ
+610 ASAMKSTEANLQRGR
-625 DAADLWNGNNK
+625 DAMNK
-636 AEAVFWTNGNP
+636 ALIE
-647 RLAGEFPA
+647 
-655 LEGYS
+655 
-660 HSVSKADINHI
+660 KADQKRAMYRSDTGWIDFVWGSEGVLKANGKTKGAMGLAHI
-671 KKEHGDA
+671 IESRMRKDEMSYQDV
-678 QAEAARGQIA
+678 AEMLTMQ
-688 ITDKDIARIPDI
+688 ITDTIAKGGSSRIYSNGKSESMFIEHNGYRATLVRNKGSNGWLMNAFELHQGGDTGKSNDSKVSTHDQTTRHRSEVGAPD
-700 VSDYGAIRDDL
+700 VL
-711 VSEQG
+711 NN
-716 SKRIMFAKSFDDG
+716 F
-729 TVVYL
+729 
-734 GQVSRKKKDIKT
+734 
-746 VSMWKYP
+746 
-753 SAIDEQRAIEI
+753 
-764 AVTSNQTFGTEAG
+764 
-777 ISHKETVPDNS
+777 

-807 RQFSETATQY
+807 RQFDETAAQY
-817 GGKAA
+817 GGEEVYNK
-822 YDQAKADGK
+822 AKANGE
-831 TELTYRQWIQV
+831 TELTYRQWVQV
-842 RTPAFKAWF
+842 RTPAFKQWF
-851 GDWENDPNNAS
+851 GDWENDPANAS
-862 KVVNPETGE
+862 KVVNEKTGE

-877 GTDAEFNVFDRSKA
+877 GTTAVDKILDDGFKSDTGKLWVHLTDSKEVADSYQQWKRGNSAGTLELFVRSMHPAVFDAQGNKYSEIGNKVFGA
-891 GSNTDNGM
+891 TYDAQ
-899 RGKGFYMAT
+899 RG
-908 DRRTAE
+908 
-914 GYGNRLIESFTD
+914 GNDSILIKD
-926 LKNPF
+926 
-931 YPSDFESAEA
+931 
-941 IAQYL
+941 
-946 TEKLEAK
+946 
-953 GFDEYTVDEA
+953 
-963 MFKIRDGR
+963 IRDN
-971 FTVGQSY
+971 FDSSVPTEPHLTV
-978 SGTFAGILKD
+978 
-988 AGFDGVVYQK
+988 VV
-998 AEEVIAFRPN
+998 FNSN

-1021 PENDSILYQGGT
+1021 PENDSILYQGGA

-1078 PAENLTGQERQF
+1078 PAENLTEQERQF

-1144 VFRRFCSWLKQVYQS
+1144 VFRRFRSWLKQVYQS

-1189 YINGMTPMFE
+1189 YINGMAPLFE
-1199 DAAQAGMDDT
+1199 DAAQAGMDDA

-1220 ATAEAQDD
+1220 ATAKAQDD

-1249 EMRKQHKADFQRAE
+1249 EMRKQYKADFQRAE

-1278 WQLLTSRMTEEN
+1278 WQLLTARMTEEN

-1297 KFDKQV
+1297 KFNKQV

-1407 DHVANPYALTAVRFD
+1407 DHVANPYALTSVRFD
-1422 HDSLVAMGVGGQT
+1422 HDSLVEMGVDGQT

-1459 ILNEEGEPVFSGG
+1459 ILNEDGEPVFSGG

-1487 AIEETAYLNIL
+1487 AIEETAYLNVL

-1539 AASLIRKAASVYAK
+1539 AANLIRKAASVYAQ

-1584 RKGDIPTAATQ
+1584 HKGDIQAAATQ

-1622 LGKFNRVVKSID
+1622 LSKFNRVVKSID

-1676 RTHNIDAEY
+1676 RAHNIDAEY

-1768 SGFVWGHIKISSI
+1768 SGFMWGHIKISSI

-1851 RQLFAIALNLGNEGN
+1851 RQLFAIALNMGNEGN

-1886 MDAMQNLTSKEWQA
+1886 MDAMQHLTSKEWQA

-1918 ERKVVGIEP
+1918 ERKVVGTEP
-1927 QWVEAKPLTVRTAD
+1927 QWVEPKPLTVRTAD

-2016 IIHDL
+2016 IIHDI

-2051 KQQLNKALEDIARGN
+2051 KQKLNKALEYIARGN

-2071 GFDKFS
+2071 GLDKYA

-2093 VSAAVQLTGFI
+2093 VSAAVQITGFI

-2222 KDLSEFERGSNTQK
+2222 KDLSAFERGSNTQK

-2257 TQKSKAKLTADLM
+2257 TQKSKAKLVANLM
-2270 MIYVVPTALTAL
+2270 MIYVVPTALTTL

-2313 GGRELTQLANI
+2313 YGRELTQLANI
-2324 ATGDRFYGYTGPSGL
+2324 VTGDRFYGYAGPSGL
-2339 RPIDDTFKLAQQA
+2339 RPIDDGFKFVQQA

-2374 LPSAQINRTIKGAQA
+2374 LPSAQINRTIKGAEA

-2401 LFGYQSN
+2401 LMGHQGN

>member
-11 RAALLTSFGVNPDE
+11 RAALLASFGVNPDE

-61 QIGGLTILP
+61 QVGGLSILP
-70 KRLSDPEFSD
+70 QRLSDQKFSD
-80 IAHDDISQ
+80 LSHDDIGE

-94 KRGVMTAG
+94 KAGVLRAAPEDGFFTDIG
-102 KEDNFFVDLY
+102 KSLK
-112 RSVARGWYTGKKN
+112 RGWLTAEKN
-125 LNGLIVRS
+125 FNGMFMRS
-133 DLFGLEKQREAAAK
+133 DVFGLNRQREAAAK
-147 AAGTYYNRN
+147 ANGVYYNRE
-156 LDIAQQQAQH
+156 LDIAHSQAKL
-166 QREIDKYAPDATL
+166 QRDIDRYAPDATL
-179 QRQQRELGSQ
+179 QKQQRGLAEQ
-189 TTLSGSASYLVRN
+189 KTLAGAAGYLVKN
-202 PSLLFNTSA
+202 PTLLLNTSA

-223 GAATGGLA
+223 GAATGGWA

-236 GFSSGAQEYAA
+236 GASSGAQEYAA
-247 TMEEVLEKHAHELGG
+247 TMEEMLNEHAHELGG

-340 ALTGEYKPG
+340 ALTGEYNPG

-357 EIPTGAFE
+357 ELPTGAFE
-365 ARSNYKEARAQM
+365 ARSNYKEARAKV
-377 ESRQAQAKA
+377 EERAAQAQA
-386 AEEARAHLKEQAM
+386 AEQARARLKEQAQ
-399 AVTSSRMT
+399 AVTNSRLT
-407 QRDPD
+407 KRDPD

-462 GMVEMTRGDFHARLT
+462 GMVEITRGDFHARLT

-488 METPDSITAAE
+488 METPDSMTAAE
-499 AEEIRKSGFDAMMD
+499 AEEIRKSGFEAMMD

-550 TATGIMDGAQAEA
+550 AATGVMDANQAEA

-605 LNQAL
+605 LNQS
-610 ASNPPRGWVHSENPQ
+610 ASAMKSTEANLQRGR
-625 DAADLWNGNNK
+625 DAMNK
-636 AEAVFWTNGNP
+636 ALIE
-647 RLAGEFPA
+647 
-655 LEGYS
+655 
-660 HSVSKADINHI
+660 KADQKRAMYRSDTGWIDFVWGSEGVLKANGKTKGAMGLAHI
-671 KKEHGDA
+671 IESRMRKDEMSYQDV
-678 QAEAARGQIA
+678 AEMLTMQ
-688 ITDKDIARIPDI
+688 ITDTIAKGGSSRIYSNGKSESMFIEHNGYRATLVRNKGSNGWLMNAFELHQGGDTGKSNDSKVSTHDQTTRHRSEVGAPD
-700 VSDYGAIRDDL
+700 VL
-711 VSEQG
+711 
-716 SKRIMFAKSFDDG
+716 
-729 TVVYL
+729 
-734 GQVSRKKKDIKT
+734 
-746 VSMWKYP
+746 
-753 SAIDEQRAIEI
+753 
-764 AVTSNQTFGTEAG
+764 N
-777 ISHKETVPDNS
+777 NS
-788 TPNADT
+788 TPNADA
-794 NQDILFQSATEEQ
+794 NQD
-807 RQFSETATQY
+807 
-817 GGKAA
+817 
-822 YDQAKADGK
+822 
-831 TELTYRQWIQV
+831 
-842 RTPAFKAWF
+842 
-851 GDWENDPNNAS
+851 
-862 KVVNPETGE
+862 
-871 PLVVYH
+871 
-877 GTDAEFNVFDRSKA
+877 
-891 GSNTDNGM
+891 
-899 RGKGFYMAT
+899 
-908 DRRTAE
+908 
-914 GYGNRLIESFTD
+914 
-926 LKNPF
+926 
-931 YPSDFESAEA
+931 
-941 IAQYL
+941 
-946 TEKLEAK
+946 
-953 GFDEYTVDEA
+953 
-963 MFKIRDGR
+963 
-971 FTVGQSY
+971 
-978 SGTFAGILKD
+978 
-988 AGFDGVVYQK
+988 
-998 AEEVIAFRPN
+998 
-1008 QIKSATDNTGAFS
+1008 
-1021 PENDSILYQGGT
+1021 ILYQGGA

-1078 PAENLTGQERQF
+1078 PAENLTEQERQF

-1144 VFRRFCSWLKQVYQS
+1144 VFRRFRSWLKQVYQS
-1159 LKNLNVEL
+1159 LKSLNVEL

-1189 YINGMTPMFE
+1189 YINGMTLMFE
-1199 DAAQAGMDDT
+1199 DAAQAGMDDA
-1209 DYAQYRHNTER
+1209 DYVQYRHNAER

-1249 EMRKQHKADFQRAE
+1249 EMRKQYKADFQRAE

-1278 WQLLTSRMTEEN
+1278 WQLLTARMTEEN

-1297 KFDKQV
+1297 KFNKQV

-1422 HDSLVAMGVGGQT
+1422 HDSLVAMGVDGQT

-1459 ILNEEGEPVFSGG
+1459 ILNEDGEPVFSGG

-1519 SEIRQRIIAAEFKAL
+1519 SEIRQRVIAAEFKAL

-1539 AASLIRKAASVYAK
+1539 AASLIRKAASVYAQ

-1616 ESARKY
+1616 ETARKY

-1634 IEYREQIEA
+1634 IEYREQIES

-1676 RTHNIDAEY
+1676 RAHNIDAEY

-1733 EIRDK
+1733 EIRDN

-1768 SGFVWGHIKISSI
+1768 SGFMWGHIKISSI

-1875 GSVRNWNMAEV
+1875 GSVRNWNMTEV

-1927 QWVEAKPLTVRTAD
+1927 QWVEPKPLTVRTAD
-1941 GEMLTLRGGYY
+1941 GELLTLRGGYY
-1952 PAKYDP
+1952 PAKYDS

-1967 NALSDIEDIKSAV
+1967 NALTDIEDIKSAA

-1994 AAAVKNR
+1994 AEAVKNR

-2016 IIHDL
+2016 IIHDI

-2051 KQQLNKALEDIARGN
+2051 KRQLNKALEDIARGN
-2066 TAPVK
+2066 TAPVE
-2071 GFDKFS
+2071 GLDKYS

-2104 PAVARLGGKY
+2104 PAVTRLGGKY

-2126 IKATQSAM
+2126 IKATRTAM
-2134 EQSEFMRNRGNTRLR
+2134 EQSEFIRNRGNTRLR

-2222 KDLSEFERGSNTQK
+2222 KDLSAFERGSNTQK

-2257 TQKSKAKLTADLM
+2257 TQKSKAKLAANLM
-2270 MIYVVPTALTAL
+2270 MIYVVPTALTTL

-2293 DDLAKK
+2293 NDLAKK

-2313 GGRELTQLANI
+2313 YGRELTQLANI
-2324 ATGDRFYGYTGPSGL
+2324 ATGDRFYGYAGPSGL
-2339 RPIDDTFKLAQQA
+2339 RPIDDGFKFVQQA

-2374 LPSAQINRTIKGAQA
+2374 LPSAQINRTIKGAEA

-2401 LFGYQSN
+2401 LMGHQGN

>member
-61 QIGGLTILP
+61 QIGGLSILP

-125 LNGLIVRS
+125 LNGLIARS

-223 GAATGGLA
+223 GAATGGWTA
-231 AVGTV
+231 FGTV
-236 GFSSGAQEYAA
+236 GLSSGAQEYAA
-247 TMEEVLEKHAHELGG
+247 TMEEMLNSHAHELGG
-262 MTPTERYAYA
+262 MTETQKYAYA
-272 LSREDWMA
+272 LTREDWME
-280 EAKQKAWK
+280 EAKKKAWK
-288 RGISIGLFDAAT
+288 RGISVGVFDAAT
-300 AGLAGRLLGG
+300 AGVAGRLLGG

-340 ALTGEYKPG
+340 ALTGEYKPS

-399 AVTSSRMT
+399 AVTRSRMT

-438 GRAAAVAQAMPD
+438 GRAAAIAKAMPD
-450 MAAKIQEAAETG
+450 MAEKIQEAAETG

-488 METPDSITAAE
+488 METPDSMTATE
-499 AEEIRKSGFDAMMD
+499 AEEIRKAGFDAMMD

-519 LTRHQEE
+519 LARHQEE

-550 TATGIMDGAQAEA
+550 TAAGTMDAAQAEA

-636 AEAVFWTNGNP
+636 AEAVFWNTRNT
-647 RLAGEFPA
+647 RLEEQFP
-655 LEGYS
+655 ETSGYS
-660 HSVSKADINHI
+660 VSVNQSAIEHI
-671 KKEHGDA
+671 KNNHGN
-678 QAEAARGQIA
+678 AESEAKRGQIA
-688 ITDKDIARIPDI
+688 ITGEDISRITDI
-700 VSDYGAIRDDL
+700 VSNYDAIA
-711 VSEQG
+711 SEPIKG
-716 SKRIMFAKSFDDG
+716 TNNRRFAFAKQFDDG
-729 TVVYL
+729 LIVYL
-734 GQVSRKKKDIKT
+734 ADSSKKRRDLRT

-753 SAIDEQRAIEI
+753 QSANAQDVLQH
-764 AVTSNQTFGTEAG
+764 AVSLALTPEAEGG
-777 ISHKETVPDNS
+777 ISHDSNS

-794 NQDILFQSATEEQ
+794 NQDIL
-807 RQFSETATQY
+807 
-817 GGKAA
+817 
-822 YDQAKADGK
+822 
-831 TELTYRQWIQV
+831 
-842 RTPAFKAWF
+842 
-851 GDWENDPNNAS
+851 
-862 KVVNPETGE
+862 
-871 PLVVYH
+871 
-877 GTDAEFNVFDRSKA
+877 
-891 GSNTDNGM
+891 
-899 RGKGFYMAT
+899 
-908 DRRTAE
+908 
-914 GYGNRLIESFTD
+914 
-926 LKNPF
+926 
-931 YPSDFESAEA
+931 
-941 IAQYL
+941 
-946 TEKLEAK
+946 
-953 GFDEYTVDEA
+953 
-963 MFKIRDGR
+963 
-971 FTVGQSY
+971 
-978 SGTFAGILKD
+978 
-988 AGFDGVVYQK
+988 
-998 AEEVIAFRPN
+998 
-1008 QIKSATDNTGAFS
+1008 
-1021 PENDSILYQGGT
+1021 YQGGA

-1144 VFRRFCSWLKQVYQS
+1144 VFRRFRSWLKQVYQS

-1199 DAAQAGMDDT
+1199 DAAQAGMDDA
-1209 DYAQYRHNTER
+1209 DYAQYRHNAER
-1220 ATAEAQDD
+1220 ATAEAQDE

-1249 EMRKQHKADFQRAE
+1249 EMRKQYKADFQRAE

-1278 WQLLTSRMTEEN
+1278 WQLLTARMTEEN
-1290 RIGDGKP
+1290 RIGDSKP
-1297 KFDKQV
+1297 KFSKQV

-1375 ADPRD
+1375 ADSRD

-1395 SSAYVPHEQKAG
+1395 SSAHVPHEQKAG

-1422 HDSLVAMGVGGQT
+1422 HDSLVAMGVDGQT

-1459 ILNEEGEPVFSGG
+1459 ILNEDGEPVFTGG

-1487 AIEETAYLNIL
+1487 AIEETAYLNVL

-1534 SKATG
+1534 SKSTG
-1539 AASLIRKAASVYAK
+1539 SANLIRKAASVYAQ

-1622 LGKFNRVVKSID
+1622 LSKFNRVVKSID

-1676 RTHNIDAEY
+1676 RAHNIDAEY

-1768 SGFVWGHIKISSI
+1768 SGFMWGHIKISSI

-1819 LEEILKPLNDNL
+1819 LEEILKPLNEKL
-1831 THREYWRNAEYQIG
+1831 GFKEYWNKGKDYIG
-1845 GQKFTR
+1845 LGRLNR
-1851 RQLFAIALNLGNEGN
+1851 RQLFAIALNMGNEGN

-1875 GSVRNWNMAEV
+1875 GNVRNWKQDHVLGALQ
-1886 MDAMQNLTSKEWQA
+1886 DLTKTEWEA

-1952 PAKYDP
+1952 PAKYDS

-1967 NALSDIEDIKSAV
+1967 NALTDIEDIKSAA

-1994 AAAVKNR
+1994 AAAVENR

-2126 IKATQSAM
+2126 IKATKAAM

-2257 TQKSKAKLTADLM
+2257 TQKSKAKLAADLM
-2270 MIYVVPTALTAL
+2270 MIYVVPTALTTL

-2313 GGRELTQLANI
+2313 GGREMTQLANI

-2339 RPIDDTFKLAQQA
+2339 RPIDDAFKFVQQA
-2352 VQGEF
+2352 IQGEF

-2362 RASVNLLGDAFG
+2362 RTSVNLLGDAFG
-2374 LPSAQINRTIKGAQA
+2374 LPSAQINRTIKGAKA

-2401 LFGYQSN
+2401 LFGYQGN

>member
-50 NSRLKLDQIEA
+50 NSRLKIDQIEA
-61 QIGGLTILP
+61 QIGGLSILP

-80 IAHDDISQ
+80 IAHDDIGE

-94 KRGVMTAG
+94 KAGVLRAAPEDGFFTDIG
-102 KEDNFFVDLY
+102 KSLK
-112 RSVARGWYTGKKN
+112 RGWLTAEKN
-125 LNGLIVRS
+125 FNGMFMRS
-133 DLFGLEKQREAAAK
+133 DVFGLNRQREAAAK
-147 AAGTYYNRN
+147 ANGVYYNRE
-156 LDIAQQQAQH
+156 LDIAHSQAKL
-166 QREIDKYAPDATL
+166 QRDIDRYAPDATL
-179 QRQQRELGSQ
+179 QKQQRGLAEQ
-189 TTLSGSASYLVRN
+189 KTLAGAAGYLVKN
-202 PSLLFNTSA
+202 PTLLLNTSA

-223 GAATGGLA
+223 GAATGGWA

-236 GFSSGAQEYAA
+236 GASSGAQEYAA
-247 TMEEVLEKHAHELGG
+247 TMEEMLNEHAHELGG

-357 EIPTGAFE
+357 ELPTGAFE
-365 ARSNYKEARAQM
+365 ARSNYKEARAKV
-377 ESRQAQAKA
+377 EERAAQAQA
-386 AEEARAHLKEQAM
+386 AEQARARLKEQAQ
-399 AVTSSRMT
+399 AVTNSRLT
-407 QRDPD
+407 KRDPD

-438 GRAAAVAQAMPD
+438 GRAAAVVQAMPD

-488 METPDSITAAE
+488 METPDSMTTAE

-519 LTRHQEE
+519 LARHQEE
-526 QAQAEQDRRV
+526 QAQEEQARRV
-536 AEFEAFKEEAKAQL
+536 AEFKAFKEETKAQL
-550 TATGIMDGAQAEA
+550 AATGIMDSAQAEA
-563 NATLYARAVET
+563 NATLYARAVEA

-777 ISHKETVPDNS
+777 ISHKETVSDNS
-788 TPNADT
+788 TPNTDA

-807 RQFSETATQY
+807 RQFDETAAQY
-817 GGKAA
+817 GGEEV
-822 YDQAKADGK
+822 YNEAKANGE
-831 TELTYRQWIQV
+831 TELTYRQWVQV

-851 GDWENDPNNAS
+851 GDWENDAANAS
-862 KVVNPETGE
+862 KVVHPETGE

-877 GTDAEFNVFDRSKA
+877 GTRAQFDEFKGKVHYFTPEKDYYFFSGVDWNGDPKNMNVMATFLNVRNPKEIDNGTAEFIHQSRYDQQREDDR
-891 GSNTDNGM
+891 
-899 RGKGFYMAT
+899 
-908 DRRTAE
+908 
-914 GYGNRLIESFTD
+914 
-926 LKNPF
+926 
-931 YPSDFESAEA
+931 
-941 IAQYL
+941 
-946 TEKLEAK
+946 TE
-953 GFDEYTVDEA
+953 
-963 MFKIRDGR
+963 
-971 FTVGQSY
+971 
-978 SGTFAGILKD
+978 
-988 AGFDGVVYQK
+988 GFDGYIYLSGENLTDYGDKKRYDGGAQIIVFD
-998 AEEVIAFRPN
+998 AN

-1021 PENDSILYQGGT
+1021 PDNNSILYQGGA
-1033 DRGMFSREHNLIALL
+1033 DRGMFSRENNLIALL

-1078 PAENLTGQERQF
+1078 PAENLTEQERQF

-1144 VFRRFCSWLKQVYQS
+1144 VFRRFRSWLKQVYQS

-1189 YINGMTPMFE
+1189 YINGMTLMFE
-1199 DAAQAGMDDT
+1199 DAAQAGMDDA
-1209 DYAQYRHNTER
+1209 DYAQYRHNAER

-1228 LTARALRDMAFIRNL
+1228 LTVRALRDMAFIRNL

-1249 EMRKQHKADFQRAE
+1249 EMRKQYKADFQRAE
-1263 MAARG
+1263 MATRG

-1278 WQLLTSRMTEEN
+1278 WQLLTARITEEN
-1290 RIGDGKP
+1290 RIGNGKP
-1297 KFDKQV
+1297 KFNKQV

-1395 SSAYVPHEQKAG
+1395 SSAHVPHEQKAS

-1422 HDSLVAMGVGGQT
+1422 HDSLVEMGVDGQT

-1459 ILNEEGEPVFSGG
+1459 ILNEDGEPVFAGG

-1487 AIEETAYLNIL
+1487 AIEETAYLNVL

-1539 AASLIRKAASVYAK
+1539 TANLIRKAASVYAQ

-1676 RTHNIDAEY
+1676 RAHNIDAEY

-1723 LTARDKRTYQ
+1723 LTARDKHTYQ

-1768 SGFVWGHIKISSI
+1768 SGFMWGHIKISSI

-1831 THREYWRNAEYQIG
+1831 THREYWRSAEYQIG

-1875 GSVRNWNMAEV
+1875 GSVRNWNMPEV
-1886 MDAMQNLTSKEWQA
+1886 MDAMQHLTSKEWQA

-1967 NALSDIEDIKSAV
+1967 NALSDIENIKNAV

-1994 AAAVKNR
+1994 AAAVENR

-2051 KQQLNKALEDIARGN
+2051 KQKLNKALEDIARGN

-2071 GFDKFS
+2071 GFDEYS

-2087 GLGFNV
+2087 GLGFNI
-2093 VSAAVQLTGFI
+2093 VSAILQSTGFI

-2114 AWAGLSQYTTHP
+2114 AWVGLSQFTTHP
-2126 IKATQSAM
+2126 IKATQTAM

-2176 MKMQQVV
+2176 MKIQQVV

-2222 KDLSEFERGSNTQK
+2222 KDLSAFERGSNTQK

-2257 TQKSKAKLTADLM
+2257 TQKSKAKLAANLM

-2293 DDLAKK
+2293 EDLAKK
-2299 LAKEQISFL
+2299 LAKEQISFV

-2313 GGRELTQLANI
+2313 FGRELTQLANI
-2324 ATGDRFYGYTGPSGL
+2324 ATGDRFYGYAGPSGL
-2339 RPIDDTFKLAQQA
+2339 RPIDDGFKFVQQA

-2374 LPSAQINRTIKGAQA
+2374 LPSAQINRTIKGAEA

-2401 LFGYQSN
+2401 LMGHQGN

>member
-11 RAALLTSFGVNPDE
+11 RATLLNSLGVNPDE
-25 VAEINRKAAS
+25 VAEINRKAAK
-35 LKVPVGVVKEMPQTA
+35 LNVPVGVVKEMPQTA
-50 NSRLKLDQIEA
+50 NTRLKLNEIEA
-61 QIGGLTILP
+61 QVGGLSILP
-70 KRLSDPEFSD
+70 QRLSDQKFSD
-80 IAHDDISQ
+80 LSHDDIGE

-94 KRGVMTAG
+94 KAGVLRAAPEDGFFTDIG
-102 KEDNFFVDLY
+102 KSLK
-112 RSVARGWYTGKKN
+112 RGWLTAEKN
-125 LNGLIVRS
+125 FNGMFMRS
-133 DLFGLEKQREAAAK
+133 DVFGLNRQREAAAK
-147 AAGTYYNRN
+147 ANGVYYNRE
-156 LDIAQQQAQH
+156 LDIAHSQAKL
-166 QREIDKYAPDATL
+166 QRDIDRYAPDATL
-179 QRQQRELGSQ
+179 QKQQRGLAEQ
-189 TTLSGSASYLVRN
+189 KTLAGAAGYLVKN
-202 PSLLFNTSA
+202 PTLLLNTSA
-211 ESLGQNALGLAA
+211 ESLGQNALGLVA
-223 GAATGGLA
+223 GLSTGGIA
-231 AVGTV
+231 TIGTV
-236 GFSSGAQEYAA
+236 GASSGAQEYAA
-247 TMEEVLEKHAHELGG
+247 TMEEVLNEHAQELGG
-262 MTPTERYAYA
+262 MTETQKYAYA
-272 LSREDWMA
+272 LTRQDWME
-280 EAKQKAWK
+280 EAKKKAWK
-288 RGISIGLFDAAT
+288 RGIAIGLFDAAT
-300 AGLAGRLLGG
+300 AGVAGRLLGG

-357 EIPTGAFE
+357 ELPTGAFE
-365 ARSNYKEARAQM
+365 ARSNYKSARAKV
-377 ESRQAQAKA
+377 EERAAQVQA
-386 AEEARAHLKEQAM
+386 AEQARARLKEQAQ
-399 AVTSSRMT
+399 AVTNSRLT
-407 QRDPD
+407 KRAPD
-412 KQAAFVNDVYG
+412 VQASYVNDVYG
-423 EDQKIYFDGGALMQS
+423 EDKKIYFDGSALMQS

-462 GMVEMTRGDFHARLT
+462 GMVEITRGDFHARLT

-488 METPDSITAAE
+488 METPDSMTAAE
-499 AEEIRKSGFDAMMD
+499 AEEIRKAGFDAMMD

-519 LTRHQEE
+519 LVRHQEE
-526 QAQAEQDRRV
+526 QAQEEQARRV

-550 TATGIMDGAQAEA
+550 AATGIMDGAQAEA
-563 NATLYARAVET
+563 NATLYARAVEA

-605 LNQAL
+605 LNQS
-610 ASNPPRGWVHSENPQ
+610 ASAMKSTEANLQRGR
-625 DAADLWNGNNK
+625 DAMNK
-636 AEAVFWTNGNP
+636 ALIE
-647 RLAGEFPA
+647 
-655 LEGYS
+655 
-660 HSVSKADINHI
+660 KADQKRAMYRSDTGWIDFVWGSEGVLKANGKTKGAMGLAHI
-671 KKEHGDA
+671 IESRMRKDGMSYQDV
-678 QAEAARGQIA
+678 AEMLTMQ
-688 ITDKDIARIPDI
+688 ITDTIAKGGSSRIYSNGKSESMFIEHNGYRATLVRNKGSNGWLMNAFELHQGGDTGKSNDSKVPTHDQTTRHRSEVGAPD
-700 VSDYGAIRDDL
+700 VL
-711 VSEQG
+711 
-716 SKRIMFAKSFDDG
+716 
-729 TVVYL
+729 
-734 GQVSRKKKDIKT
+734 
-746 VSMWKYP
+746 
-753 SAIDEQRAIEI
+753 
-764 AVTSNQTFGTEAG
+764 N
-777 ISHKETVPDNS
+777 NS
-788 TPNADT
+788 TPNADA
-794 NQDILFQSATEEQ
+794 NQD
-807 RQFSETATQY
+807 
-817 GGKAA
+817 
-822 YDQAKADGK
+822 
-831 TELTYRQWIQV
+831 
-842 RTPAFKAWF
+842 
-851 GDWENDPNNAS
+851 
-862 KVVNPETGE
+862 
-871 PLVVYH
+871 
-877 GTDAEFNVFDRSKA
+877 
-891 GSNTDNGM
+891 
-899 RGKGFYMAT
+899 
-908 DRRTAE
+908 
-914 GYGNRLIESFTD
+914 
-926 LKNPF
+926 
-931 YPSDFESAEA
+931 
-941 IAQYL
+941 
-946 TEKLEAK
+946 
-953 GFDEYTVDEA
+953 
-963 MFKIRDGR
+963 
-971 FTVGQSY
+971 
-978 SGTFAGILKD
+978 
-988 AGFDGVVYQK
+988 
-998 AEEVIAFRPN
+998 
-1008 QIKSATDNTGAFS
+1008 
-1021 PENDSILYQGGT
+1021 ILYQGGA

-1144 VFRRFCSWLKQVYQS
+1144 VFRRFRSWLKQVYQS

-1199 DAAQAGMDDT
+1199 DAAQSGMDDA

-1220 ATAEAQDD
+1220 ATAEAQDE
-1228 LTARALRDMAFIRNL
+1228 LAARALRDMAFVRNL

-1249 EMRKQHKADFQRAE
+1249 EMRKQYKADFQRAE

-1268 SIMSQPVYRA
+1268 SIMRQPVYRV
-1278 WQLLTSRMTEEN
+1278 WQLLTARMTEEN

-1321 KDEMISQFGLDPKDK
+1321 KDEMVSQFGLDPKDK

-1351 GRSIDGMIEALTEEG
+1351 GRSIDSMIEVLTEEG

-1422 HDSLVAMGVGGQT
+1422 HDSLVEMGVDGQT

-1459 ILNEEGEPVFSGG
+1459 ILNEDGEPVFSGG
-1472 EDLIRALTEAQPPQE
+1472 EDLIRALTEAQPPQD
-1487 AIEETAYLNIL
+1487 AIEETAYLNVL

-1539 AASLIRKAASVYAK
+1539 AANLIRKAASVYAQ
-1553 EKVEQIKVRDLRPS
+1553 EKVEQIKIRDLRPS

-1579 SMEAF
+1579 SQDAF

-1616 ESARKY
+1616 ETARKY
-1622 LGKFNRVVKSID
+1622 LSKFNRVVKSID

-1656 KDLDK
+1656 KDLDR
-1661 RTSLLQFVKKMEEQG
+1661 RTSLLEFVKKMEEQG
-1676 RTHNIDAEY
+1676 RAHNIDAEY

-1733 EIRDK
+1733 EIRDN
-1738 IVESIRDNARDHD
+1738 IVESIRDNARGHN

-1768 SGFVWGHIKISSI
+1768 SGFMWGHIKISSI

-1831 THREYWRNAEYQIG
+1831 THREYWRSAEYQIG

-1851 RQLFAIALNLGNEGN
+1851 RQLFAIALNMGNEGN

-1875 GSVRNWNMAEV
+1875 GSVRNWNMPEV

-1952 PAKYDP
+1952 PAKYDS

-1967 NALSDIEDIKSAV
+1967 NALTDIEDIKSAV

-1994 AAAVKNR
+1994 AEAVKNR

-2016 IIHDL
+2016 IIHDI

-2051 KQQLNKALEDIARGN
+2051 KRQLNKALEDIARGN
-2066 TAPVK
+2066 TAPVE
-2071 GFDKFS
+2071 GLDKYS

-2104 PAVARLGGKY
+2104 PAVTRLGGKY

-2126 IKATQSAM
+2126 IKATRTAM

-2222 KDLSEFERGSNTQK
+2222 KDLSAFERGSNTQK

-2257 TQKSKAKLTADLM
+2257 TQKSKAKLAANLM
-2270 MIYVVPTALTAL
+2270 MIYVVPTALTTL

-2313 GGRELTQLANI
+2313 YGRELTQLANI
-2324 ATGDRFYGYTGPSGL
+2324 VTGDRFYGYAGPSGL
-2339 RPIDDTFKLAQQA
+2339 RPIDDGFKFVQQA

-2374 LPSAQINRTIKGAQA
+2374 LPSAQINRTIKGAEA

-2401 LFGYQSN
+2401 LMGHQGN

>member
-61 QIGGLTILP
+61 QIGGLSILP

-125 LNGLIVRS
+125 LNGLIARS
-133 DLFGLEKQREAAAK
+133 DLFGLERQREAAAK

-189 TTLSGSASYLVRN
+189 KTLSGSASYLVRN
-202 PSLLFNTSA
+202 PSLLFNTTA

-223 GAATGGLA
+223 GAATGGWTA
-231 AVGTV
+231 FGTV
-236 GFSSGAQEYAA
+236 GLSSGAQEYAA

-272 LSREDWMA
+272 LTREDWME
-280 EAKQKAWK
+280 EARSKAWK
-288 RGISIGLFDAAT
+288 RGISVGVFDAAT
-300 AGLAGRLLGG
+300 AGVAGRLLGG

-407 QRDPD
+407 KRDPD

-488 METPDSITAAE
+488 METPDSMTAAE

-550 TATGIMDGAQAEA
+550 AATGIMDGAQAEA
-563 NATLYARAVET
+563 NATLYTRAIET

-625 DAADLWNGNNK
+625 DAINIWTTDGREAAKN
-636 AEAVFWTNGNP
+636 EAVFWTLDNAADTGI
-647 RLAGEFPA
+647 ADTQ
-655 LEGYS
+655 GYS
-660 HSVSKADINHI
+660 HSISRFAAHHI
-671 KKEHGDA
+671 YKEHGNA
-678 QAEAARGQIA
+678 KTEEERGQIA
-688 ITDKDIARIPDI
+688 VTAEDLTRIPDMVTSPDRI
-700 VSDYGAIRDDL
+700 VTGFQ
-711 VSEQG
+711 SEQG
-716 SKRIMFAKSFDDG
+716 AERVAYLKKFDDG
-729 TVVYL
+729 LMVYIAEA
-734 GQVSRKKKDIKT
+734 SRKKKDFRAI
-746 VSMWKYP
+746 SMRKYP
-753 SAIDEQRAIEI
+753 PTAISENVIK
-764 AVTSNQTFGTEAG
+764 N
-777 ISHKETVPDNS
+777 ISSQSLNVRNGEGAYDNS

-807 RQFSETATQY
+807 RQFDETAEKY
-817 GGKAA
+817 GGEEA
-822 YDQAKADGK
+822 YNEAKADGE
-831 TELTYRQWIQV
+831 TELTYRQWVQV

-1071 ARDLTAK
+1071 ARDLIAK

-1144 VFRRFCSWLKQVYQS
+1144 VFRRFRSWLKQVYQS

-1189 YINGMTPMFE
+1189 YINGMAPMFE
-1199 DAAQAGMDDT
+1199 DAAQAGMDDA
-1209 DYAQYRHNTER
+1209 DYAQYRHNAER
-1220 ATAEAQDD
+1220 AMAEAQDE

-1249 EMRKQHKADFQRAE
+1249 EMRKQYKADFQRAE

-1278 WQLLTSRMTEEN
+1278 WQLLTARMTEEN

-1297 KFDKQV
+1297 KFSKQV

-1351 GRSIDGMIEALTEEG
+1351 GRSIDRMIEALTEEG

-1395 SSAYVPHEQKAG
+1395 SSAHVPHEQKAG
-1407 DHVANPYALTAVRFD
+1407 DHVTNPYALTAVRFD
-1422 HDSLVAMGVGGQT
+1422 HDSLVAMGVDGQT

-1487 AIEETAYLNIL
+1487 AIEETAYLNVL

-1539 AASLIRKAASVYAK
+1539 TANLIRKAASVYAQ

-1579 SMEAF
+1579 SQDAF
-1584 RKGDIPTAATQ
+1584 RKGDIPTTATQ

-1616 ESARKY
+1616 ETARKY
-1622 LGKFNRVVKSID
+1622 LSKFNRVVKSID

-1656 KDLDK
+1656 KDLDR
-1661 RTSLLQFVKKMEEQG
+1661 RTSLLQFVRKMEEQG
-1676 RTHNIDAEY
+1676 RAHNIDAEY

-1768 SGFVWGHIKISSI
+1768 SGFMWGHIKISSI

-1875 GSVRNWNMAEV
+1875 GSVRNWNMPEV
-1886 MDAMQNLTSKEWQA
+1886 MDAMQHLTSKEWQA

-1918 ERKVVGIEP
+1918 ERKVVGTEP

-1994 AAAVKNR
+1994 AAAVENR

-2066 TAPVK
+2066 TAPVN

-2093 VSAAVQLTGFI
+2093 VSAAVQITGFI

-2197 SGKDLDTAIKLAD
+2197 SGKDLDTAVRLAD

-2248 LNQGFVEAK
+2248 LNQGFVEVK
-2257 TQKSKAKLTADLM
+2257 TQKSKAKLAADLM
-2270 MIYVVPTALTAL
+2270 MIYVIPTVLTAL

-2293 DDLAKK
+2293 EDLAKK

-2313 GGRELTQLANI
+2313 GGRELAQLANI

-2339 RPIDDTFKLAQQA
+2339 RPIDDTFKFAQQA

-2401 LFGYQSN
+2401 LFGYQGN

>member
-1 MADTNDIQKR
+1 MADLNKLIQDTSAKAEELR
-11 RAALLTSFGVNPDE
+11 QAKIRFDAAHGGNPDE
-25 VAEINRKAAS
+25 TAEQIRTARQFA
-35 LKVPVGVVKEMPQTA
+35 VPVGVVQAMPEEMKRRKRAAQLNGILGNNSALLKHMSSTPHFPLLSKDDLEKLNEIGTIAQDRKQGTEGYATQLDRDFVNWAQRNFGDAGGDVARVTVQAPATVMKGVAGGIVGMNAGFNQFLSDWTPLGAIPFVRDYLNNQARQGMIDSAVMQSGAQANYRTTLAKDIGSGLNSAGATLPGLAGTVATGNPVFMMGYGGIQTGLTEYNNA
-50 NSRLKLDQIEA
+50 RQAGLNHSSAFVYGLGQGGIEAATEILPSKAMSKMFSGGSMGKAALRYLGSDVLGEQIATHAQDYNQAATIDSLTNKNWQQDYENSRWDAARGTFVSSLA
-61 QIGGLTILP
+61 
-70 KRLSDPEFSD
+70 
-80 IAHDDISQ
+80 IAGVNTGAGRITHQ
-88 LSEIER
+88 ASELAKAYIAER
-94 KRGVMTAG
+94 KA
-102 KEDNFFVDLY
+102 
-112 RSVARGWYTGKKN
+112 
-125 LNGLIVRS
+125 
-133 DLFGLEKQREAAAK
+133 REAAVFK
-147 AAGTYYNRN
+147 QN
-156 LDIAQQQAQH
+156 LNIQS
-166 QREIDKYAPDATL
+166 DA
-179 QRQQRELGSQ
+179 
-189 TTLSGSASYLVRN
+189 V
-202 PSLLFNTSA
+202 
-211 ESLGQNALGLAA
+211 
-223 GAATGGLA
+223 
-231 AVGTV
+231 
-236 GFSSGAQEYAA
+236 SS
-247 TMEEVLEKHAHELGG
+247 
-262 MTPTERYAYA
+262 
-272 LSREDWMA
+272 S
-280 EAKQKAWK
+280 
-288 RGISIGLFDAAT
+288 
-300 AGLAGRLLGG
+300 
-310 ATGKLSAAARTAGEA
+310 KLT
-325 GIQAGGGAAGEATAQ
+325 
-340 ALTGEYKPG
+340 
-349 DIIMEAFA
+349 
-357 EIPTGAFE
+357 
-365 ARSNYKEARAQM
+365 ARSPE
-377 ESRQAQAKA
+377 
-386 AEEARAHLKEQAM
+386 L
-399 AVTSSRMT
+399 
-407 QRDPD
+407 
-412 KQAAFVNDVYG
+412 QAAYINDVYAG
-423 EDQKIYFDGGALMQS
+423 NQKIYFDGGALMQS

-450 MAAKIQEAAETG
+450 MAAKIQEASETG

-488 METPDSITAAE
+488 METPDSMTAAE
-499 AEEIRKSGFDAMMD
+499 AEEIRKAGFDAMMD

-519 LTRHQEE
+519 LARHQEE
-526 QAQAEQDRRV
+526 QAQEEQARRV

-550 TATGIMDGAQAEA
+550 AATGVMDSAQAEA
-563 NATLYARAVET
+563 NATLYARAVEA

-605 LNQAL
+605 LNQS
-610 ASNPPRGWVHSENPQ
+610 ASAMKSTEANLQRGR
-625 DAADLWNGNNK
+625 DAMNK
-636 AEAVFWTNGNP
+636 ALVE
-647 RLAGEFPA
+647 
-655 LEGYS
+655 
-660 HSVSKADINHI
+660 KADQKRAMYRSDTGWIDFVWGSEGVLKANGKTKGAMGLAHI
-671 KKEHGDA
+671 IESRMRKDEMSYQDV
-678 QAEAARGQIA
+678 AEMLTMQ
-688 ITDKDIARIPDI
+688 ITDTIAKGGSSRIYSNGKSESMFIEHNGYRATLVRNKGSNGWLMNAFELHQGGDTGKSNDSKVPTHDQTTRHRSEVGAPD
-700 VSDYGAIRDDL
+700 VL
-711 VSEQG
+711 NNFTQ
-716 SKRIMFAKSFDDG
+716 
-729 TVVYL
+729 
-734 GQVSRKKKDIKT
+734 
-746 VSMWKYP
+746 
-753 SAIDEQRAIEI
+753 
-764 AVTSNQTFGTEAG
+764 
-777 ISHKETVPDNS
+777 
-788 TPNADT
+788 DT
-794 NQDILFQSATEEQ
+794 DANQD
-807 RQFSETATQY
+807 
-817 GGKAA
+817 
-822 YDQAKADGK
+822 
-831 TELTYRQWIQV
+831 
-842 RTPAFKAWF
+842 
-851 GDWENDPNNAS
+851 
-862 KVVNPETGE
+862 
-871 PLVVYH
+871 
-877 GTDAEFNVFDRSKA
+877 
-891 GSNTDNGM
+891 
-899 RGKGFYMAT
+899 
-908 DRRTAE
+908 
-914 GYGNRLIESFTD
+914 
-926 LKNPF
+926 
-931 YPSDFESAEA
+931 
-941 IAQYL
+941 
-946 TEKLEAK
+946 
-953 GFDEYTVDEA
+953 
-963 MFKIRDGR
+963 
-971 FTVGQSY
+971 
-978 SGTFAGILKD
+978 
-988 AGFDGVVYQK
+988 
-998 AEEVIAFRPN
+998 
-1008 QIKSATDNTGAFS
+1008 
-1021 PENDSILYQGGT
+1021 ILYQGGA

-1078 PAENLTGQERQF
+1078 PAENLTEQERQF

-1109 DAMSLNE
+1109 DTMRMNE

-1144 VFRRFCSWLKQVYQS
+1144 VFRRFRSWLKQVYQS
-1159 LKNLNVEL
+1159 LKSLNVEL
-1167 TDEVRSVFDRMFA
+1167 TDEVRSVFDRMFS

-1199 DAAQAGMDDT
+1199 DAAQAGMDDA
-1209 DYAQYRHNTER
+1209 DYAQYRHNAER

-1249 EMRKQHKADFQRAE
+1249 EMRKQYKADFQRAE

-1278 WQLLTSRMTEEN
+1278 WQLLTARMTEEN

-1351 GRSIDGMIEALTEEG
+1351 GRSIDRMIEALTEEG

-1395 SSAYVPHEQKAG
+1395 SSAHVPHEQKAG

-1422 HDSLVAMGVGGQT
+1422 HDSLVAMGVDGQM

-1487 AIEETAYLNIL
+1487 AIEETAYLNVL

-1539 AASLIRKAASVYAK
+1539 AANLIRKAASVYAQ
-1553 EKVEQIKVRDLRPS
+1553 EKVEQIKIRDLRPS

-1579 SMEAF
+1579 SQDAF

-1616 ESARKY
+1616 ETARKY
-1622 LGKFNRVVKSID
+1622 LSKFNRVVKSID

-1656 KDLDK
+1656 KDLDR
-1661 RTSLLQFVKKMEEQG
+1661 RTSLLEFVKKMEEQG
-1676 RTHNIDAEY
+1676 RAHNIDAEY

-1756 AANNIERVEDGF
+1756 AANNIERMEDGF
-1768 SGFVWGHIKISSI
+1768 SGFMWGHIKISSI

-1787 GKDAGAFWNYFIR
+1787 GKDAGAFWSYFIR

-1851 RQLFAIALNLGNEGN
+1851 RQLFAIALNMGNEGN

-1875 GSVRNWNMAEV
+1875 GSVRNWKQDHVLGALQDLTKAEW
-1886 MDAMQNLTSKEWQA
+1886 EA

-1994 AAAVKNR
+1994 AAAVENR

-2016 IIHDL
+2016 IIHDI

-2066 TAPVK
+2066 TAPVD
-2071 GFDKFS
+2071 GLDKYS

-2114 AWAGLSQYTTHP
+2114 AWVGLSQYTTHP

-2134 EQSEFMRNRGNTRLR
+2134 EQSGFMRNRGNTRLR

-2257 TQKSKAKLTADLM
+2257 TQKSKAKLAADLM

-2313 GGRELTQLANI
+2313 GGREMAQLANI
-2324 ATGDRFYGYTGPSGL
+2324 ITSDRFYGYTGPSGL
-2339 RPIDDTFKLAQQA
+2339 RPIDDTYKFAQQA
-2352 VQGEF
+2352 EQGEI
-2357 DSAFV
+2357 DHAFV
-2362 RASVNLLGDAFG
+2362 RASINLLGDVFG
-2374 LPSAQINRTIKGAQA
+2374 IPSAQINRTIKGAEA

-2401 LFGYQSN
+2401 LFGYQGN

>member
-1 MADTNDIQKR
+1 MADLNKLIQDTSAKAEELR
-11 RAALLTSFGVNPDE
+11 QAKIRFDAAHGGNPDE
-25 VAEINRKAAS
+25 TAEQIRTARQFA
-35 LKVPVGVVKEMPQTA
+35 VPVGVVQAMPEEMNRRKRAAQLNSILGNNSALLKHMSNTPHFPLLSKDDLEKLNEIGTIAQDRKQGTEGYATQLDRDFVNWAQRNFGDAGGDVARVTVQAPATVMKGVAGGIVGMNAGFNQFLSDWTPLGAIPFVRDYLNNQARQGMIDSAVMQSGAQANYRTTLAKDFGSGLNSAGATLPGLVGTVATGNPVFMMGYGGMQTGLTEYNNA
-50 NSRLKLDQIEA
+50 RQAGLDRSSAFSYGLGQGGIEAATEILPSKAMSKMFSGGSMGKAALRYLGSDVLGEQIATHAQDYNQAATIDSRKNKNWQQDYENSRWDAARGTFVSSLA
-61 QIGGLTILP
+61 
-70 KRLSDPEFSD
+70 
-80 IAHDDISQ
+80 IAGVNTGAGRITHQ
-88 LSEIER
+88 TSELAKAYIAER
-94 KRGVMTAG
+94 KA
-102 KEDNFFVDLY
+102 
-112 RSVARGWYTGKKN
+112 
-125 LNGLIVRS
+125 
-133 DLFGLEKQREAAAK
+133 REAAAFK
-147 AAGTYYNRN
+147 QN
-156 LDIAQQQAQH
+156 LNIQS
-166 QREIDKYAPDATL
+166 DA
-179 QRQQRELGSQ
+179 
-189 TTLSGSASYLVRN
+189 V
-202 PSLLFNTSA
+202 
-211 ESLGQNALGLAA
+211 
-223 GAATGGLA
+223 
-231 AVGTV
+231 
-236 GFSSGAQEYAA
+236 SS
-247 TMEEVLEKHAHELGG
+247 
-262 MTPTERYAYA
+262 
-272 LSREDWMA
+272 S
-280 EAKQKAWK
+280 
-288 RGISIGLFDAAT
+288 
-300 AGLAGRLLGG
+300 
-310 ATGKLSAAARTAGEA
+310 KLT
-325 GIQAGGGAAGEATAQ
+325 
-340 ALTGEYKPG
+340 
-349 DIIMEAFA
+349 
-357 EIPTGAFE
+357 
-365 ARSNYKEARAQM
+365 ARSPE
-377 ESRQAQAKA
+377 
-386 AEEARAHLKEQAM
+386 L
-399 AVTSSRMT
+399 
-407 QRDPD
+407 
-412 KQAAFVNDVYG
+412 QAAYINDVYAG
-423 EDQKIYFDGGALMQS
+423 NQKIYFDGGALMQS

-488 METPDSITAAE
+488 METPDSMTAAE
-499 AEEIRKSGFDAMMD
+499 AEEIRKSGFDAIMD

-536 AEFEAFKEEAKAQL
+536 AEFKAFKEEAKAQL
-550 TATGIMDGAQAEA
+550 AATGIMNGAQAEA
-563 NATLYARAVET
+563 NATLYARAVEA

-599 LIDDGV
+599 LIEDGV
-605 LNQAL
+605 LNQS
-610 ASNPPRGWVHSENPQ
+610 ASAMKSTEANLQRGR
-625 DAADLWNGNNK
+625 DAMNK
-636 AEAVFWTNGNP
+636 ALIE
-647 RLAGEFPA
+647 
-655 LEGYS
+655 
-660 HSVSKADINHI
+660 KADQKRAMYRSDTGWIDFVWGSEGVLKANGKTKGAMGLAHI
-671 KKEHGDA
+671 IESRMRKDEMSYQDV
-678 QAEAARGQIA
+678 AEMLTMQ
-688 ITDKDIARIPDI
+688 ITDTIAKGGSSRIYSNGKSESMFIEHNGYRATLVRNKGSNGWLMNAFELHQGGDTGKSNDSKVSTHDQTTRHRSEVGAPD
-700 VSDYGAIRDDL
+700 AL
-711 VSEQG
+711 NN
-716 SKRIMFAKSFDDG
+716 F
-729 TVVYL
+729 
-734 GQVSRKKKDIKT
+734 
-746 VSMWKYP
+746 
-753 SAIDEQRAIEI
+753 
-764 AVTSNQTFGTEAG
+764 
-777 ISHKETVPDNS
+777 

-794 NQDILFQSATEEQ
+794 NQDIL
-807 RQFSETATQY
+807 
-817 GGKAA
+817 
-822 YDQAKADGK
+822 
-831 TELTYRQWIQV
+831 
-842 RTPAFKAWF
+842 
-851 GDWENDPNNAS
+851 
-862 KVVNPETGE
+862 
-871 PLVVYH
+871 
-877 GTDAEFNVFDRSKA
+877 
-891 GSNTDNGM
+891 
-899 RGKGFYMAT
+899 
-908 DRRTAE
+908 
-914 GYGNRLIESFTD
+914 
-926 LKNPF
+926 
-931 YPSDFESAEA
+931 
-941 IAQYL
+941 
-946 TEKLEAK
+946 
-953 GFDEYTVDEA
+953 
-963 MFKIRDGR
+963 
-971 FTVGQSY
+971 
-978 SGTFAGILKD
+978 
-988 AGFDGVVYQK
+988 
-998 AEEVIAFRPN
+998 
-1008 QIKSATDNTGAFS
+1008 
-1021 PENDSILYQGGT
+1021 YQGGA

-1053 STFVHELGH
+1053 SIFVHELGH

-1078 PAENLTGQERQF
+1078 PAENLTEQERQF

-1144 VFRRFCSWLKQVYQS
+1144 VFRRFRSWLKQVYQS

-1209 DYAQYRHNTER
+1209 DYAQYRHNAER

-1249 EMRKQHKADFQRAE
+1249 EMRKQYKADFQRAE

-1278 WQLLTSRMTEEN
+1278 WQLLTARMTEEN

-1297 KFDKQV
+1297 KFNKQV
-1303 DAAHDSL
+1303 DATHDSL

-1351 GRSIDGMIEALTEEG
+1351 GRSIDSMIEALTEEG

-1422 HDSLVAMGVGGQT
+1422 HDSLVAMGVNGQT
-1435 LERLIDFDMT
+1435 FERLIDFDMT
-1445 RKNGGMHPDLVSDL
+1445 RKSGGMHPDLVSDL
-1459 ILNEEGEPVFSGG
+1459 ILNEDGEPVFSGG

-1519 SEIRQRIIAAEFKAL
+1519 SEIRQRVIAAEFKAL

-1676 RTHNIDAEY
+1676 RAHNIDAEY

-1695 REMTVEE
+1695 REMTIEE
-1702 MRVLVDT
+1702 MRVLVNT

-1768 SGFVWGHIKISSI
+1768 SGFMWGHIKISSI

-1819 LEEILKPLNDNL
+1819 LEEILKPLNDKL
-1831 THREYWRNAEYQIG
+1831 GFKEYWNKGKDYIG
-1845 GQKFTR
+1845 LGRLNR
-1851 RQLFAIALNLGNEGN
+1851 RQLFAIALNMGNKGN

-1875 GSVRNWNMAEV
+1875 GNVRNWKQDHVLGALQDLTKAEW
-1886 MDAMQNLTSKEWQA
+1886 EA

-1905 DLFESFRPQIAEL
+1905 DLFESFRPQVAEL

-1952 PAKYDP
+1952 PAKYDS

-1967 NALSDIEDIKSAV
+1967 NALTDIEDIKSAA

-1994 AAAVKNR
+1994 AAAVENR

-2104 PAVARLGGKY
+2104 PAVTRLGGKY

-2257 TQKSKAKLTADLM
+2257 TQKSKAKLAANLM

-2293 DDLAKK
+2293 EDLAKK

-2313 GGRELTQLANI
+2313 GGREMAQLANI
-2324 ATGDRFYGYTGPSGL
+2324 MTGDRFYGYAGPSGL
-2339 RPIDDTFKLAQQA
+2339 RPIDDTYKFAQQA
-2352 VQGEF
+2352 AQGEF

-2401 LFGYQSN
+2401 LFGYQGN